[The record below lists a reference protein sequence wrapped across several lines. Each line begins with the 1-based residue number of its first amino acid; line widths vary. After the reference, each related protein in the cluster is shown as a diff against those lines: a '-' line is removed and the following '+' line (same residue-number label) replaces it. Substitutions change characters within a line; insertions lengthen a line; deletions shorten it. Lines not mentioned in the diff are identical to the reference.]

1 MATLSTLKNSYANKT
16 GVASLLTENQRQ
28 IAINTAIAE
37 KEEAAKNNGGFF
49 GGIGYLGHKI
59 GLGFLSGIEGIWD
72 YTAGG
77 LADLFGADDWAERQ
91 FANDWVNY
99 NHADE
104 WFNPSSSWRVA
115 GDVAGGIGT
124 SLPAIAGAAAGAAI
138 IYFSGGSLSSVGAK
152 LIISSISAGIAGFGA
167 AGNATKEAYRETGQ
181 LTGKEFGYGALSG
194 ATEAGV
200 EFLTAGIG
208 KGTGRIISSLGKTA
222 AKETAETVAKT
233 GAKAIFK
240 QIGEDFVTE
249 AFEEGLAEFLS
260 PVYQRMTY
268 NPDAENASAQ
278 EIFYA
283 AMVGGLSGMVMSGSS
298 IGINA
303 GVNTTVNYFSGKK
316 ASESGT
322 YAGVIEAG
330 RALADAEST
339 HDTGIE
345 AFQSAQDTYNKL
357 TESLKKNN
365 GISTTEELL
374 ERVKA
379 GNVTFKAK
387 DLMYLG
393 KLKRTSVIAHLH
405 PYIERSAR
413 GLVFNAENAAQRYAS
428 FGMTDASGKPLT
440 FTAEE
445 ILSGIDASL
454 VEKAKAGTITDAEA
468 KTFAKSLRKALS
480 ENSTLA
486 TLAVAEA
493 TGSIMMDTRR
503 MAEAMLNG
511 ENLANTADLNRLIEK
526 GKPEEMQA
534 LGQALGIED
543 WSKVTID
550 ELRTRVAQFNESGGI
565 SEFAEQSKRMRRAL
579 EQGAESA
586 KPLPHLLRKNMQD
599 GVYRYTS
606 EDGSVNMAI
615 FKEGDTYRLYDYDG
629 GNISRAL
636 SVQDVNQV
644 LKRFWTSGQ
653 TTTAKSMQFTEETN
667 LARET
672 TEIDAYAA
680 ENIPDYNSMSE
691 PNKAAI
697 RMTVRQ
703 ARAHGLAD
711 AETLVFAKV
720 AAKSGL
726 NVIFDAERAFGDG
739 AISGNT
745 IYVNPNNS
753 EARTYE
759 VILGHEMFHKLF
771 ADGDK
776 RAMQL
781 FTEARELLE
790 KNNPE
795 KAQEVRERYKKFYK
809 KLGADATTAHTIS
822 EEEVAAAGAEE
833 VFRSADA
840 WAYIL
845 SKEPSFADKVL
856 SFFRKSARE
865 YSSVQGLSAQARKFV
880 RQYKALFDSLA
891 ERNQGNNALS
901 IALEGAGAKKMPATN
916 TETDSMHVTVDN
928 DEEAPVVTNT
938 DVRYALPEA
947 LKKLGE
953 YDATRV
959 RHIESSGK
967 DRVVRDYDEI
977 IEFIKRSKTNPP
989 FERLHIG
996 IINDK
1001 TAALVK
1007 ASTGED
1013 IKGYDFVLAS
1023 NFVFHIYDSHGNE
1036 ATEAPRG
1043 QKAVD
1048 DANIE
1053 NIIEAV
1059 IDPDDVS
1066 LVSDSTGTAL
1076 RFEKLLEGRNVA
1088 ITITSTKKSTLTLK
1102 SAWIINEK
1110 SGGRTPSANANAL
1123 AGTPEA
1129 NSRSSTNNSITE
1141 NAEKS
1146 NPSDENSAKNSPKK
1160 RFALTDEAYA
1170 AAIESGDMDTAQAMV
1185 DKAARNAGYTVKGYH
1200 GTGEDFNIFSEEKVG
1215 KRNVWGRGF
1224 YFGSSKG
1231 IADDYASWRA
1241 SKGGKYRIV
1250 SAYLKFNNPY
1260 IPSKSSIGS
1269 AEDILDRWFPDMWQT
1284 SRDLGI
1290 GYIEGKLDGSTLDL
1304 LQFIAEHNNIEV
1316 KDVLAEYGYDG
1327 VKDGGE
1333 IVAFYSEQIKSA
1345 DPVTFDENG
1354 ATIPL
1359 SERFNTESP
1368 DIRYALTDTDSEGK
1382 SLSLQQ
1388 REYFKDSRAVDSQG
1402 RLLVLYHQTGAE
1414 FTIFDTTRE
1423 GAGARDN
1430 ETPHGIF
1437 LKPTAEDIGL
1447 KGSKQMPLY
1456 ANITNP
1462 LQFYTR
1468 GDALWH
1474 WKQNIEGYA
1483 DIIAEIAANDREY
1496 GERFDEAFDLKRMAR
1511 RRRNMEFSAMDRAT
1525 QDALFEESEAAS
1537 EKVLEEWKEANTALD
1552 KKAKALIDAYL
1563 EENGYDGVLLR
1574 EDQGSFGRKVQ
1585 TYIALR
1591 PEQVK
1596 NTDNATPTADPDV
1609 RFALTEEEISEE
1621 NLERVRE
1628 AKSALYKKVVEAKN
1642 KADALHDP
1650 EKEKALIDII
1660 SQDTPKDVL
1669 DKALADYRKWQDE
1682 SGYSAAYDAYTELDK
1697 QLRELRSQ
1705 EEQIESALS
1714 KRLLEREYTEEEISK
1729 YASKAA
1735 RKFHTTSRLK
1745 LAGYLTTNGSM
1756 LDFSEGQGYRV
1767 QDHRQISE
1775 ILDLP
1780 EYAGYSDGMI
1790 VFMNMG
1796 NIRLQT
1802 YGIDIAAMPNAK
1814 QITALRSIIPE
1825 VMREYDEFTVDFST
1839 KRGYTDGSVTYPRG
1853 IATARIISDIKS
1865 YFETGV
1871 LPEEP
1876 SNLTQFR
1883 YALPESDS
1891 EGAELT
1897 SDQRKYFDASKQL
1910 DSEGRLQVMYQGA
1923 PEEFFTFDKKKSKA
1937 SNLYG
1942 RGFYFTNS
1950 ADQARHY
1957 GTVRGYYLNITNPL
1971 SATKKTISRM
1981 QMRKFLNAV
1990 AENEDYSIENYGT
2003 YDVAEVLRSVYE
2015 GKSDFAMLYDVSLTA
2030 IGDLV
2035 EAVELFNEINGTEYD
2050 GFILDTESVIFRS
2063 EQAKLTSNA
2072 APSSNPDT
2080 RYALTYDE
2088 DLDAIFGDID
2098 MNADAD
2104 GASFD
2109 IEAVLERGIPRK
2121 PGASTLTIGEMK
2133 KTIANNTHYQVFSKG
2148 KALEVIGRMSGTSD
2162 LSAKTR
2168 AKLADALWQGFNDC
2182 TDVESR
2188 QIFAHDM
2195 AEYIVATMVTE
2206 AKVENP
2212 DVMEAQ
2218 ERLSYLST
2226 YIGKI
2231 SFHPEYLYEIR
2242 HIADKAG
2249 LKKIL
2254 GRWGYKGKQGTSRV
2268 PMDVFACDIAREM
2281 PGMSAL
2287 EDMHPVEAFMEL
2299 DAMYERAREDVKD
2312 KWISAYWEATDAD
2325 MLTIVAGIEA
2335 DIMKAFE
2342 TEGEQSKFSKLVE
2355 GRIEYYSTR
2364 AEFWKAEHDRI
2375 KGRDRILGL
2384 LMSQA
2389 QKMKD
2394 LRLGTFANA
2403 TQFDSELFKNSIEK
2417 LAKIQFRG
2425 NLNVSG
2431 TRKIMGE
2438 LLQWYRKD
2446 NPLLEFVDE
2455 KNPGLYVQS
2464 VADMLESLSEGK
2476 KGFSKEELLTMYDVM
2491 SYFVKFV
2498 ENYGKVFRN
2507 GKMIEALPEA
2517 QRYIGIAQ
2525 ANEGLKVGL
2534 FAKLSGSWYA
2544 EMFSDPATLVRRM
2557 DYYERGF
2564 YTEMFEDLREA
2575 ATDAEIAEMHIMREY
2590 DEFLRSNKKYIEKA
2604 SEELIEYRGQKIP
2617 KIQLIDLYMTM
2628 KRKHA
2633 WAGIAINGFPFK
2645 NLEGKVVRVP
2655 GFLPDEHISE
2665 TDLEAAITAQQA
2677 EIAKHFTEADRQYMA
2692 ILEKGYNE
2700 DARKLKADRDMQR
2713 LGFTNA
2719 STDYYYP
2726 IRRAYT
2732 AQNIDASDA
2741 QAEYDR
2747 VTNSSFNKDIVKG
2760 AKQEIAIESAD
2771 ARFRRH
2777 IHAVCQYAYLSPAI
2791 ETFNRLYNM
2800 DTSGNRNHPISVR
2813 TATENGW
2820 AKGNKY
2826 FMKLIS
2832 DIQGI
2837 PAGSSEGMAALGL
2850 IRGNY
2855 AKFQLGAN
2863 PKVWFTQ
2870 LSSIFA
2876 SSSILDA
2883 DSITRG
2889 VFLSSEGIDQYCPLA
2904 ELRRYENTAAMAQG
2918 VLDKQGK
2925 ARSKAGRAIQ
2935 KAGKFSDVLMQP
2947 IGMMDRFV
2955 VCRIFG
2961 ACQAQVEKNGGAK
2974 VGTEANKIEAG
2985 KLLRKVIQETQQNSI
3000 ATERSAAMR
3009 SSNEILRTVTMFTSD
3024 SMKVIGRVIDAF
3036 GEISVL
3042 HSKIK
3047 AATDPDVKAELR
3059 ARLKVAQRNARKATT
3074 ALVLT
3079 AVFMAGIAQLFRWLY
3094 DKEQKEDETVAQT
3107 MIVDAIGNLF
3117 GGLPIFKDIY
3127 ATFAEGYDIDNYA
3140 YSAVNDLISGVK
3152 SIVDLV
3158 GLICENKATQQD
3170 YASRIKKVSYAVGQ
3184 ITGLPVRNVY
3194 NVLYGLTKR
3203 FSPETAYKIDNV
3215 FYEKN
3220 YKNDFYKA
3228 IENEDAEMASFILS
3242 LLYNERMGTDMSEA
3256 VHSELYSLSAK
3267 GYKVL
3272 PKSAPKSITIEGV
3285 EYELSAAQ
3293 QAAIRGSY
3301 TASQASLEKL
3311 FAKEKYKKL
3320 SAEMKAEA
3328 VNYVYDLHYD
3338 MAIEDVL
3345 GIDRGNAVLI
3355 SSVIGAENLAML
3367 QIATKGLT
3375 SDTDKLGNTISGSKR
3390 AKVVAAINQLDVSNE
3405 QKLLLIC
3412 AKGYALKDGDLRGLS
3427 AERAKKLLLR
3437 YILRMG
3443 KLNKQQKAELAA
3455 LCGFEVKNGRIMLK
3469 TPS

>member
-1 MATLSTLKNSYANKT
+1 MANITTLGQKNSVLSSPTGLGTLGKMNASNVYAR
-16 GVASLLTENQRQ
+16 AQ
-28 IAINTAIAE
+28 AE
-37 KEEAAKNNGGFF
+37 KEAEAKRAQELAEQNSGGFF
-49 GGIGYLGHKI
+49 GGLGYLGEKI

-77 LADLFGADDWAERQ
+77 IAKLFGADDWAEQQ
-91 FANDWVNY
+91 FASDWVNY

-104 WFNPSSSWRVA
+104 WFNPSSSWQVA

-124 SLPAIAGAAAGAAI
+124 SLPALAGAAAGAAI

-194 ATEAGV
+194 VTEAGI
-200 EFLTAGIG
+200 EFATAGIG

-298 IGINA
+298 IGVNA
-303 GVNTTVNYFSGKK
+303 GVNSTVNYFSGKK
-316 ASESGT
+316 AAESGT

-330 RALADAEST
+330 RALADAEGKN
-339 HDTGIE
+339 DTNIE

-365 GISTTEELL
+365 GIATTEELL

-413 GLVFNAENAAQRYAS
+413 GLVFNAENAAQRYAA
-428 FGMTDASGKPLT
+428 FGMTDANGKPIRV
-440 FTAEE
+440 TAEQ

-454 VEKAKAGTITDAEA
+454 VEKAKAGTLTDAEA

-493 TGSIMMDTRR
+493 TGGIMMDTRR

-550 ELRTRVAQFNESGGI
+550 ELRTRVAEFNANGGI

-781 FTEARELLE
+781 FTEARKLLE
-790 KNNPE
+790 SSNPE

-809 KLGADATTAHTIS
+809 KLGTDSSVAQAIS

-880 RQYKALFDSLA
+880 RQYKALFESLA

-901 IALEGAGAKKMPATN
+901 IALEGAGAKKMPVTN
-916 TETDSMHVTVDN
+916 AETDSMHVTGDN
-928 DEEAPVVTNT
+928 DEEAPIVTNT
-938 DVRYALPEA
+938 DERYALPEA
-947 LKKLGE
+947 LKSLGE
-953 YDATRV
+953 YDATRI

-977 IEFIKRSKTNPP
+977 IEFIKHSKTNPP

-996 IINDK
+996 IISDK
-1001 TAALVK
+1001 TAELVK

-1059 IDPDDVS
+1059 IDPDEVS

-1129 NSRSSTNNSITE
+1129 NSRSSTDNSITE

-1146 NPSDENSAKNSPKK
+1146 NPSDEKSAKILKK
-1160 RFALTDEAYA
+1160 RFALPE
-1170 AAIESGDMDTAQAMV
+1170 
-1185 DKAARNAGYTVKGYH
+1185 
-1200 GTGEDFNIFSEEKVG
+1200 
-1215 KRNVWGRGF
+1215 
-1224 YFGSSKG
+1224 
-1231 IADDYASWRA
+1231 
-1241 SKGGKYRIV
+1241 
-1250 SAYLKFNNPY
+1250 
-1260 IPSKSSIGS
+1260 
-1269 AEDILDRWFPDMWQT
+1269 
-1284 SRDLGI
+1284 
-1290 GYIEGKLDGSTLDL
+1290 
-1304 LQFIAEHNNIEV
+1304 
-1316 KDVLAEYGYDG
+1316 
-1327 VKDGGE
+1327 
-1333 IVAFYSEQIKSA
+1333 
-1345 DPVTFDENG
+1345 
-1354 ATIPL
+1354 
-1359 SERFNTESP
+1359 
-1368 DIRYALTDTDSEGK
+1368 TDSEGS
-1382 SLSLQQ
+1382 SLSPEQ
-1388 REYFKDSRAVDSQG
+1388 REFFADTK
-1402 RLLVLYHQTGAE
+1402 VLDENGNLMPVYHGTMSGA
-1414 FTIFDTTRE
+1414 FTVFDASKASVE
-1423 GAGARDN
+1423 GDMGAGFYFSSSYEDVNSNYEEGGQDLDN
-1430 ETPHGIF
+1430 KIERLADRIE
-1437 LKPTAEDIGL
+1437 AEEDISHEEAYEKAHKIL
-1447 KGSKQMPLY
+1447 IKG
-1456 ANITNP
+1456 T
-1462 LQFYTR
+1462 
-1468 GDALWH
+1468 H
-1474 WKQNIEGYA
+1474 
-1483 DIIAEIAANDREY
+1483 
-1496 GERFDEAFDLKRMAR
+1496 
-1511 RRRNMEFSAMDRAT
+1511 
-1525 QDALFEESEAAS
+1525 LFEVYLNVKNPAYVGGTLDAATMLFGDDFYESELDINDFADEDEYYEAQYEERDAAVGELIERVAS
-1537 EKVLEEWKEANTALD
+1537 ILD
-1552 KKAKALIDAYL
+1552 DEGISGYEGWSDLVF
-1563 EENGYDGVLLR
+1563 EENGFEEGMTIPQLHELIGKNMYDVMNEDGDLASHEVVRAIIEALGYDGIIDNSVV
-1574 EDQGSFGRKVQ
+1574 EKWGYKSGRYS
-1585 TYIALR
+1585 TMEGLDENTRHYIVFR
-1591 PEQVK
+1591 PEQIKLTSNK
-1596 NTDNATPTADPDV
+1596 NPTADPDV
-1609 RFALTEEEISEE
+1609 RFALPETVEQEV
-1621 NLERVRE
+1621 LEKYGRTFSWSTTGYIFKNGTKLDLSG
-1628 AKSALYKKVVEAKN
+1628 KSVGA
-1642 KADALHDP
+1642 P
-1650 EKEKALIDII
+1650 
-1660 SQDTPKDVL
+1660 
-1669 DKALADYRKWQDE
+1669 
-1682 SGYSAAYDAYTELDK
+1682 G
-1697 QLRELRSQ
+1697 
-1705 EEQIESALS
+1705 
-1714 KRLLEREYTEEEISK
+1714 
-1729 YASKAA
+1729 
-1735 RKFHTTSRLK
+1735 
-1745 LAGYLTTNGSM
+1745 
-1756 LDFSEGQGYRV
+1756 GYRAL
-1767 QDHRQISE
+1767 DHRDIFDIYEVDSYT
-1775 ILDLP
+1775 D
-1780 EYAGYSDGMI
+1780 AMI
-1790 VFMNMG
+1790 EFMARG
-1796 NIRLQT
+1796 NIRVAPESP
-1802 YGIDIAAMPNAK
+1802 GINLIVEPTEAQYE
-1814 QITALRSIIPE
+1814 QITSLVERLGWKE
-1825 VMREYDEFTVDFST
+1825 KEFHVDFDNENGST
-1839 KRGYTDGSVTYPRG
+1839 IGSLDYDGNVS
-1853 IATARIISDIKS
+1853 ARKVVADIK
-1865 YFETGV
+1865 YFFKEGKI
-1871 LPEEP
+1871 PYQ
-1876 SNLTQFR
+1876 SDLTQFR

-1891 EGAELT
+1891 TGAELT

-2035 EAVELFNEINGTEYD
+2035 EAVELFNKVNGTEYD

-2063 EQAKLTSNA
+2063 EQAKLTSNT

-2080 RYALTYDE
+2080 RYALTSDE

-2148 KALEVIGRMSGTSD
+2148 KALEVIGRMFGTSD
-2162 LSAKTR
+2162 LTAKTR
-2168 AKLADALWQGFNDC
+2168 AELADALWQGFNDC
-2182 TDVESR
+2182 TDLESR
-2188 QIFAHDM
+2188 QTFAHDM
-2195 AEYIVATMVTE
+2195 AEFIVATMVTE

-2231 SFHPEYLYEIR
+2231 SFHPEYLSEIR

-2254 GRWGYKGKQGTSRV
+2254 GRWGYKGKKGTSRV
-2268 PMDVFACDIAREM
+2268 PMDVFAVDIAREM
-2281 PGMSAL
+2281 PGMSEL

-2325 MLTIVAGIEA
+2325 MLAIVSGIEA
-2335 DIMKAFE
+2335 DIMRAFE
-2342 TEGEQSKFSKLVE
+2342 TEGEQSKFSRLVE

-2446 NPLLEFVDE
+2446 NPLLEFVDD

-2517 QRYIGIAQ
+2517 KRYIGIAQ

-2575 ATDAEIAEMHIMREY
+2575 ATDAEIAEMRIMREY
-2590 DEFLRSNKKYIEKA
+2590 DEFLRNNKKYIEKA

-2677 EIAKHFTEADRQYMA
+2677 EIAKHFTDADRQYMA

-2732 AQNIDASDA
+2732 AQNIDTSDA

-2813 TATENGW
+2813 TASENVW

-2837 PAGSSEGMAALGL
+2837 PTGSSEGMAALSF
-2850 IRGNY
+2850 IRGSY

-2904 ELRRYENTAAMAQG
+2904 ELRSYDNTAAMAQG

-2925 ARSKAGRAIQ
+2925 ARSKAGRAMG
-2935 KAGKFSDVLMQP
+2935 KVGKFSDLLMQP

-2955 VCRIFG
+2955 VCRVFG
-2961 ACQAQVEKNGGAK
+2961 ACQVQVEKNGGAK

-2985 KLLRKVIQETQQNSI
+2985 KLLKKVILETQQNSI

-3009 SSNEILRTVTMFTSD
+3009 SGNEILRTVTMFTSD
-3024 SMKVIGRVIDAF
+3024 SMKVVGRVIDAF

-3047 AATDPDVKAELR
+3047 AATDPDVKAELK
-3059 ARLKVAQRNARKATT
+3059 ARLKVAKRNARKATT

-3107 MIVDAIGNLF
+3107 MIVDAVGNLF
-3117 GGLPIFKDIY
+3117 GGLPLIKDVYARIF
-3127 ATFAEGYDIDNYA
+3127 EGYGFDNYA
-3140 YSAVNDLISGVK
+3140 YSSINDLLDSAINLFDTAG
-3152 SIVDLV
+3152 SII
-3158 GLICENKATQQD
+3158 GGEATSQD
-3170 YASRIKKVSYAVGQ
+3170 VARGIKNLSYSIGQ
-3184 ITGLPVRNVY
+3184 MTGLPVRNVY
-3194 NVLYGLTKR
+3194 NVFYGLTKR
-3203 FSPETAYKIDNV
+3203 FSPETAYKIDSA
-3215 FYEKN
+3215 FYAKN
-3220 YKNDFYKA
+3220 YQNDLYKA
-3228 IENEDAEMASFILS
+3228 IEEEDAEMASFILS
-3242 LLYNERMGTDMSEA
+3242 LLYNERMGVDMSEA
-3256 VHSELYSLSAK
+3256 VHNELYSLSAK

-3272 PKSAPKSITIEGV
+3272 PKSAPKSITVEGA
-3285 EYELSAAQ
+3285 EYELSEAQ
-3293 QAAIRGSY
+3293 QAAVRGSY
-3301 TASQASLEKL
+3301 SASQASLEKL
-3311 FAKEKYKKL
+3311 FTKEKYKKL
-3320 SAEMKAEA
+3320 SEEMKAEA
-3328 VNYVYDLHYD
+3328 VNYVYELHYN
-3338 MAIEDVL
+3338 MALEDAL

-3367 QIATKGLT
+3367 HVATKGLT
-3375 SDTDKLGNTISGSKR
+3375 SDTDKLGNAISGSKR
-3390 AKVVAAINQLDVSNE
+3390 KKVVAAINQLDVSSE

-3455 LCGFEVKNGRIMLK
+3455 LCGFEVRNGRIMLK

>member
-1 MATLSTLKNSYANKT
+1 MAITLLASRNDENRQTGISLIQTHGNSVYRPTSNAIT
-16 GVASLLTENQRQ
+16 RASQATEQGSQ
-28 IAINTAIAE
+28 
-37 KEEAAKNNGGFF
+37 NNGGFI
-49 GGIGYLGHKI
+49 GGLGYLVEKI
-59 GLGFLSGIEGIWD
+59 SLGFLSGIEGIWD

-77 LADLFGADDWAERQ
+77 IAKLFGADDWAERR

-124 SLPAIAGAAAGAAI
+124 SLPALAGAAAGAAI
-138 IYFSGGSLSSVGAK
+138 IYFSGGALSSGGAK
-152 LIISSISAGIAGFGA
+152 LILGSISAGIAGFGA

-208 KGTGRIISSLGKTA
+208 KGTGRIISSLGEKA
-222 AKETAETVAKT
+222 VKEGAESVAKTVAKT
-233 GAKAIFK
+233 GAKSIFK
-240 QIGEDFVTE
+240 QLGEDFATE
-249 AFEEGLAEFLS
+249 AFEEGLAEILS

-298 IGINA
+298 IGVNA
-303 GVNTTVNYFSGKK
+303 GVNSTVNYFSGKK
-316 ASESGT
+316 SKESGT

-330 RALADAEST
+330 RALADAEGKN
-339 HDTGIE
+339 DTNIE

-379 GNVTFKAK
+379 GNVTFEAK

-393 KLKRTSVIAHLH
+393 KLKRTNVIAHIH
-405 PYIERSAR
+405 PYIERSAI
-413 GLVFNAENAAQRYAS
+413 GLVFNPENAAQRYAA
-428 FGMTDASGKPLT
+428 FGMTDASGKPIRV
-440 FTAEE
+440 TAEQ

-454 VEKAKAGTITDAEA
+454 VEKAKAGTLTKSEA

-493 TGSIMMDTRR
+493 TGGIMMDTRR
-503 MAEAMLNG
+503 IAESIING
-511 ENLANTADLNRLIEK
+511 ENLANTADLNYLIEK

-550 ELRTRVAQFNESGGI
+550 ELRTRVAEFNANGGI

-781 FTEARELLE
+781 FAEARELLE
-790 KNNPE
+790 KSNPE
-795 KAQEVRERYKKFYK
+795 KAKEVRERYKKFYK

-822 EEEVAAAGAEE
+822 VEEVAAAGAEE

-880 RQYKALFDSLA
+880 RQYKALFESLA

-901 IALEGAGAKKMPATN
+901 IALEGAGAKKMPVTN
-916 TETDSMHVTVDN
+916 TETDSMHVTGDN
-928 DEEAPVVTNT
+928 DEEAPIVTNT
-938 DVRYALPEA
+938 DVDTDTRYALIGRTEDGRGIYRTNYPENTPKDVKQKDIVD
-947 LKKLGE
+947 LVQNVWSKKPIKLNLIVDGKE
-953 YDATRV
+953 V
-959 RHIESSGK
+959 PIEARFNPELTERSDLSKIAFGNRKGTASEKRITMNLSSDLYQIAEESHHVGSKTESGK
-967 DRVVRDYDEI
+967 DNAAHAGVTTWHYFLTDLVYVEAEGTEIECYMNIDVKQNDSGHWFYSFAIEKGSRPADVLSVV
-977 IEFIKRSKTNPP
+977 T
-989 FERLHIG
+989 
-996 IINDK
+996 DK
-1001 TAALVK
+1001 
-1007 ASTGED
+1007 S
-1013 IKGYDFVLAS
+1013 
-1023 NFVFHIYDSHGNE
+1023 
-1036 ATEAPRG
+1036 AT
-1043 QKAVD
+1043 
-1048 DANIE
+1048 
-1053 NIIEAV
+1053 
-1059 IDPDDVS
+1059 
-1066 LVSDSTGTAL
+1066 
-1076 RFEKLLEGRNVA
+1076 
-1088 ITITSTKKSTLTLK
+1088 TST
-1102 SAWIINEK
+1102 I
-1110 SGGRTPSANANAL
+1110 
-1123 AGTPEA
+1123 
-1129 NSRSSTNNSITE
+1129 SITE

-1146 NPSDENSAKNSPKK
+1146 NPSDEKSAKKSSKK
-1160 RFALTDEAYA
+1160 RFALTENAETKVIHGYTLNKNAVVNEDLLEELRIYDPSAEVSPDGRITVYHRTSEESA
-1170 AAIESGDMDTAQAMV
+1170 AAIR
-1185 DKAARNAGYTVKGYH
+1185 K
-1200 GTGEDFNIFSEEKVG
+1200 TGIMRAKEDALFF
-1215 KRNVWGRGF
+1215 
-1224 YFGSSKG
+1224 SSKSEG
-1231 IADDYASWRA
+1231 YASDYGDTVLTF
-1241 SKGGKYRIV
+1241 K
-1250 SAYLKFNNPY
+1250 
-1260 IPSKSSIGS
+1260 IPSTQLRINDIFEGEVHFDMPLKRSANGWAANVKAFLDESS
-1269 AEDILDRWFPDMWQT
+1269 
-1284 SRDLGI
+1284 
-1290 GYIEGKLDGSTLDL
+1290 
-1304 LQFIAEHNNIEV
+1304 
-1316 KDVLAEYGYDG
+1316 
-1327 VKDGGE
+1327 
-1333 IVAFYSEQIKSA
+1333 
-1345 DPVTFDENG
+1345 
-1354 ATIPL
+1354 
-1359 SERFNTESP
+1359 RF
-1368 DIRYALTDTDSEGK
+1368 ALPETDSNGET
-1382 SLSLQQ
+1382 LTEAQ
-1388 REYFKDSRAVDSQG
+1388 REYFADSKVLDENGNLLALYHGTPKENGEFYVFDNNKAKRKGGFGFASSGKGFYFTTKREAAEIYTRSGG
-1402 RLLVLYHQTGAE
+1402 RLLSVYVDIKNPYIVNGDIKEQISND
-1414 FTIFDTTRE
+1414 F
-1423 GAGARDN
+1423 
-1430 ETPHGIF
+1430 GIDP
-1437 LKPTAEDIGL
+1437 LNVYLQEVRRIL
-1447 KGSKQMPLY
+1447 SSK
-1456 ANITNP
+1456 
-1462 LQFYTR
+1462 
-1468 GDALWH
+1468 
-1474 WKQNIEGYA
+1474 
-1483 DIIAEIAANDREY
+1483 
-1496 GERFDEAFDLKRMAR
+1496 
-1511 RRRNMEFSAMDRAT
+1511 
-1525 QDALFEESEAAS
+1525 
-1537 EKVLEEWKEANTALD
+1537 
-1552 KKAKALIDAYL
+1552 
-1563 EENGYDGVLLR
+1563 GYDGII
-1574 EDQGSFGRKVQ
+1574 QGKGDARIVVA
-1585 TYIALR
+1585 YY
-1591 PEQVK
+1591 PEQIKLTSNK
-1596 NTDNATPTADPDV
+1596 NPTADPDV
-1609 RFALTEEEISEE
+1609 RFAL
-1621 NLERVRE
+1621 
-1628 AKSALYKKVVEAKN
+1628 
-1642 KADALHDP
+1642 P
-1650 EKEKALIDII
+1650 ETD
-1660 SQDTPKDVL
+1660 
-1669 DKALADYRKWQDE
+1669 
-1682 SGYSAAYDAYTELDK
+1682 
-1697 QLRELRSQ
+1697 
-1705 EEQIESALS
+1705 
-1714 KRLLEREYTEEEISK
+1714 
-1729 YASKAA
+1729 
-1735 RKFHTTSRLK
+1735 
-1745 LAGYLTTNGSM
+1745 
-1756 LDFSEGQGYRV
+1756 
-1767 QDHRQISE
+1767 
-1775 ILDLP
+1775 
-1780 EYAGYSDGMI
+1780 
-1790 VFMNMG
+1790 
-1796 NIRLQT
+1796 
-1802 YGIDIAAMPNAK
+1802 
-1814 QITALRSIIPE
+1814 
-1825 VMREYDEFTVDFST
+1825 ST
-1839 KRGYTDGSVTYPRG
+1839 
-1853 IATARIISDIKS
+1853 
-1865 YFETGV
+1865 
-1871 LPEEP
+1871 
-1876 SNLTQFR
+1876 
-1883 YALPESDS
+1883 
-1891 EGAELT
+1891 GAELT

-1950 ADQARHY
+1950 ADQSRHY

-1990 AENEDYSIENYGT
+1990 AQNEDYSIENYGT

-2072 APSSNPDT
+2072 APSSKPDT
-2080 RYALTYDE
+2080 RYALKETSQAIEKYTEKQYNSFGWARHAEALTKTELDDLYSKIQARTTLRTFRQSSKGEAIIEVNKKPHTTLDVDNVFVFVKGTKNNFEITRVVRFAAETETEMEILKEKLYERGTCSDTYLALYQKEGITREYRRKNSPTFAAYREGRSNGETSRRTNQNNRGRAKYRSGYSLTVGE
-2088 DLDAIFGDID
+2088 DGEIIERYALTGNEDID
-2098 MNADAD
+2098 ALLSELYSDTNAV
-2104 GASFD
+2104 FD
-2109 IEAVLERGIPRK
+2109 IEAILERGIPRK
-2121 PGASTLTIGEMK
+2121 PGASMLTIGEMK

-2188 QIFAHDM
+2188 QTFAHDM

-2226 YIGKI
+2226 YIGRI
-2231 SFHPEYLYEIR
+2231 TFHPEYLSEIR

-2249 LKKIL
+2249 LKKVL
-2254 GRWGYKGKQGTSRV
+2254 GRWGYKGKQGTRRI

-2312 KWISAYWEATDAD
+2312 EWISAYWEATDAD
-2325 MLTIVAGIEA
+2325 MLSIVAGIEA

-2384 LMSQA
+2384 LVSKA
-2389 QKMKD
+2389 QRIKD
-2394 LRLGTFANA
+2394 LKLGTYTNA
-2403 TQFDSELFKNSIEK
+2403 TQMQVDNFNKSIGK
-2417 LAKIQFRG
+2417 LSRIQYRG
-2425 NLNVSG
+2425 NFNVPG
-2431 TRKIMGE
+2431 TRTILKE
-2438 LLQWYRKD
+2438 LYDWYTNETVKTGILGVTD
-2446 NPLLEFVDE
+2446 TT
-2455 KNPGLYVQS
+2455 PGLYVQG
-2464 VADMLESLSEGK
+2464 VADTLEYLYSGT
-2476 KGFSKEELLTMYDVM
+2476 KGFSKEDLSTLYDVM
-2491 SYFVKFV
+2491 TYF
-2498 ENYGKVFRN
+2498 EHLMTDWNKVFRN
-2507 GKMIEALPEA
+2507 GKLVEALPLA
-2517 QRYIGIAQ
+2517 KRYVSIAQ
-2525 ANEGLKVGL
+2525 ANEGVKVGL
-2534 FAKLSGSWYA
+2534 FAKISGSLYA
-2544 EMFSDPATLVRRM
+2544 ETFSDPATLVRRM

-2564 YTEMFEDLREA
+2564 YTEIFEDLRDA
-2575 ATDAEIAEMHIMREY
+2575 ATDAEIAEMRIMREY

-2633 WAGIAINGFPFK
+2633 WAGLAINGFRYT

-2665 TDLEAAITAQQA
+2665 TALEAAITAQQA

-2700 DARKLKADRDMQR
+2700 DARKLKADRDIQR
-2713 LGFTNA
+2713 LGFSNA

-2732 AQNIDASDA
+2732 SKNVDAADA

-2760 AKQEIAIESAD
+2760 AKQKLAIESAD
-2771 ARFRRH
+2771 TRFRRH

-2791 ETFNRLYNM
+2791 EAYNRLYNL
-2800 DTSGNRNHPISVR
+2800 DISGNPDDPISVR
-2813 TATENGW
+2813 TASENVW

-2850 IRGNY
+2850 IRGSY

-2863 PKVWFTQ
+2863 PKVWLNQ

-2876 SSSILDA
+2876 SSSMLDA
-2883 DSITRG
+2883 DCITRG
-2889 VFLSSEGIDQYCPLA
+2889 AFLSSEGIDQYCPLA
-2904 ELRRYENTAAMAQG
+2904 ELRSYDNTAAMAQG

-2925 ARSKAGRAIQ
+2925 ARSKAGRAMG
-2935 KAGKFSDVLMQP
+2935 KVSKFSDLLMSP

-2961 ACQAQVEKNGGAK
+2961 ACQVQVEKNGGAK

-2985 KLLRKVIQETQQNSI
+2985 KLLEKVILETQQNSI

-3009 SSNEILRTVTMFTSD
+3009 SGNEILRTLTMFTAD
-3024 SMKVIGRVIDAF
+3024 SMKVMGKVIDAF

-3047 AATDPDVKAELR
+3047 AATDPDVKAELK
-3059 ARLKVAQRNARKATT
+3059 ARLKVAKRNARKATT

-3107 MIVDAIGNLF
+3107 MIVDAVGNLF
-3117 GGLPIFKDIY
+3117 GGLPLIKDVYARIF
-3127 ATFAEGYDIDNYA
+3127 EGYGFDNYA
-3140 YSAVNDLISGVK
+3140 YSSINDLLDSAINLFDTAG
-3152 SIVDLV
+3152 SII
-3158 GLICENKATQQD
+3158 GGEATSQD
-3170 YASRIKKVSYAVGQ
+3170 VARGIKNLSYSIGQ
-3184 ITGLPVRNVY
+3184 MTGLPVRNVY
-3194 NVLYGLTKR
+3194 NVFYGLTKR

-3228 IENEDAEMASFILS
+3228 IENEDAETASFILS

-3272 PKSAPKSITIEGV
+3272 PTSAPNSITVEGV
-3285 EYELSAAQ
+3285 EYELNAAQ
-3293 QAAIRGSY
+3293 QAAVRGSY
-3301 TASQASLEKL
+3301 SASQASLEKL
-3311 FAKEKYKKL
+3311 FTKEKYKKL
-3320 SAEMKAEA
+3320 SEEMKAEA
-3328 VNYVYDLHYD
+3328 VNYVYELHYN
-3338 MAIEDVL
+3338 MALEDAL

-3367 QIATKGLT
+3367 HVATKGLT
-3375 SDTDKLGNTISGSKR
+3375 SDTDKLGNAISGSKR
-3390 AKVVAAINQLDVSNE
+3390 KKVVAAINQLDVSSE

-3455 LCGFEVKNGRIMLK
+3455 LCGFEVRNGRIMLK

>member
-1 MATLSTLKNSYANKT
+1 MAITLLASGNGANRQTQTNSILLNKKRVFSPSNNFISGASQAN
-16 GVASLLTENQRQ
+16 
-28 IAINTAIAE
+28 E
-37 KEEAAKNNGGFF
+37 KDTQNNGGFF
-49 GGIGYLGHKI
+49 GGLGYLGEKI

-77 LADLFGADDWAERQ
+77 IAKLFGADDWAEQQ

-104 WFNPSSSWRVA
+104 WFNPSLSWQVA

-124 SLPAIAGAAAGAAI
+124 SLPALAGAAAGAAI
-138 IYFSGGSLSSVGAK
+138 IYFSGGSLSGVGAK

-194 ATEAGV
+194 ITEAGI
-200 EFLTAGIG
+200 EFATAGIG

-316 ASESGT
+316 AAESGT

-330 RALADAEST
+330 RALADAEGKN
-339 HDTGIE
+339 DTNIE

-357 TESLKKNN
+357 TESLKRNN
-365 GISTTEELL
+365 GITTTEELL

-379 GNVTFKAK
+379 GNVSFKAK

-413 GLVFNAENAAQRYAS
+413 GLVFNAENAAQRYAA
-428 FGMTDASGKPLT
+428 FGMTDANGKPIRV
-440 FTAEE
+440 TAEQ

-454 VEKAKAGTITDAEA
+454 VEKAKAGTLTDTEA
-468 KTFAKSLRKALS
+468 KNFAKSLRKALS

-486 TLAVAEA
+486 TLAVTEA
-493 TGSIMMDTRR
+493 TGGIMMDTRR

-534 LGQALGIED
+534 LGQALGIKD

-550 ELRTRVAQFNESGGI
+550 ELRTRVAEFNANGGI
-565 SEFAEQSKRMRRAL
+565 SEFAEQSKRMRRAI

-653 TTTAKSMQFTEETN
+653 TTTAKSTQFTEKTN

-776 RAMQL
+776 RALQL
-781 FTEARELLE
+781 FREARDLLE
-790 KNNPE
+790 RSNPE

-809 KLGADATTAHTIS
+809 KLGTDSSVAQAIS

-865 YSSVQGLSAQARKFV
+865 YSSVQVLSAQARKFV
-880 RQYKALFDSLA
+880 RQYKALFESLA

-901 IALEGAGAKKMPATN
+901 IALEGTGAKKMPVTN
-916 TETDSMHVTVDN
+916 TETDSMHVTGDN
-928 DEEAPVVTNT
+928 DEEAPATTNT
-938 DVRYALPEA
+938 DVDTDTRYALIGRTEDGRGIYRTNYPENTPKDVKQKDIVD
-947 LKKLGE
+947 LVQNVWSKKPIKLNLIVDGKE
-953 YDATRV
+953 V
-959 RHIESSGK
+959 PIEARFNPELTERSDLSKIAFGNRKGTASEKRITMNLSSDLYQIAEESHHVGSKTESGK
-967 DRVVRDYDEI
+967 DNAAHAGVTTWHYFLTDLVYVEADGTEIECYMNIDVKQNDSGHWFYSFAIEKGSRPADVLSVV
-977 IEFIKRSKTNPP
+977 T
-989 FERLHIG
+989 
-996 IINDK
+996 DK
-1001 TAALVK
+1001 
-1007 ASTGED
+1007 S
-1013 IKGYDFVLAS
+1013 
-1023 NFVFHIYDSHGNE
+1023 
-1036 ATEAPRG
+1036 AT
-1043 QKAVD
+1043 
-1048 DANIE
+1048 
-1053 NIIEAV
+1053 
-1059 IDPDDVS
+1059 
-1066 LVSDSTGTAL
+1066 
-1076 RFEKLLEGRNVA
+1076 
-1088 ITITSTKKSTLTLK
+1088 TST
-1102 SAWIINEK
+1102 I
-1110 SGGRTPSANANAL
+1110 
-1123 AGTPEA
+1123 
-1129 NSRSSTNNSITE
+1129 SITE

-1146 NPSDENSAKNSPKK
+1146 NPSDEKSAKKSSKK
-1160 RFALTDEAYA
+1160 RFALTENAETKEIHGYTLNKDADVNEDLLEELRIYDPSAEVSADGRITVYHRTSKESA
-1170 AAIESGDMDTAQAMV
+1170 AAIR
-1185 DKAARNAGYTVKGYH
+1185 K
-1200 GTGEDFNIFSEEKVG
+1200 TGIMRAKEDALFF
-1215 KRNVWGRGF
+1215 
-1224 YFGSSKG
+1224 SSKSEG
-1231 IADDYASWRA
+1231 YASDYGDTVLTF
-1241 SKGGKYRIV
+1241 K
-1250 SAYLKFNNPY
+1250 
-1260 IPSKSSIGS
+1260 IPSTQLRINDIFEGEVHFDMPLKRSANGWAANVKAFLDESS
-1269 AEDILDRWFPDMWQT
+1269 
-1284 SRDLGI
+1284 
-1290 GYIEGKLDGSTLDL
+1290 
-1304 LQFIAEHNNIEV
+1304 
-1316 KDVLAEYGYDG
+1316 
-1327 VKDGGE
+1327 
-1333 IVAFYSEQIKSA
+1333 
-1345 DPVTFDENG
+1345 
-1354 ATIPL
+1354 
-1359 SERFNTESP
+1359 RF
-1368 DIRYALTDTDSEGK
+1368 ALPETDSNGET
-1382 SLSLQQ
+1382 LTEAQ
-1388 REYFKDSRAVDSQG
+1388 REYFADSKVLDENGNLLALYHGTPKENGEFYVFDNNKAKRKGGFGFASSGKGFYFTTKREAAEIYTRSGG
-1402 RLLVLYHQTGAE
+1402 RLLSVYVDIKNPYIVNGDIKEQISND
-1414 FTIFDTTRE
+1414 F
-1423 GAGARDN
+1423 
-1430 ETPHGIF
+1430 GIDP
-1437 LKPTAEDIGL
+1437 LNVYLQEVRRIL
-1447 KGSKQMPLY
+1447 SSKGYDGIIQG
-1456 ANITNP
+1456 
-1462 LQFYTR
+1462 R
-1468 GDALWH
+1468 GDA
-1474 WKQNIEGYA
+1474 QI
-1483 DIIAEIAANDREY
+1483 
-1496 GERFDEAFDLKRMAR
+1496 
-1511 RRRNMEFSAMDRAT
+1511 
-1525 QDALFEESEAAS
+1525 
-1537 EKVLEEWKEANTALD
+1537 VV
-1552 KKAKALIDAYL
+1552 AY
-1563 EENGYDGVLLR
+1563 Y
-1574 EDQGSFGRKVQ
+1574 
-1585 TYIALR
+1585 
-1591 PEQVK
+1591 PEQIKLTSNK
-1596 NTDNATPTADPDV
+1596 NPTADPDV
-1609 RFALTEEEISEE
+1609 RFALPE
-1621 NLERVRE
+1621 N
-1628 AKSALYKKVVEAKN
+1628 
-1642 KADALHDP
+1642 D
-1650 EKEKALIDII
+1650 
-1660 SQDTPKDVL
+1660 
-1669 DKALADYRKWQDE
+1669 
-1682 SGYSAAYDAYTELDK
+1682 
-1697 QLRELRSQ
+1697 
-1705 EEQIESALS
+1705 
-1714 KRLLEREYTEEEISK
+1714 
-1729 YASKAA
+1729 
-1735 RKFHTTSRLK
+1735 
-1745 LAGYLTTNGSM
+1745 
-1756 LDFSEGQGYRV
+1756 
-1767 QDHRQISE
+1767 
-1775 ILDLP
+1775 
-1780 EYAGYSDGMI
+1780 
-1790 VFMNMG
+1790 
-1796 NIRLQT
+1796 
-1802 YGIDIAAMPNAK
+1802 
-1814 QITALRSIIPE
+1814 
-1825 VMREYDEFTVDFST
+1825 ST
-1839 KRGYTDGSVTYPRG
+1839 
-1853 IATARIISDIKS
+1853 
-1865 YFETGV
+1865 
-1871 LPEEP
+1871 
-1876 SNLTQFR
+1876 
-1883 YALPESDS
+1883 
-1891 EGAELT
+1891 GAELT

-2035 EAVELFNEINGTEYD
+2035 EAVELFNQVNGTEYD

-2063 EQAKLTSNA
+2063 EQAKLTSNT

-2080 RYALTYDE
+2080 RYALTDDE

-2148 KALEVIGRMSGTSD
+2148 KALEVIGRMFGTSD
-2162 LSAKTR
+2162 LTAKTR
-2168 AKLADALWQGFNDC
+2168 AELADALWQGFNDC
-2182 TDVESR
+2182 TDLKSR
-2188 QIFAHDM
+2188 QTFAHDM
-2195 AEYIVATMVTE
+2195 AEFIVATMVTE

-2231 SFHPEYLYEIR
+2231 SFHPEYLSEIR

-2254 GRWGYKGKQGTSRV
+2254 GRWGFKGKKGTSRV
-2268 PMDVFACDIAREM
+2268 PMDVFAVDIAREM
-2281 PGMSAL
+2281 PGMSEL

-2325 MLTIVAGIEA
+2325 MLAIVSGIEA
-2335 DIMKAFE
+2335 DIMRAFE
-2342 TEGEQSKFSKLVE
+2342 TEGEQSKFSRLVE

-2446 NPLLEFVDE
+2446 NPLLEFVDD
-2455 KNPGLYVQS
+2455 KNPGLYVRS

-2517 QRYIGIAQ
+2517 KRYIGIAQ

-2575 ATDAEIAEMHIMREY
+2575 ATDAEIAEMRIMREY

-2617 KIQLIDLYMTM
+2617 KFQLIDLYMTM

-2677 EIAKHFTEADRQYMA
+2677 EIAKHFTDADRQYMA

-2732 AQNIDASDA
+2732 AQNIDTSDA

-2813 TATENGW
+2813 TASENVW

-2837 PAGSSEGMAALGL
+2837 PTGSSEGMAALSF
-2850 IRGNY
+2850 IRGSY

-2904 ELRRYENTAAMAQG
+2904 ELRSYDNTAAMAQG

-2925 ARSKAGRAIQ
+2925 ARSKAGRAMG
-2935 KAGKFSDVLMQP
+2935 KVSKFSDLLMQP

-2955 VCRIFG
+2955 VCRVFG
-2961 ACQAQVEKNGGAK
+2961 ACQVQVEKNGGAK

-2985 KLLRKVIQETQQNSI
+2985 KLLKKVILETQQNSI

-3009 SSNEILRTVTMFTSD
+3009 SGNEILRTVTMFTSD
-3024 SMKVIGRVIDAF
+3024 SMKVVGRVIDAF

-3047 AATDPDVKAELR
+3047 AATDPDVKAELK
-3059 ARLKVAQRNARKATT
+3059 ARLKVAKRNARKATT

-3107 MIVDAIGNLF
+3107 MIVDAVGNLF
-3117 GGLPIFKDIY
+3117 GGLPLIKDVYARIF
-3127 ATFAEGYDIDNYA
+3127 EGYGFDNYA
-3140 YSAVNDLISGVK
+3140 YSSINDLLDSAINLFDTAS
-3152 SIVDLV
+3152 SII
-3158 GLICENKATQQD
+3158 GGEASSQD
-3170 YASRIKKVSYAVGQ
+3170 VARGIKNLTYSVGQ
-3184 ITGLPVRNVY
+3184 MTGLPVRNVY
-3194 NVLYGLTKR
+3194 NVFYGLTKR
-3203 FSPETAYKIDNV
+3203 FSPETAYKIDSA
-3215 FYEKN
+3215 FYAKN
-3220 YKNDFYKA
+3220 YQNDLYKA
-3228 IENEDAEMASFILS
+3228 IENEDVEMASYILG
-3242 LLYNERMGTDMSEA
+3242 LLYNERMGVDMSES
-3256 VHSELYSLSAK
+3256 VHNELYSLSAR

-3272 PKSAPKSITIEGV
+3272 PKSAPKSITVEGA
-3285 EYELSAAQ
+3285 EYELNEAQ
-3293 QAAIRGSY
+3293 QAAVRGSY
-3301 TASQASLEKL
+3301 SASQASLEKL
-3311 FAKEKYKKL
+3311 FTKEKYKKL
-3320 SAEMKAEA
+3320 SEEMKAEA
-3328 VNYVYDLHYD
+3328 VNYVYELHYN
-3338 MAIEDVL
+3338 MALEDAL

-3367 QIATKGLT
+3367 HVATKGLT
-3375 SDTDKLGNTISGSKR
+3375 SDTDKLGNAISGSKR
-3390 AKVVAAINQLDVSNE
+3390 KKVVAAINQLDVSSE

-3455 LCGFEVKNGRIMLK
+3455 LCGFEVRNGRIMLK

>member
-1 MATLSTLKNSYANKT
+1 MANITTLGQKNSVLSSPTGLGTLGKMNASTVYAR
-16 GVASLLTENQRQ
+16 AQ
-28 IAINTAIAE
+28 
-37 KEEAAKNNGGFF
+37 AAKEAEAIRAQELAEQNSGGFF
-49 GGIGYLGHKI
+49 GGLGYLGEKI

-77 LADLFGADDWAERQ
+77 IAKLFGADDWAEQR
-91 FANDWVNY
+91 FASDWVNY

-330 RALADAEST
+330 RALADAEGKN
-339 HDTGIE
+339 DTNIE

-365 GISTTEELL
+365 GIATTEELL

-413 GLVFNAENAAQRYAS
+413 GLVFNAENAAQRYAA
-428 FGMTDASGKPLT
+428 FGMTDSNGKPIRV
-440 FTAEE
+440 TAEQ

-454 VEKAKAGTITDAEA
+454 VEKAKAGTLTDAEA

-493 TGSIMMDTRR
+493 TGGIMMDTRR

-550 ELRTRVAQFNESGGI
+550 ELRTRVAEFNANGGI

-781 FTEARELLE
+781 FAEARELLE
-790 KNNPE
+790 KSNPE

-865 YSSVQGLSAQARKFV
+865 YSSIQGLSAQARKFV
-880 RQYKALFDSLA
+880 RQYKALFESLS

-901 IALEGAGAKKMPATN
+901 IALEGAGAKKMPVTN
-916 TETDSMHVTVDN
+916 TETDSMHVTGDN
-928 DEEAPVVTNT
+928 DEEAPAITNADVDT
-938 DVRYALPEA
+938 DTRYALIGRTEDGRGIYRTNYPENTPKDVKQKDIVD
-947 LKKLGE
+947 LVQNVWSKKPIKLNLIVDGKE
-953 YDATRV
+953 V
-959 RHIESSGK
+959 PIEARFNPELTERSDLSKIAFGNRKGTASEKRITMNLSSDLYQIAEESHHVGSKTESGK
-967 DRVVRDYDEI
+967 DNAAHTGVTTWHYFLTDLVYVEADGTEIECYMNIDVKQNDSGHWFYSFAIEKGSRPADVLSVV
-977 IEFIKRSKTNPP
+977 T
-989 FERLHIG
+989 
-996 IINDK
+996 DK
-1001 TAALVK
+1001 
-1007 ASTGED
+1007 S
-1013 IKGYDFVLAS
+1013 
-1023 NFVFHIYDSHGNE
+1023 
-1036 ATEAPRG
+1036 AT
-1043 QKAVD
+1043 
-1048 DANIE
+1048 
-1053 NIIEAV
+1053 
-1059 IDPDDVS
+1059 
-1066 LVSDSTGTAL
+1066 
-1076 RFEKLLEGRNVA
+1076 
-1088 ITITSTKKSTLTLK
+1088 TST
-1102 SAWIINEK
+1102 I
-1110 SGGRTPSANANAL
+1110 
-1123 AGTPEA
+1123 
-1129 NSRSSTNNSITE
+1129 SITE

-1146 NPSDENSAKNSPKK
+1146 NPSDENSSKNPPKK
-1160 RFALTDEAYA
+1160 RFALPE
-1170 AAIESGDMDTAQAMV
+1170 
-1185 DKAARNAGYTVKGYH
+1185 
-1200 GTGEDFNIFSEEKVG
+1200 
-1215 KRNVWGRGF
+1215 
-1224 YFGSSKG
+1224 
-1231 IADDYASWRA
+1231 
-1241 SKGGKYRIV
+1241 
-1250 SAYLKFNNPY
+1250 
-1260 IPSKSSIGS
+1260 
-1269 AEDILDRWFPDMWQT
+1269 
-1284 SRDLGI
+1284 
-1290 GYIEGKLDGSTLDL
+1290 
-1304 LQFIAEHNNIEV
+1304 
-1316 KDVLAEYGYDG
+1316 
-1327 VKDGGE
+1327 
-1333 IVAFYSEQIKSA
+1333 
-1345 DPVTFDENG
+1345 
-1354 ATIPL
+1354 
-1359 SERFNTESP
+1359 
-1368 DIRYALTDTDSEGK
+1368 TDSEGS
-1382 SLSLQQ
+1382 SLSPEQ
-1388 REYFKDSRAVDSQG
+1388 REFFADTK
-1402 RLLVLYHQTGAE
+1402 VLDENGNLMPVYHGTMSGV
-1414 FTIFDTTRE
+1414 FTVFDASKASVE
-1423 GAGARDN
+1423 GDMGAGFYFSSSYEDVNSNYEEGGQDLDN
-1430 ETPHGIF
+1430 KIERLADRIE
-1437 LKPTAEDIGL
+1437 AEEDISHEEAYEKAHKIL
-1447 KGSKQMPLY
+1447 IKG
-1456 ANITNP
+1456 T
-1462 LQFYTR
+1462 
-1468 GDALWH
+1468 H
-1474 WKQNIEGYA
+1474 
-1483 DIIAEIAANDREY
+1483 
-1496 GERFDEAFDLKRMAR
+1496 
-1511 RRRNMEFSAMDRAT
+1511 
-1525 QDALFEESEAAS
+1525 LFEVYLNVKNPAYVGGSIDAATMLFGDDFYESELDINDFADEDEYYEAQYEERDAAVGELIERVAS
-1537 EKVLEEWKEANTALD
+1537 ILD
-1552 KKAKALIDAYL
+1552 DEGISGYEGWSDLVF
-1563 EENGYDGVLLR
+1563 EENGFEEGMTISQLHELIGKNMYDVMNEDGDLASHEVVRAIIEALGYDGIIDNSVV
-1574 EDQGSFGRKVQ
+1574 EKWGYKSGRYS
-1585 TYIALR
+1585 TMEGLDENTRHYIVFR
-1591 PEQVK
+1591 PEQIKLTSNK
-1596 NTDNATPTADPDV
+1596 NPTADPDV
-1609 RFALTEEEISEE
+1609 RFALPETVEQEV
-1621 NLERVRE
+1621 LEKYGKTYSWSTTGYIFKNGTKLDLSG
-1628 AKSALYKKVVEAKN
+1628 KSVGA
-1642 KADALHDP
+1642 P
-1650 EKEKALIDII
+1650 
-1660 SQDTPKDVL
+1660 
-1669 DKALADYRKWQDE
+1669 
-1682 SGYSAAYDAYTELDK
+1682 G
-1697 QLRELRSQ
+1697 
-1705 EEQIESALS
+1705 
-1714 KRLLEREYTEEEISK
+1714 
-1729 YASKAA
+1729 
-1735 RKFHTTSRLK
+1735 
-1745 LAGYLTTNGSM
+1745 
-1756 LDFSEGQGYRV
+1756 GYRAL
-1767 QDHRQISE
+1767 DHRDIFDIYEVDSYT
-1775 ILDLP
+1775 D
-1780 EYAGYSDGMI
+1780 AMI
-1790 VFMNMG
+1790 EFMARG
-1796 NIRLQT
+1796 NIRVAPESP
-1802 YGIDIAAMPNAK
+1802 GINLIVEPTEAQYE
-1814 QITALRSIIPE
+1814 QITSLVERLGWKE
-1825 VMREYDEFTVDFST
+1825 KEFHVDFDNENGST
-1839 KRGYTDGSVTYPRG
+1839 IGSLDYDGNVSARKV
-1853 IATARIISDIKS
+1853 IADIK
-1865 YFETGV
+1865 YFFREGKI
-1871 LPEEP
+1871 PYQ
-1876 SNLTQFR
+1876 SDLTQFR

-1891 EGAELT
+1891 TGAELT

-2148 KALEVIGRMSGTSD
+2148 EALEVIGRMSGTSD

-2226 YIGKI
+2226 YIGRI
-2231 SFHPEYLYEIR
+2231 TFHPEYLSEIR

-2389 QKMKD
+2389 QKMKN

-2575 ATDAEIAEMHIMREY
+2575 AVDAEVAEMRIMREY

-2677 EIAKHFTEADRQYMA
+2677 EIAKHFTDADRQYMA

-2777 IHAVCQYAYLSPAI
+2777 IHAVCQYACLSPAI

-2800 DTSGNRNHPISVR
+2800 DTSGNRNHPVSVR

-2837 PAGSSEGMAALGL
+2837 PTGSSEGMAALSF
-2850 IRGNY
+2850 IRGSY

-2863 PKVWFTQ
+2863 PKVWLTQ
-2870 LSSIFA
+2870 ISSIFA

-2883 DSITRG
+2883 DSIARG
-2889 VFLSSEGIDQYCPLA
+2889 AFVSAEDVDQYCPLA
-2904 ELRRYENTAAMAQG
+2904 ELRSYDNTAAMAQG

-2925 ARSKAGRAIQ
+2925 ARGKAGRVMG
-2935 KAGKFSDVLMQP
+2935 KVGKFSDILMQP

-2955 VCRIFG
+2955 VCRVFG
-2961 ACQAQVEKNGGAK
+2961 ACQVQVEKNGGAK
-2974 VGTEANKIEAG
+2974 VGTEANRIEAG
-2985 KLLRKVIQETQQNSI
+2985 KLLKKVILETQQNSI

-3009 SSNEILRTVTMFTSD
+3009 SGNEILRTVTMFTSD

-3047 AATDPDVKAELR
+3047 AATDPDVKADLK
-3059 ARLKVAQRNARKATT
+3059 ARLKVAKKNARKATT

-3079 AVFMAGIAQLFRWLY
+3079 AVFMAAIAQLFRHIY

-3117 GGLPIFKDIY
+3117 GGLPLIKDVYARIF
-3127 ATFAEGYDIDNYA
+3127 EGYGFDNYA
-3140 YSAVNDLISGVK
+3140 YSSINDLLDSAINLFDTAG
-3152 SIVDLV
+3152 SII
-3158 GLICENKATQQD
+3158 GGEASSQD
-3170 YASRIKKVSYAVGQ
+3170 VARGIKNLSYSVGQ

-3194 NVLYGLTKR
+3194 NVIYGLTKR

-3215 FYEKN
+3215 FYDKN

-3272 PKSAPKSITIEGV
+3272 PTSAPKSITVEGV
-3285 EYELSAAQ
+3285 EYELNAAQ
-3293 QAAIRGSY
+3293 QAAVRGSY
-3301 TASQASLEKL
+3301 SASQASLEKL

-3320 SAEMKAEA
+3320 TDEMKAEA
-3328 VNYVYDLHYD
+3328 VNYVYDLHYN
-3338 MAIEDVL
+3338 MALEDAL

-3367 QIATKGLT
+3367 HVATKGLT
-3375 SDTDKLGNTISGSKR
+3375 SDTDKFGNTISGSKR
-3390 AKVVAAINQLDVSNE
+3390 AKVVAAINQLDVSSE

-3455 LCGFEVKNGRIMLK
+3455 LCGFEVRNGRIMLK

>member
-1 MATLSTLKNSYANKT
+1 MANITTLGQKNSVLSSPTGLGTLGKMNASNVYAR
-16 GVASLLTENQRQ
+16 AQ
-28 IAINTAIAE
+28 
-37 KEEAAKNNGGFF
+37 AAKEAEAKRAQELAEQNSGGFF
-49 GGIGYLGHKI
+49 GGLGYLGEKI

-77 LADLFGADDWAERQ
+77 IAKLFGADDWAEQQ
-91 FANDWVNY
+91 FASDWVNY

-104 WFNPSSSWRVA
+104 WFNPSSSWQVA

-124 SLPAIAGAAAGAAI
+124 SLPALAGAAAGAAI
-138 IYFSGGSLSSVGAK
+138 IYFSGGSLSGVGAK

-194 ATEAGV
+194 ITEAGI
-200 EFLTAGIG
+200 EFATAGIG

-233 GAKAIFK
+233 GVKTIFK

-316 ASESGT
+316 AAESGT

-330 RALADAEST
+330 RALADAEGKN
-339 HDTGIE
+339 DTNIE

-365 GISTTEELL
+365 GIATTEELL

-413 GLVFNAENAAQRYAS
+413 GLVFNAENAAQRYAA
-428 FGMTDASGKPLT
+428 FGMTDANGKPIRV
-440 FTAEE
+440 TAEQ

-454 VEKAKAGTITDAEA
+454 VEKAKAGTLTDAEA

-493 TGSIMMDTRR
+493 TGGIMMDTRR

-550 ELRTRVAQFNESGGI
+550 ELRTRVAEFNANGGI

-680 ENIPDYNSMSE
+680 ENIPDYNSLSE

-776 RAMQL
+776 RALQL
-781 FTEARELLE
+781 FREARDLLE
-790 KNNPE
+790 RSNPE

-809 KLGADATTAHTIS
+809 KLGTDSSVAQAIS

-880 RQYKALFDSLA
+880 RQYKALFESLA

-901 IALEGAGAKKMPATN
+901 IALEGAGAKKMPVTN
-916 TETDSMHVTVDN
+916 TETDYMHVTGDN
-928 DEEAPVVTNT
+928 DEEAPIVTNT
-938 DVRYALPEA
+938 DVDTDTRFALSKGKAER
-947 LKKLGE
+947 LKNDLVKLGTLGIRLDAGGKSIRILTDKFTQNKNIFSNKGRNMRE
-953 YDATRV
+953 VNARIKAIPHFAEILRSCTYEGSNTEIHGLENEAKKGVVAMHRFKGSYDGFD
-959 RHIESSGK
+959 IEV
-967 DRVVRDYDEI
+967 VVRDKGSKQFLYEIKFIEKEKSPQQSMTDESASPAPLGDAENKLI
-977 IEFIKRSKTNPP
+977 ITHSE
-989 FERLHIG
+989 
-996 IINDK
+996 
-1001 TAALVK
+1001 
-1007 ASTGED
+1007 
-1013 IKGYDFVLAS
+1013 
-1023 NFVFHIYDSHGNE
+1023 
-1036 ATEAPRG
+1036 
-1043 QKAVD
+1043 
-1048 DANIE
+1048 
-1053 NIIEAV
+1053 
-1059 IDPDDVS
+1059 
-1066 LVSDSTGTAL
+1066 
-1076 RFEKLLEGRNVA
+1076 
-1088 ITITSTKKSTLTLK
+1088 KKS
-1102 SAWIINEK
+1102 N
-1110 SGGRTPSANANAL
+1110 TP
-1123 AGTPEA
+1123 G
-1129 NSRSSTNNSITE
+1129 
-1141 NAEKS
+1141 
-1146 NPSDENSAKNSPKK
+1146 ENSSKKPQKK
-1160 RFALTDEAYA
+1160 RFALTDEAYLA
-1170 AAIESGDMDTAQAMV
+1170 AVESGDMDTVQAMV
-1185 DKAARNAGYTVKGYH
+1185 DEAAKKAGYTVKGYH
-1200 GTGEDFNIFSEEKVG
+1200 GSHNSFTVFDEGKSGLYGGIESKIGFWFGATRKGAENWVSETWGTDENNPQVYESWLKIENPKVFTTTEMDSEAIKKVDEEIADAEEKYKSLYEELNELGLLARWSVSEYIRTNG
-1215 KRNVWGRGF
+1215 KTAPKNSQNVDEKTF
-1224 YFGSSKG
+1224 LEAQK
-1231 IADDYASWRA
+1231 IADELVSCKVMIESLRA
-1241 SKGGKYRIV
+1241 KRGDLIFTDSYEQFKTEIYKLAGKT
-1250 SAYLKFNNPY
+1250 
-1260 IPSKSSIGS
+1260 
-1269 AEDILDRWFPDMWQT
+1269 AEDANVGG
-1284 SRDLGI
+1284 LGMRLEN
-1290 GYIEGKLDGSTLDL
+1290 GADV
-1304 LQFIAEHNNIEV
+1304 V
-1316 KDVLAEYGYDG
+1316 KKYKESLVSQGYDG
-1327 VKDGGE
+1327 IIIKDTRFDADTIGE
-1333 IVAFYSEQIKSA
+1333 GKKSVQIVAFHSEQIKSA
-1345 DPVTFDENG
+1345 DPITYDDAG
-1354 ATIPL
+1354 KIIPL
-1359 SERFNTESP
+1359 SKRFSP
-1368 DIRYALTDTDSEGK
+1368 YSRDIRFALPETDSEGNP
-1382 SLSLQQ
+1382 LSPEQ
-1388 REYFKDSRAVDSQG
+1388 REFFAESQIRAVEKD
-1402 RLLVLYHQTGAE
+1402 
-1414 FTIFDTTRE
+1414 
-1423 GAGARDN
+1423 
-1430 ETPHGIF
+1430 
-1437 LKPTAEDIGL
+1437 
-1447 KGSKQMPLY
+1447 
-1456 ANITNP
+1456 
-1462 LQFYTR
+1462 
-1468 GDALWH
+1468 
-1474 WKQNIEGYA
+1474 GYA
-1483 DIIAEIAANDREY
+1483 EISPEGSLLPVYHGTNSGEFYEFDKKLIGAANDAGWYGRGFYFAFSEYEAGTYGRRVLKCYLNIKNPFNFSEEMGQYDGVADGDIYFDFASFVINMARKFPEIAKTLTVDVVEGFDGEGNAESSQSKNFIELADEIESIYNSERLTVESIYEGDTEYFGYKVSDNVEALDIPSEIKKIIKDEYITSASWASYLLKDGTITQEQYDSILDAMEEY
-1496 GERFDEAFDLKRMAR
+1496 GEHNFESYYPRGRFKTREQAEKYRLSAAITYLSDKRYSYIEQHLPEYFMQRAGKQFNEELR
-1511 RRRNMEFSAMDRAT
+1511 RR
-1525 QDALFEESEAAS
+1525 
-1537 EKVLEEWKEANTALD
+1537 
-1552 KKAKALIDAYL
+1552 
-1563 EENGYDGVLLR
+1563 GYDGVIQSTTG
-1574 EDQGSFGRKVQ
+1574 D
-1585 TYIALR
+1585 
-1591 PEQVK
+1591 
-1596 NTDNATPTADPDV
+1596 
-1609 RFALTEEEISEE
+1609 EI
-1621 NLERVRE
+1621 VAFE
-1628 AKSALYKKVVEAKN
+1628 AN
-1642 KADALHDP
+1642 
-1650 EKEKALIDII
+1650 
-1660 SQDTPKDVL
+1660 
-1669 DKALADYRKWQDE
+1669 
-1682 SGYSAAYDAYTELDK
+1682 
-1697 QLRELRSQ
+1697 
-1705 EEQIESALS
+1705 QI
-1714 KRLLEREYTEEEISK
+1714 
-1729 YASKAA
+1729 
-1735 RKFHTTSRLK
+1735 K
-1745 LAGYLTTNGSM
+1745 LASNKTPSA
-1756 LDFSEGQGYRV
+1756 S
-1767 QDHRQISE
+1767 
-1775 ILDLP
+1775 P
-1780 EYAGYSDGMI
+1780 
-1790 VFMNMG
+1790 
-1796 NIRLQT
+1796 
-1802 YGIDIAAMPNAK
+1802 DI
-1814 QITALRSIIPE
+1814 
-1825 VMREYDEFTVDFST
+1825 
-1839 KRGYTDGSVTYPRG
+1839 
-1853 IATARIISDIKS
+1853 
-1865 YFETGV
+1865 
-1871 LPEEP
+1871 
-1876 SNLTQFR
+1876 R

-1891 EGAELT
+1891 TGAELT

-2035 EAVELFNEINGTEYD
+2035 EAVELFNKVNGTEYD

-2063 EQAKLTSNA
+2063 EQAKLTSNT

-2080 RYALTYDE
+2080 RYALTGDE

-2148 KALEVIGRMSGTSD
+2148 KALEVIGRMFGTSD
-2162 LSAKTR
+2162 LTAKTR
-2168 AKLADALWQGFNDC
+2168 AELADALWQGFNDC
-2182 TDVESR
+2182 TDLESR
-2188 QIFAHDM
+2188 QTFAHDM
-2195 AEYIVATMVTE
+2195 AEFIVATMVTE

-2231 SFHPEYLYEIR
+2231 SFHPEYLSEIR

-2254 GRWGYKGKQGTSRV
+2254 GRWGYKGKKGTSRV
-2268 PMDVFACDIAREM
+2268 PMDVFAVDIAREM
-2281 PGMSAL
+2281 PGMSEL

-2325 MLTIVAGIEA
+2325 MLAIVSGIEA
-2335 DIMKAFE
+2335 DIMRAFE
-2342 TEGEQSKFSKLVE
+2342 TEGEQSKFSRLVE

-2446 NPLLEFVDE
+2446 NPLLEFVDD

-2517 QRYIGIAQ
+2517 KRYIGIAQ

-2575 ATDAEIAEMHIMREY
+2575 ATDAEIAEMRIMREY

-2677 EIAKHFTEADRQYMA
+2677 EIAKHFTDADRQYMA

-2732 AQNIDASDA
+2732 AQNIDTSDA

-2813 TATENGW
+2813 TASENVW

-2935 KAGKFSDVLMQP
+2935 KVGKFSDVLMQP

-2955 VCRIFG
+2955 VCRVFG
-2961 ACQAQVEKNGGAK
+2961 ACQVQVEKNGGAK

-3059 ARLKVAQRNARKATT
+3059 ARLKVAKRNARKATT

-3107 MIVDAIGNLF
+3107 MLVDAIGNLF

-3203 FSPETAYKIDNV
+3203 FNPEAAYKIDNV

-3228 IENEDAEMASFILS
+3228 IENEDVEMASFILS
-3242 LLYNERMGTDMSEA
+3242 LLYNERMGVDMSEA
-3256 VHSELYSLSAK
+3256 VHNELYSLSAK

-3272 PKSAPKSITIEGV
+3272 PKSAPKSITVEGA
-3285 EYELSAAQ
+3285 EYELSEAQ
-3293 QAAIRGSY
+3293 QAAVRGSY
-3301 TASQASLEKL
+3301 SASQASLEKL
-3311 FAKEKYKKL
+3311 FTKEKYKKL
-3320 SAEMKAEA
+3320 SEEMKAEA
-3328 VNYVYDLHYD
+3328 VNYVYELHYN
-3338 MAIEDVL
+3338 MALEDAL

-3367 QIATKGLT
+3367 HVATKGLT
-3375 SDTDKLGNTISGSKR
+3375 SDTDKLGNAISGSKR
-3390 AKVVAAINQLDVSNE
+3390 KKVVAAINQLDVSSE

-3455 LCGFEVKNGRIMLK
+3455 LCGFEVRNGRIMLK

>member
-1 MATLSTLKNSYANKT
+1 MSRLQNLINGNSDAISYGARLN
-16 GVASLLTENQRQ
+16 SLTPAQMTVPQ
-28 IAINTAIAE
+28 IAPTVAE
-37 KEEAAKNNGGFF
+37 EQASQNNGGFF
-49 GGIGYLGHKI
+49 GGLGYLSEKI

-77 LADLFGADDWAERQ
+77 IAKLFGADDWAEQQ
-91 FANDWVNY
+91 FASDWVNY

-104 WFNPSSSWRVA
+104 WFNPSSSWQVA

-124 SLPAIAGAAAGAAI
+124 SLPALAGAAAGAAI
-138 IYFSGGSLSSVGAK
+138 IYFSGGSLSGVGAK

-194 ATEAGV
+194 ITEAGI
-200 EFLTAGIG
+200 EFATAGIG
-208 KGTGRIISSLGKTA
+208 KGTGRIISSLGRTA

-316 ASESGT
+316 AAESGT

-330 RALADAEST
+330 RALADAEGKN
-339 HDTGIE
+339 DTNIE

-365 GISTTEELL
+365 GIATTEELL

-413 GLVFNAENAAQRYAS
+413 GLVFNAENAAQRYAA
-428 FGMTDASGKPLT
+428 FGMTDANGKPIRV
-440 FTAEE
+440 TAEQ

-454 VEKAKAGTITDAEA
+454 VEKAKAGTLTDTEA

-493 TGSIMMDTRR
+493 TGGIMMDTRR

-550 ELRTRVAQFNESGGI
+550 ELRTRVAEFNANGGI

-672 TEIDAYAA
+672 NEIDAYAA

-781 FTEARELLE
+781 FTEARKLLE
-790 KNNPE
+790 SSNPE
-795 KAQEVRERYKKFYK
+795 KAQEVRGRYKKFYK
-809 KLGADATTAHTIS
+809 KLGTDSSVAQAIS

-880 RQYKALFDSLA
+880 RQYKALFESLA

-901 IALEGAGAKKMPATN
+901 IALEGAGAKKMPVTN
-916 TETDSMHVTVDN
+916 TETDSMHVTGDN
-928 DEEAPVVTNT
+928 DEEAPVATNT
-938 DVRYALPEA
+938 DVDTDTRFALSKGKAER
-947 LKKLGE
+947 LKNDLVKLGTLGIRLDAGGKSIRILTDKFTQNKNIFSNKGRNMRE
-953 YDATRV
+953 VNARIKAIPHFAEILRSCTYEGSDTEIHGLENEAKKGVVAMHRFKGSYDGFD
-959 RHIESSGK
+959 IEV
-967 DRVVRDYDEI
+967 VVRDKGSKQFLYEIKFIEKEKSPQQSMTDESASPAPLGDAENKPI
-977 IEFIKRSKTNPP
+977 ITHSE
-989 FERLHIG
+989 
-996 IINDK
+996 
-1001 TAALVK
+1001 
-1007 ASTGED
+1007 
-1013 IKGYDFVLAS
+1013 
-1023 NFVFHIYDSHGNE
+1023 
-1036 ATEAPRG
+1036 
-1043 QKAVD
+1043 
-1048 DANIE
+1048 
-1053 NIIEAV
+1053 
-1059 IDPDDVS
+1059 
-1066 LVSDSTGTAL
+1066 
-1076 RFEKLLEGRNVA
+1076 
-1088 ITITSTKKSTLTLK
+1088 KKS
-1102 SAWIINEK
+1102 N
-1110 SGGRTPSANANAL
+1110 TP
-1123 AGTPEA
+1123 G
-1129 NSRSSTNNSITE
+1129 
-1141 NAEKS
+1141 
-1146 NPSDENSAKNSPKK
+1146 ENSSKNPTKK
-1160 RFALTDEAYA
+1160 RFALTENAETKVIHGYTLNKNAVVNEDLLEELRIYDPSAEVSADGRITVYHRTSEESA
-1170 AAIESGDMDTAQAMV
+1170 AAIR
-1185 DKAARNAGYTVKGYH
+1185 K
-1200 GTGEDFNIFSEEKVG
+1200 TGIMRAKEDALFF
-1215 KRNVWGRGF
+1215 
-1224 YFGSSKG
+1224 SSKSEG
-1231 IADDYASWRA
+1231 YASDYGDTVLTF
-1241 SKGGKYRIV
+1241 K
-1250 SAYLKFNNPY
+1250 
-1260 IPSKSSIGS
+1260 IPSTQLRINDIFEGEVHFDMPLKRSANGWAANVKAFLDESS
-1269 AEDILDRWFPDMWQT
+1269 
-1284 SRDLGI
+1284 
-1290 GYIEGKLDGSTLDL
+1290 
-1304 LQFIAEHNNIEV
+1304 
-1316 KDVLAEYGYDG
+1316 
-1327 VKDGGE
+1327 
-1333 IVAFYSEQIKSA
+1333 
-1345 DPVTFDENG
+1345 
-1354 ATIPL
+1354 
-1359 SERFNTESP
+1359 RF
-1368 DIRYALTDTDSEGK
+1368 ALPETDSNGET
-1382 SLSLQQ
+1382 LTEAQ
-1388 REYFKDSRAVDSQG
+1388 REYFADSKVLDENGNLLALYHGTPKENGEFYVFDNNKAKRKGGFGFASSGKGFYFTTKREAAEVYTRSGG
-1402 RLLVLYHQTGAE
+1402 RLLSVYVDIKNPYIVNGDIKEQISND
-1414 FTIFDTTRE
+1414 F
-1423 GAGARDN
+1423 
-1430 ETPHGIF
+1430 GIDP
-1437 LKPTAEDIGL
+1437 LNVYLQEVRRIL
-1447 KGSKQMPLY
+1447 SSK
-1456 ANITNP
+1456 
-1462 LQFYTR
+1462 
-1468 GDALWH
+1468 
-1474 WKQNIEGYA
+1474 
-1483 DIIAEIAANDREY
+1483 
-1496 GERFDEAFDLKRMAR
+1496 
-1511 RRRNMEFSAMDRAT
+1511 
-1525 QDALFEESEAAS
+1525 
-1537 EKVLEEWKEANTALD
+1537 
-1552 KKAKALIDAYL
+1552 
-1563 EENGYDGVLLR
+1563 GYDGII
-1574 EDQGSFGRKVQ
+1574 QGKGDARIVVA
-1585 TYIALR
+1585 YY
-1591 PEQVK
+1591 PEQIKLTSNK
-1596 NTDNATPTADPDV
+1596 NPTADPDV
-1609 RFALTEEEISEE
+1609 RFALPETDSEGNSLSPEQREFFAESQIRAVEKDGYAEISPEGSLLPVYHGTNSGE
-1621 NLERVRE
+1621 FYEFDKKLIGSANDSGWYGRGFYFAFSEYE
-1628 AKSALYKKVVEAKN
+1628 AGMYGKNVLKCYLNIKNPFNFSAEM
-1642 KADALHDP
+1642 
-1650 EKEKALIDII
+1650 
-1660 SQDTPKDVL
+1660 Q
-1669 DKALADYRKWQDE
+1669 
-1682 SGYSAAYDAYTELDK
+1682 AYDG
-1697 QLRELRSQ
+1697 
-1705 EEQIESALS
+1705 IEDGDI
-1714 KRLLEREYTEEEISK
+1714 YFDF
-1729 YASKAA
+1729 ASFVLNMA
-1735 RKFHTTSRLK
+1735 RKFPDIAKTLKVEVVDRFDGEGNAESSQSKNFIELADEIESIYNSERLTIESIYDGDTEYFGYKVSDNVAELDIPAEIKKIIKDEYITSASWASYLLK
-1745 LAGYLTTNGSM
+1745 DGTITQEQYDS
-1756 LDFSEGQGYRV
+1756 
-1767 QDHRQISE
+1767 
-1775 ILDLP
+1775 ILDAMEEYGEHNFESYYPRGRFKTREQAEKYRLSAAITYLSDKRYSYIEQHLP
-1780 EYAGYSDGMI
+1780 EYFMQRAG
-1790 VFMNMG
+1790 
-1796 NIRLQT
+1796 
-1802 YGIDIAAMPNAK
+1802 K
-1814 QITALRSIIPE
+1814 QFNEELR
-1825 VMREYDEFTVDFST
+1825 R
-1839 KRGYTDGSVTYPRG
+1839 RGYDGVIQSTTGDEIVAFEANQIKLASNKTPS
-1853 IATARIISDIKS
+1853 ASPDI
-1865 YFETGV
+1865 
-1871 LPEEP
+1871 
-1876 SNLTQFR
+1876 R
-1883 YALPESDS
+1883 YALPENDS
-1891 EGAELT
+1891 TGAELT
-1897 SDQRKYFDASKQL
+1897 SDQLKYFDASKQL

-1971 SATKKTISRM
+1971 SAKKKTISRM

-2035 EAVELFNEINGTEYD
+2035 EAVELFNKVNGTEYD

-2063 EQAKLTSNA
+2063 EQAKLTSNT

-2080 RYALTYDE
+2080 RYALTGDE

-2109 IEAVLERGIPRK
+2109 IDAVLERGIPRK

-2148 KALEVIGRMSGTSD
+2148 KALEVIGRMFGTSD
-2162 LSAKTR
+2162 LTAKTR

-2182 TDVESR
+2182 TDLESR
-2188 QIFAHDM
+2188 QTFAHDM
-2195 AEYIVATMVTE
+2195 AEFIVATMVTE

-2231 SFHPEYLYEIR
+2231 SFHPEYLSEIR

-2254 GRWGYKGKQGTSRV
+2254 GRWGYKGKKGTHRV
-2268 PMDVFACDIAREM
+2268 PMDVFAVDIAREM
-2281 PGMSAL
+2281 PGMSEL

-2325 MLTIVAGIEA
+2325 MLAIVSGIEA
-2335 DIMKAFE
+2335 DIMRAFE

-2384 LMSQA
+2384 LVSKA
-2389 QKMKD
+2389 QRIKD
-2394 LRLGTFANA
+2394 LKLGTYSNA
-2403 TQFDSELFKNSIEK
+2403 TQMQVDNFNKSIGK
-2417 LAKIQFRG
+2417 LSRIQYRG
-2425 NLNVSG
+2425 NFNVSG
-2431 TRKIMGE
+2431 TRTILKE
-2438 LLQWYRKD
+2438 LYDWYTNETVKTGILGVTD
-2446 NPLLEFVDE
+2446 TT
-2455 KNPGLYVQS
+2455 PGLYVQG
-2464 VADMLESLSEGK
+2464 VADTLEYLYSGT
-2476 KGFSKEELLTMYDVM
+2476 KGFSKEDLSTLYDVM
-2491 SYFVKFV
+2491 TYF
-2498 ENYGKVFRN
+2498 EHLMTDWNKVFRN
-2507 GKMIEALPEA
+2507 GKLVEALPLA
-2517 QRYIGIAQ
+2517 KRYVSIAQ

-2534 FAKLSGSWYA
+2534 FAKISGSLYA
-2544 EMFSDPATLVRRM
+2544 ETFSDPATLVRRM

-2564 YTEMFEDLREA
+2564 YTEIFEDLRDA
-2575 ATDAEIAEMHIMREY
+2575 ATDAEIGEMRIMREY

-2604 SEELIEYRGQKIP
+2604 SEELVEYRGQKIP

-2633 WAGIAINGFPFK
+2633 WAGLAINGFRYT

-2665 TDLEAAITAQQA
+2665 TELEAAITAQQT

-2700 DARKLKADRDMQR
+2700 DARKLKADRDIQR
-2713 LGFTNA
+2713 LGFSNA

-2732 AQNIDASDA
+2732 SKNVDAADA

-2760 AKQEIAIESAD
+2760 AKQKLAIESAD
-2771 ARFRRH
+2771 TRFRRH

-2791 ETFNRLYNM
+2791 EAYNRLYNL
-2800 DTSGNRNHPISVR
+2800 DISGNPDDPISVR
-2813 TATENGW
+2813 TASENVW

-2935 KAGKFSDVLMQP
+2935 KVGKFSDVLMQP

-3107 MIVDAIGNLF
+3107 MLVDAIGNLF

-3140 YSAVNDLISGVK
+3140 YSAVNDLISGAK

-3203 FSPETAYKIDNV
+3203 FNPEAAYKIDNV

-3228 IENEDAEMASFILS
+3228 IEDEDAEMASFILS
-3242 LLYNERMGTDMSEA
+3242 LLYNERMGVDMSEA
-3256 VHSELYSLSAK
+3256 VHNELYSLSAK

-3272 PKSAPKSITIEGV
+3272 PKSAPKSITVEGA
-3285 EYELSAAQ
+3285 EYELSEAQ
-3293 QAAIRGSY
+3293 QAAVRGSY
-3301 TASQASLEKL
+3301 SASQASLEKL
-3311 FAKEKYKKL
+3311 FTKEKYKKL
-3320 SAEMKAEA
+3320 SEEMKAEA
-3328 VNYVYDLHYD
+3328 VNYVYELHYN
-3338 MAIEDVL
+3338 MALEDAL

-3367 QIATKGLT
+3367 HVATKGLT
-3375 SDTDKLGNTISGSKR
+3375 SDTDKLGNAISGSKR
-3390 AKVVAAINQLDVSNE
+3390 KKVVEAINQLDVSSE

-3455 LCGFEVKNGRIMLK
+3455 LCGFEVRNGRIMLK

>member
-28 IAINTAIAE
+28 IAINNAIAE
-37 KEEAAKNNGGFF
+37 QEEAAKNNGGFF

-99 NHADE
+99 NSADE
-104 WFNPSSSWRVA
+104 WFNPSSGWQTA

-124 SLPAIAGAAAGAAI
+124 SLPALVGAAAGAAI
-138 IYFSGGSLSSVGAK
+138 IYFSGGSLSGVGAK

-167 AGNATKEAYRETGQ
+167 AGNATKEAYRETGE
-181 LTGKEFGYGALSG
+181 LNGAAYGYGALSG
-194 ATEAGV
+194 ITEAGI
-200 EFLTAGIG
+200 EFATAGIG

-233 GAKAIFK
+233 GVKTIFK

-283 AMVGGLSGMVMSGSS
+283 AMIGGLSGMIMSGSS
-298 IGINA
+298 IGVNA
-303 GVNTTVNYFSGKK
+303 GVNSTVNYFSGKK
-316 ASESGT
+316 AAESGT

-330 RALADAEST
+330 RALADAEGKN
-339 HDTGIE
+339 DTNIE

-357 TESLKKNN
+357 TESLKRNN
-365 GISTTEELL
+365 GIATTEELL

-413 GLVFNAENAAQRYAS
+413 GLVFNAENAAQRYAA
-428 FGMTDASGKPLT
+428 FGMTDANGKPIRV
-440 FTAEE
+440 TAEQ

-454 VEKAKAGTITDAEA
+454 VEKAKAGTLTDTEA

-493 TGSIMMDTRR
+493 TGGIMMDTRR

-550 ELRTRVAQFNESGGI
+550 ELRTRVAEFNANGGI

-680 ENIPDYNSMSE
+680 ENIPNYNSMSE

-745 IYVNPNNS
+745 IYVNPENS
-753 EARTYE
+753 ETRTYE

-822 EEEVAAAGAEE
+822 VEEVAAAGAEE

-880 RQYKALFDSLA
+880 RQYKALFESLA

-901 IALEGAGAKKMPATN
+901 IALEGAGAKKMPVTN
-916 TETDSMHVTVDN
+916 TETDSMHVTGDN
-928 DEEAPVVTNT
+928 DEEAPVATNT
-938 DVRYALPEA
+938 DERYALPEA
-947 LKKLGE
+947 LKSLGE
-953 YDATRV
+953 YDATRI

-967 DRVVRDYDEI
+967 DRVVRDYNEI
-977 IEFIKRSKTNPP
+977 KDFIKRSKSNPP

-996 IINDK
+996 IISDK

-1007 ASTGED
+1007 ARTGED
-1013 IKGYDFVLAS
+1013 ITGYDFVLAS

-1059 IDPDDVS
+1059 IAPDDVS

-1076 RFEKLLEGRNVA
+1076 RFEKFLEGRNVA

-1129 NSRSSTNNSITE
+1129 NSRSSTDNSITE

-1146 NPSDENSAKNSPKK
+1146 NPSGENSSKKPPKK
-1160 RFALTDEAYA
+1160 RFALPE
-1170 AAIESGDMDTAQAMV
+1170 
-1185 DKAARNAGYTVKGYH
+1185 
-1200 GTGEDFNIFSEEKVG
+1200 
-1215 KRNVWGRGF
+1215 
-1224 YFGSSKG
+1224 
-1231 IADDYASWRA
+1231 
-1241 SKGGKYRIV
+1241 
-1250 SAYLKFNNPY
+1250 
-1260 IPSKSSIGS
+1260 
-1269 AEDILDRWFPDMWQT
+1269 
-1284 SRDLGI
+1284 
-1290 GYIEGKLDGSTLDL
+1290 
-1304 LQFIAEHNNIEV
+1304 
-1316 KDVLAEYGYDG
+1316 
-1327 VKDGGE
+1327 
-1333 IVAFYSEQIKSA
+1333 
-1345 DPVTFDENG
+1345 
-1354 ATIPL
+1354 
-1359 SERFNTESP
+1359 
-1368 DIRYALTDTDSEGK
+1368 TDSEGS
-1382 SLSLQQ
+1382 SLSPEQ
-1388 REYFKDSRAVDSQG
+1388 REFFADTK
-1402 RLLVLYHQTGAE
+1402 VLDENGNLMPVYHGTMSGA
-1414 FTIFDTTRE
+1414 FTVFDASKASVE
-1423 GAGARDN
+1423 GDMGAGFYFSSSYEDVNSNYEEGGQDLDN
-1430 ETPHGIF
+1430 KIERLADRIEVE
-1437 LKPTAEDIGL
+1437 EDISHEEAYEKAHKIL
-1447 KGSKQMPLY
+1447 IKG
-1456 ANITNP
+1456 T
-1462 LQFYTR
+1462 
-1468 GDALWH
+1468 H
-1474 WKQNIEGYA
+1474 
-1483 DIIAEIAANDREY
+1483 
-1496 GERFDEAFDLKRMAR
+1496 
-1511 RRRNMEFSAMDRAT
+1511 
-1525 QDALFEESEAAS
+1525 LFEVYLNVKNPAYVGGTLDAATMLFGDDFYESELDINDFADEDEYYEAQYEERDAAVGELIERVAS
-1537 EKVLEEWKEANTALD
+1537 ILD
-1552 KKAKALIDAYL
+1552 DEGISGYEGWSDLVF
-1563 EENGYDGVLLR
+1563 EENGFEEGMTIPQLHELIGKNMYDVMNEDGDLASHEVVRAIIEALGYDGIIDNSVV
-1574 EDQGSFGRKVQ
+1574 EKWGYKSGRYS
-1585 TYIALR
+1585 TMEGLDENTRHYIVFR
-1591 PEQVK
+1591 PEQIKLTSNK
-1596 NTDNATPTADPDV
+1596 NPTADPDV
-1609 RFALTEEEISEE
+1609 RFALPETVEQEV
-1621 NLERVRE
+1621 LEKYGRTFSWSTTGYIFKNGTKLDLSG
-1628 AKSALYKKVVEAKN
+1628 KSVGA
-1642 KADALHDP
+1642 P
-1650 EKEKALIDII
+1650 
-1660 SQDTPKDVL
+1660 
-1669 DKALADYRKWQDE
+1669 
-1682 SGYSAAYDAYTELDK
+1682 G
-1697 QLRELRSQ
+1697 
-1705 EEQIESALS
+1705 
-1714 KRLLEREYTEEEISK
+1714 
-1729 YASKAA
+1729 
-1735 RKFHTTSRLK
+1735 
-1745 LAGYLTTNGSM
+1745 
-1756 LDFSEGQGYRV
+1756 GYRAL
-1767 QDHRQISE
+1767 DHRDIFDIYEVDSYT
-1775 ILDLP
+1775 D
-1780 EYAGYSDGMI
+1780 AMI
-1790 VFMNMG
+1790 EFMARG
-1796 NIRLQT
+1796 NIRVAPKSP
-1802 YGIDIAAMPNAK
+1802 GINLIVEPTEAQYE
-1814 QITALRSIIPE
+1814 QITSLVERLGWKE
-1825 VMREYDEFTVDFST
+1825 KEFHVDFDNENGST
-1839 KRGYTDGSVTYPRG
+1839 IGSLDYDGNVSARKV
-1853 IATARIISDIKS
+1853 IADIK
-1865 YFETGV
+1865 YFFKEGKI
-1871 LPEEP
+1871 PYQ
-1876 SNLTQFR
+1876 SDLTQFR

-1891 EGAELT
+1891 TGAELT

-2035 EAVELFNEINGTEYD
+2035 EAVELFNKVNGTEYD

-2063 EQAKLTSNA
+2063 EQAKLTSNT

-2080 RYALTYDE
+2080 RYALTFDE

-2133 KTIANNTHYQVFSKG
+2133 KTIANNTHYRVFSKST
-2148 KALEVIGRMSGTSD
+2148 ALDVIGKMFGTSD
-2162 LSAKTR
+2162 LTAKTR
-2168 AKLADALWQGFNDC
+2168 GKLADALWQGFNDC

-2188 QIFAHDM
+2188 QTFARDM

-2231 SFHPEYLYEIR
+2231 SFHPEYLSEIR

-2281 PGMSAL
+2281 PGMSEL

-2325 MLTIVAGIEA
+2325 MLAIVSGIEA
-2335 DIMKAFE
+2335 DIMRAFE
-2342 TEGEQSKFSKLVE
+2342 TEGEQSKFSRLVE

-2384 LMSQA
+2384 LVSKA
-2389 QKMKD
+2389 QRIKD
-2394 LRLGTFANA
+2394 LKLGTYSNA
-2403 TQFDSELFKNSIEK
+2403 TQMQVDNFNKSIGK
-2417 LAKIQFRG
+2417 LSRIQYRG
-2425 NLNVSG
+2425 NFNVSG
-2431 TRKIMGE
+2431 TRTILKE
-2438 LLQWYRKD
+2438 LYDWYTNETVKTGILGVTD
-2446 NPLLEFVDE
+2446 TT
-2455 KNPGLYVQS
+2455 PGLYVQG
-2464 VADMLESLSEGK
+2464 VADTLEYLYSGT
-2476 KGFSKEELLTMYDVM
+2476 KGFSKEDLSTLYDVM
-2491 SYFVKFV
+2491 TYF
-2498 ENYGKVFRN
+2498 EHLMTDWNKVFRN
-2507 GKMIEALPEA
+2507 GKLVEALPLA
-2517 QRYIGIAQ
+2517 KRYVSIAQ

-2534 FAKLSGSWYA
+2534 FAKISGSLYA
-2544 EMFSDPATLVRRM
+2544 ETFSDPATLVRRM

-2564 YTEMFEDLREA
+2564 YTEIFEDLRDA
-2575 ATDAEIAEMHIMREY
+2575 ATDAEIGEMRIMREY

-2604 SEELIEYRGQKIP
+2604 SEELVEYRGQKIP

-2633 WAGIAINGFPFK
+2633 WTGLAINGFRYT

-2665 TDLEAAITAQQA
+2665 TELEAAITAQQT

-2700 DARKLKADRDMQR
+2700 DARKLKADRDIQR
-2713 LGFTNA
+2713 LGFSNA

-2732 AQNIDASDA
+2732 SKNVDAADA

-2760 AKQEIAIESAD
+2760 AKQKLAIESAD
-2771 ARFRRH
+2771 TRFRRH

-2791 ETFNRLYNM
+2791 EAYNRLYNL
-2800 DTSGNRNHPISVR
+2800 DISGNPDDPISVR
-2813 TATENGW
+2813 TTSENVW

-2889 VFLSSEGIDQYCPLA
+2889 VFLSSDGIDQYCPLA

-2935 KAGKFSDVLMQP
+2935 KVGKFSDVLMQP

-3047 AATDPDVKAELR
+3047 AATDPDVKAELK
-3059 ARLKVAQRNARKATT
+3059 ARLKVAKRNARKATT

-3079 AVFMAGIAQLFRWLY
+3079 AAFMAGIAQLFRWLY

-3107 MIVDAIGNLF
+3107 MLVDAIGNLF

-3140 YSAVNDLISGVK
+3140 YSAVNDLISGAK

-3203 FSPETAYKIDNV
+3203 FNPEAAYKIDNV

-3228 IENEDAEMASFILS
+3228 IEDEDAEMASFILS
-3242 LLYNERMGTDMSEA
+3242 LLYNERMGVDMSEA
-3256 VHSELYSLSAK
+3256 VHNELYSLSAK

-3272 PKSAPKSITIEGV
+3272 PKSAPKSITVEGA
-3285 EYELSAAQ
+3285 EYELSEAQ
-3293 QAAIRGSY
+3293 QAAVRGSY
-3301 TASQASLEKL
+3301 SASQASLEKL
-3311 FAKEKYKKL
+3311 FTKEKYKKL
-3320 SAEMKAEA
+3320 SEEVKAEA
-3328 VNYVYDLHYD
+3328 VNYVYELHYN
-3338 MAIEDVL
+3338 MALEDAL

-3355 SSVIGAENLAML
+3355 STVIGAENLAML
-3367 QIATKGLT
+3367 HVATKGLT
-3375 SDTDKLGNTISGSKR
+3375 SDTDKLGNAISGSKR
-3390 AKVVAAINQLDVSNE
+3390 KKVVAAINQLDVSSE

-3455 LCGFEVKNGRIMLK
+3455 LCGFEVRNGRIMLK

>member
-1 MATLSTLKNSYANKT
+1 MANITTLGQKNSVLSSPTGLGTLGKMNASNVYAR
-16 GVASLLTENQRQ
+16 AQ
-28 IAINTAIAE
+28 
-37 KEEAAKNNGGFF
+37 AAKEAEAKRAQELAEQNSGGFF
-49 GGIGYLGHKI
+49 GGLGYLGEKI

-77 LADLFGADDWAERQ
+77 IAKLFGADDWAEQQ
-91 FANDWVNY
+91 FASDWVNY

-104 WFNPSSSWRVA
+104 WFNPSSSWQVA

-124 SLPAIAGAAAGAAI
+124 SLPALAGAAAGAAI

-194 ATEAGV
+194 VTEAGI
-200 EFLTAGIG
+200 EFATAGIG

-298 IGINA
+298 IGVNA
-303 GVNTTVNYFSGKK
+303 GVNSTVNYFSGKK
-316 ASESGT
+316 AAESGT

-330 RALADAEST
+330 RALADAEGKN
-339 HDTGIE
+339 DTNIE

-365 GISTTEELL
+365 GIATTEELL

-413 GLVFNAENAAQRYAS
+413 GLVFNAENAAQRYAA
-428 FGMTDASGKPLT
+428 FGMTDANGKPIRV
-440 FTAEE
+440 TAEQ

-454 VEKAKAGTITDAEA
+454 VEKAKAGTLTDAEA

-493 TGSIMMDTRR
+493 TGGIMMDTRR

-550 ELRTRVAQFNESGGI
+550 ELRTRVAEFNANGGI

-776 RAMQL
+776 RALQL
-781 FTEARELLE
+781 FRETRDLLE
-790 KNNPE
+790 RSNPE

-809 KLGADATTAHTIS
+809 KLGTDSSVAQAIS

-880 RQYKALFDSLA
+880 RQYKALFESLA

-901 IALEGAGAKKMPATN
+901 IALEGAGAKKMPVTN
-916 TETDSMHVTVDN
+916 TENDSMHVTGDN
-928 DEEAPVVTNT
+928 DEEAPIVTNT
-938 DVRYALPEA
+938 DVDTDTRYALSKGKAER
-947 LKKLGE
+947 LKNDLVKLGTLGIRLDAGGKSIRILTDKFTQNKNIFSNKGRNMRE
-953 YDATRV
+953 VNARIKAIPHFAEILRSCTYEGSDTEIHGLENEAKKGVVAMHRFKGSYDGFD
-959 RHIESSGK
+959 IEV
-967 DRVVRDYDEI
+967 VVRDKGSKQFLYEIKFIEKEKSPQQSMTDESASPAPLGDAENKPI
-977 IEFIKRSKTNPP
+977 ITHSE
-989 FERLHIG
+989 
-996 IINDK
+996 
-1001 TAALVK
+1001 
-1007 ASTGED
+1007 
-1013 IKGYDFVLAS
+1013 
-1023 NFVFHIYDSHGNE
+1023 
-1036 ATEAPRG
+1036 
-1043 QKAVD
+1043 
-1048 DANIE
+1048 
-1053 NIIEAV
+1053 
-1059 IDPDDVS
+1059 
-1066 LVSDSTGTAL
+1066 
-1076 RFEKLLEGRNVA
+1076 
-1088 ITITSTKKSTLTLK
+1088 KKS
-1102 SAWIINEK
+1102 N
-1110 SGGRTPSANANAL
+1110 TP
-1123 AGTPEA
+1123 G
-1129 NSRSSTNNSITE
+1129 
-1141 NAEKS
+1141 
-1146 NPSDENSAKNSPKK
+1146 ENSSKKPPKK
-1160 RFALTDEAYA
+1160 RFALPE
-1170 AAIESGDMDTAQAMV
+1170 
-1185 DKAARNAGYTVKGYH
+1185 
-1200 GTGEDFNIFSEEKVG
+1200 
-1215 KRNVWGRGF
+1215 
-1224 YFGSSKG
+1224 
-1231 IADDYASWRA
+1231 
-1241 SKGGKYRIV
+1241 
-1250 SAYLKFNNPY
+1250 
-1260 IPSKSSIGS
+1260 
-1269 AEDILDRWFPDMWQT
+1269 
-1284 SRDLGI
+1284 
-1290 GYIEGKLDGSTLDL
+1290 
-1304 LQFIAEHNNIEV
+1304 
-1316 KDVLAEYGYDG
+1316 
-1327 VKDGGE
+1327 
-1333 IVAFYSEQIKSA
+1333 
-1345 DPVTFDENG
+1345 
-1354 ATIPL
+1354 
-1359 SERFNTESP
+1359 
-1368 DIRYALTDTDSEGK
+1368 TDSNGET
-1382 SLSLQQ
+1382 LTEAQ
-1388 REYFKDSRAVDSQG
+1388 REYFADSKVLDENGNLLALYHGTPKENGEFYVFDNNKAKRKGGFGFASSGKGFYFTTKREAAEIYTRSGG
-1402 RLLVLYHQTGAE
+1402 RLLSVYVDIKNPYIVNGDIKEQISND
-1414 FTIFDTTRE
+1414 F
-1423 GAGARDN
+1423 
-1430 ETPHGIF
+1430 GIDP
-1437 LKPTAEDIGL
+1437 LNVYLQEVRRIL
-1447 KGSKQMPLY
+1447 SSK
-1456 ANITNP
+1456 
-1462 LQFYTR
+1462 
-1468 GDALWH
+1468 
-1474 WKQNIEGYA
+1474 
-1483 DIIAEIAANDREY
+1483 
-1496 GERFDEAFDLKRMAR
+1496 
-1511 RRRNMEFSAMDRAT
+1511 
-1525 QDALFEESEAAS
+1525 
-1537 EKVLEEWKEANTALD
+1537 
-1552 KKAKALIDAYL
+1552 
-1563 EENGYDGVLLR
+1563 GYDGII
-1574 EDQGSFGRKVQ
+1574 QGKGDARIVVA
-1585 TYIALR
+1585 YY
-1591 PEQVK
+1591 PEQIKLTSNK
-1596 NTDNATPTADPDV
+1596 NPTADPDV
-1609 RFALTEEEISEE
+1609 RFALPETDSEGNSLSTEQREFFAESQIRAVEKDGYAEISPEGSLLPVYHGTNSGE
-1621 NLERVRE
+1621 FYEFDKKLIGSANDSGWYGRGFYFAFSEYE
-1628 AKSALYKKVVEAKN
+1628 AGTYGKNVLKCYLNIKNPFNFSAEMQAY
-1642 KADALHDP
+1642 DG
-1650 EKEKALIDII
+1650 I
-1660 SQDTPKDVL
+1660 
-1669 DKALADYRKWQDE
+1669 E
-1682 SGYSAAYDAYTELDK
+1682 SGDIYFDF
-1697 QLRELRSQ
+1697 
-1705 EEQIESALS
+1705 
-1714 KRLLEREYTEEEISK
+1714 
-1729 YASKAA
+1729 ASFVLNMA
-1735 RKFHTTSRLK
+1735 RKFPEIAKTLKVEVVDRFDGEGNAEGSQSKNFLDLAHEIESIYNSERLTIESIYDGDTEYFGYKVSDNVAELDIPAEIKKIIKDEYITSASWASYLLK
-1745 LAGYLTTNGSM
+1745 DGTITQEQYDG
-1756 LDFSEGQGYRV
+1756 
-1767 QDHRQISE
+1767 
-1775 ILDLP
+1775 ILDAMLEHGEHNFESYYIHGRFKTREQAEKYRLSAAITYLSDKRYSYIEQHLP
-1780 EYAGYSDGMI
+1780 EY
-1790 VFMNMG
+1790 FMQRVGRQFNEE
-1796 NIRLQT
+1796 
-1802 YGIDIAAMPNAK
+1802 
-1814 QITALRSIIPE
+1814 LR
-1825 VMREYDEFTVDFST
+1825 R
-1839 KRGYTDGSVTYPRG
+1839 RGYDGVIQSTTGDEIVAFEANQIKLVSNKAPTS
-1853 IATARIISDIKS
+1853 ASDI
-1865 YFETGV
+1865 
-1871 LPEEP
+1871 
-1876 SNLTQFR
+1876 R
-1883 YALPESDS
+1883 YALPENDS
-1891 EGAELT
+1891 TGAELT

-2035 EAVELFNEINGTEYD
+2035 EAVELFNKVNGTEYD

-2063 EQAKLTSNA
+2063 EQAKLTSNT

-2080 RYALTYDE
+2080 RYALTGDE

-2109 IEAVLERGIPRK
+2109 IDAVLERGIPRK

-2148 KALEVIGRMSGTSD
+2148 KALEVIGRMFGTSD
-2162 LSAKTR
+2162 LTAKTR
-2168 AKLADALWQGFNDC
+2168 AELADALWQGFNDC
-2182 TDVESR
+2182 TDLESR
-2188 QIFAHDM
+2188 QTFAHDM
-2195 AEYIVATMVTE
+2195 AEFIVATMVTE

-2231 SFHPEYLYEIR
+2231 SFHPEYLSEIR

-2254 GRWGYKGKQGTSRV
+2254 GRWGYKGKKDTHRV
-2268 PMDVFACDIAREM
+2268 PMDVFAVDIAREM
-2281 PGMSAL
+2281 PGMSEL
-2287 EDMHPVEAFMEL
+2287 EDMNPVEAFMEL

-2325 MLTIVAGIEA
+2325 MLAIVSGIEA
-2335 DIMKAFE
+2335 DIMRAFE
-2342 TEGEQSKFSKLVE
+2342 TEGEQSKFSRLVE

-2384 LMSQA
+2384 LVSKA
-2389 QKMKD
+2389 QRIKD
-2394 LRLGTFANA
+2394 LKLGTYSNA
-2403 TQFDSELFKNSIEK
+2403 TQMQVDNFNKSIGR
-2417 LAKIQFRG
+2417 LSRIQYRG
-2425 NLNVSG
+2425 NFNVSG
-2431 TRKIMGE
+2431 TRTILKE
-2438 LLQWYRKD
+2438 LYDWYTNETVKTGILGVTD
-2446 NPLLEFVDE
+2446 T
-2455 KNPGLYVQS
+2455 NPGLYVQG
-2464 VADMLESLSEGK
+2464 VADTLEYLYSGT
-2476 KGFSKEELLTMYDVM
+2476 KGFSKEDLSTLYDVM
-2491 SYFVKFV
+2491 TYF
-2498 ENYGKVFRN
+2498 EHLMTDWNKVFRN
-2507 GKMIEALPEA
+2507 GKLVEALPLTK
-2517 QRYIGIAQ
+2517 RYVSIAQ

-2534 FAKLSGSWYA
+2534 FAKISGSLYA
-2544 EMFSDPATLVRRM
+2544 ETFSDPATLVRRM

-2564 YTEMFEDLREA
+2564 YTEIFEDLRDA
-2575 ATDAEIAEMHIMREY
+2575 ATDAEIGEMRIMREY

-2604 SEELIEYRGQKIP
+2604 SEELVEYRGQKIP

-2633 WAGIAINGFPFK
+2633 WAGLAINGFRYT

-2665 TDLEAAITAQQA
+2665 TELEAAITAQQT
-2677 EIAKHFTEADRQYMA
+2677 EIAKHFTEADREYMA

-2700 DARKLKADRDMQR
+2700 DARKLKADRDIQR
-2713 LGFTNA
+2713 LGFSNA

-2732 AQNIDASDA
+2732 SKNVDAADA

-2760 AKQEIAIESAD
+2760 AKQKLAIESAD
-2771 ARFRRH
+2771 TRFRRH

-2791 ETFNRLYNM
+2791 EAYNRLYNL
-2800 DTSGNRNHPISVR
+2800 DISGNPDDPISVR
-2813 TATENGW
+2813 TASENVW

-2889 VFLSSEGIDQYCPLA
+2889 AFLSSEGIDQYCPLA

-2925 ARSKAGRAIQ
+2925 ARSKAGRAMG
-2935 KAGKFSDVLMQP
+2935 KVGKFSDLLMQP

-2974 VGTEANKIEAG
+2974 VGTETNKIEAG

-3107 MIVDAIGNLF
+3107 MLVDAIGNLF

-3140 YSAVNDLISGVK
+3140 YSAVNDLISGAK

-3203 FSPETAYKIDNV
+3203 FNPEVAYKIDNV

-3228 IENEDAEMASFILS
+3228 IEDDDAEMASFILS
-3242 LLYNERMGTDMSEA
+3242 LLYNERMGVDMSEA
-3256 VHSELYSLSAK
+3256 VHNELYSLSAK

-3272 PKSAPKSITIEGV
+3272 PKSAPKSITVEGA
-3285 EYELSAAQ
+3285 EYELNEAQ
-3293 QAAIRGSY
+3293 QAAVRGSY
-3301 TASQASLEKL
+3301 SASQASLEKL
-3311 FAKEKYKKL
+3311 FTKEKYKKL
-3320 SAEMKAEA
+3320 SEEMKAEA
-3328 VNYVYDLHYD
+3328 VNYVYELHYN
-3338 MAIEDVL
+3338 MALEDAL

-3367 QIATKGLT
+3367 HVATKGLT
-3375 SDTDKLGNTISGSKR
+3375 SDTDRLGNAISGSKR
-3390 AKVVAAINQLDVSNE
+3390 KKVVAAINRLDVSSE

-3455 LCGFEVKNGRIMLK
+3455 LCGFEVRNGRIMLK

>member
-1 MATLSTLKNSYANKT
+1 MSRLQNLINGNSGTSYGARLN
-16 GVASLLTENQRQ
+16 SLTPTQMTVPQ
-28 IAINTAIAE
+28 IAPPIAE
-37 KEEAAKNNGGFF
+37 EKASQNNGGFF
-49 GGIGYLGHKI
+49 GGLGYLGEKI

-77 LADLFGADDWAERQ
+77 IAKLFGADDWAEQQ
-91 FANDWVNY
+91 FASDWVNY

-104 WFNPSSSWRVA
+104 WFNPSSSWQVA

-124 SLPAIAGAAAGAAI
+124 SLPAIIGTAAGAAI
-138 IYFSGGSLSSVGAK
+138 IYFSGGSLSGVGAK
-152 LIISSISAGIAGFGA
+152 LILGSISAGIAGFGA

-194 ATEAGV
+194 VTEAGV

-208 KGTGRIISSLGKTA
+208 KGTGRIVSSFAKTA

-298 IGINA
+298 IGVNA
-303 GVNTTVNYFSGKK
+303 GVNSTVNYFSGKK
-316 ASESGT
+316 AAESGT

-330 RALADAEST
+330 RALADAEGKN
-339 HDTGIE
+339 DTNIE

-365 GISTTEELL
+365 GIATTEELL

-413 GLVFNAENAAQRYAS
+413 GLVFNAENAAQRYAA
-428 FGMTDASGKPLT
+428 FGMTDANGKPIRV
-440 FTAEE
+440 TAEQ

-454 VEKAKAGTITDAEA
+454 VEKAKAGTLTDTEA

-493 TGSIMMDTRR
+493 TGGIMMDTRR

-550 ELRTRVAQFNESGGI
+550 ELRTRVAEFNANGGI

-644 LKRFWTSGQ
+644 LRRFWTSGQ

-781 FTEARELLE
+781 FTEAREVLE

-865 YSSVQGLSAQARKFV
+865 YSSIQGLSAQARKFV
-880 RQYKALFDSLA
+880 RQYKALFESLS

-901 IALEGAGAKKMPATN
+901 IALEGAGAKKMPVTN
-916 TETDSMHVTVDN
+916 TENASVHVTGDN
-928 DEEAPVVTNT
+928 DEEAPAITNA
-938 DVRYALPEA
+938 DVDADTRFALSKGKAER
-947 LKKLGE
+947 LKNVLVKLGTLGIRLDAGGKSIRILTDKFTQNKNIFSNKGRNMRE
-953 YDATRV
+953 VNARIKAIPHFAEILRSCTYEGTDTEIHGLENEAKKGVIAMHRFKGTYDGFD
-959 RHIESSGK
+959 IEA
-967 DRVVRDYDEI
+967 VVRDKGAKQFLYEIKFIEKEKSPQQSMTDESASPAPLGDAENRPI
-977 IEFIKRSKTNPP
+977 ITHSE
-989 FERLHIG
+989 
-996 IINDK
+996 
-1001 TAALVK
+1001 
-1007 ASTGED
+1007 
-1013 IKGYDFVLAS
+1013 
-1023 NFVFHIYDSHGNE
+1023 
-1036 ATEAPRG
+1036 
-1043 QKAVD
+1043 
-1048 DANIE
+1048 
-1053 NIIEAV
+1053 
-1059 IDPDDVS
+1059 
-1066 LVSDSTGTAL
+1066 
-1076 RFEKLLEGRNVA
+1076 
-1088 ITITSTKKSTLTLK
+1088 KKSNT
-1102 SAWIINEK
+1102 
-1110 SGGRTPSANANAL
+1110 
-1123 AGTPEA
+1123 
-1129 NSRSSTNNSITE
+1129 
-1141 NAEKS
+1141 
-1146 NPSDENSAKNSPKK
+1146 SDENSSKNPPKK
-1160 RFALTDEAYA
+1160 RFALPE
-1170 AAIESGDMDTAQAMV
+1170 
-1185 DKAARNAGYTVKGYH
+1185 
-1200 GTGEDFNIFSEEKVG
+1200 
-1215 KRNVWGRGF
+1215 
-1224 YFGSSKG
+1224 
-1231 IADDYASWRA
+1231 
-1241 SKGGKYRIV
+1241 
-1250 SAYLKFNNPY
+1250 
-1260 IPSKSSIGS
+1260 
-1269 AEDILDRWFPDMWQT
+1269 
-1284 SRDLGI
+1284 
-1290 GYIEGKLDGSTLDL
+1290 
-1304 LQFIAEHNNIEV
+1304 
-1316 KDVLAEYGYDG
+1316 
-1327 VKDGGE
+1327 
-1333 IVAFYSEQIKSA
+1333 
-1345 DPVTFDENG
+1345 
-1354 ATIPL
+1354 
-1359 SERFNTESP
+1359 
-1368 DIRYALTDTDSEGK
+1368 TDSEGS
-1382 SLSLQQ
+1382 SLSPEQ
-1388 REYFKDSRAVDSQG
+1388 REFFADTK
-1402 RLLVLYHQTGAE
+1402 VLDENGNLMPVYHGTMSGA
-1414 FTIFDTTRE
+1414 FTVFDASKASVE
-1423 GAGARDN
+1423 GDMGAGFYFSSSYEDVNSNYEEGGQDLDN
-1430 ETPHGIF
+1430 KIERLADRIE
-1437 LKPTAEDIGL
+1437 AEEDISHEEAYEKAHKIL
-1447 KGSKQMPLY
+1447 IKG
-1456 ANITNP
+1456 T
-1462 LQFYTR
+1462 
-1468 GDALWH
+1468 H
-1474 WKQNIEGYA
+1474 
-1483 DIIAEIAANDREY
+1483 
-1496 GERFDEAFDLKRMAR
+1496 
-1511 RRRNMEFSAMDRAT
+1511 
-1525 QDALFEESEAAS
+1525 LFEVYLNVKNPAYVGGSIDAATMLFGDDFYESELDINDFADEDEYYEAQYEERDAAVGELIERVAS
-1537 EKVLEEWKEANTALD
+1537 ILD
-1552 KKAKALIDAYL
+1552 DEGISGYEGWSDLVF
-1563 EENGYDGVLLR
+1563 EENGFEEGMTISQLHELIGKNMYDVMNEDGDLASHEVVRAIIEALGYDGIIDNSVV
-1574 EDQGSFGRKVQ
+1574 EKWGYKSGRYS
-1585 TYIALR
+1585 TMEGLDENTRHYIVFR
-1591 PEQVK
+1591 PEQIKLTSNK
-1596 NTDNATPTADPDV
+1596 NPTADPDV
-1609 RFALTEEEISEE
+1609 RFALPETVEQEV
-1621 NLERVRE
+1621 LEKYGKTYSWSTTGYIFKNGTKLDLSG
-1628 AKSALYKKVVEAKN
+1628 KSVGA
-1642 KADALHDP
+1642 P
-1650 EKEKALIDII
+1650 
-1660 SQDTPKDVL
+1660 
-1669 DKALADYRKWQDE
+1669 
-1682 SGYSAAYDAYTELDK
+1682 G
-1697 QLRELRSQ
+1697 
-1705 EEQIESALS
+1705 
-1714 KRLLEREYTEEEISK
+1714 
-1729 YASKAA
+1729 
-1735 RKFHTTSRLK
+1735 
-1745 LAGYLTTNGSM
+1745 
-1756 LDFSEGQGYRV
+1756 GYRAL
-1767 QDHRQISE
+1767 DHRDIFDIYEVDSYT
-1775 ILDLP
+1775 D
-1780 EYAGYSDGMI
+1780 AMI
-1790 VFMNMG
+1790 EFMARG
-1796 NIRLQT
+1796 NIRVAPESP
-1802 YGIDIAAMPNAK
+1802 GINLIVEPTEAQYE
-1814 QITALRSIIPE
+1814 QITSLVERLGWKE
-1825 VMREYDEFTVDFST
+1825 KEFHVDFDNENGST
-1839 KRGYTDGSVTYPRG
+1839 IGSLDYDGNVS
-1853 IATARIISDIKS
+1853 ARKVVADIK
-1865 YFETGV
+1865 YFFKEGKI
-1871 LPEEP
+1871 PYQ
-1876 SNLTQFR
+1876 SDLTQFR

-1891 EGAELT
+1891 TGAELT

-1990 AENEDYSIENYGT
+1990 AQNEDYSIENYGT

-2035 EAVELFNEINGTEYD
+2035 EAVELFNEVNGTEYD

-2063 EQAKLTSNA
+2063 EQAKLTTNA

-2080 RYALTYDE
+2080 RYALTFDE

-2188 QIFAHDM
+2188 QTFAHDM

-2231 SFHPEYLYEIR
+2231 TFHPEYLSEIR

-2254 GRWGYKGKQGTSRV
+2254 GRWGYKGKKGTSRV

-2389 QKMKD
+2389 QKMKN

-2575 ATDAEIAEMHIMREY
+2575 AVDAEVAEMRIMREY

-2604 SEELIEYRGQKIP
+2604 SEKLIEYRGQKIP

-2677 EIAKHFTEADRQYMA
+2677 EIAKHFTDADRQYMA

-2800 DTSGNRNHPISVR
+2800 DTSGNRNHPVSVR

-2837 PAGSSEGMAALGL
+2837 PTGSSEGMAALSF
-2850 IRGNY
+2850 IRGSY

-2870 LSSIFA
+2870 ISSIFA

-2883 DSITRG
+2883 DSIARG
-2889 VFLSSEGIDQYCPLA
+2889 AFVSAEGVDQYCPLA
-2904 ELRRYENTAAMAQG
+2904 ELRSYDNTAAMAQG

-2925 ARSKAGRAIQ
+2925 ARGKAGRVMG
-2935 KAGKFSDVLMQP
+2935 KVGKFSDILMQP

-2955 VCRIFG
+2955 VCRVFG
-2961 ACQAQVEKNGGAK
+2961 ACQVQVEKNGGAK
-2974 VGTEANKIEAG
+2974 VGTEANRIEAG
-2985 KLLRKVIQETQQNSI
+2985 KLLKKVILETQQNSI

-3009 SSNEILRTVTMFTSD
+3009 SGNEILRTVTMFTSD

-3047 AATDPDVKAELR
+3047 AATDPDVKADLK
-3059 ARLKVAQRNARKATT
+3059 ARLKVAKKNARKATT

-3079 AVFMAGIAQLFRWLY
+3079 AVFMAAIAQLFRHIY

-3117 GGLPIFKDIY
+3117 GGLPLIKDVYARIF
-3127 ATFAEGYDIDNYA
+3127 EGYGFDNYA
-3140 YSAVNDLISGVK
+3140 YSSINDLLDSAINLFDTAG
-3152 SIVDLV
+3152 SII
-3158 GLICENKATQQD
+3158 GGEASSQD
-3170 YASRIKKVSYAVGQ
+3170 VARGIKNLSYSVGQ

-3194 NVLYGLTKR
+3194 NVIYGLTKR

-3215 FYEKN
+3215 FYDKN

-3272 PKSAPKSITIEGV
+3272 PTSAPKSITVEGV
-3285 EYELSAAQ
+3285 EYELNAAQ
-3293 QAAIRGSY
+3293 QAAVRGSY
-3301 TASQASLEKL
+3301 SASQASLEKL

-3320 SAEMKAEA
+3320 TDEMKAEA
-3328 VNYVYDLHYD
+3328 VNYVYDLHYN
-3338 MAIEDVL
+3338 MALEDAL

-3367 QIATKGLT
+3367 HVATKGLT
-3375 SDTDKLGNTISGSKR
+3375 SDTDKLGNAISGSKR
-3390 AKVVAAINQLDVSNE
+3390 QKVVAAINQLDVSSE

-3455 LCGFEVKNGRIMLK
+3455 LCGFEVRNGRIMLK

>member
-1 MATLSTLKNSYANKT
+1 MANITTLGQKNSVLSSPTGLGTLGKMNASTVYAR
-16 GVASLLTENQRQ
+16 AQ
-28 IAINTAIAE
+28 
-37 KEEAAKNNGGFF
+37 AAKEAEAIRAQELAEQNSGGFF
-49 GGIGYLGHKI
+49 GGLGYLGEKI

-77 LADLFGADDWAERQ
+77 IAKLFGADDWAEQQ
-91 FANDWVNY
+91 FASDWVNY

-194 ATEAGV
+194 VTEAGI
-200 EFLTAGIG
+200 EFATAGIG

-316 ASESGT
+316 AAESGT

-330 RALADAEST
+330 RALADAEGKN
-339 HDTGIE
+339 DTNIE

-357 TESLKKNN
+357 TESLKRNN
-365 GISTTEELL
+365 GIATTEELL

-413 GLVFNAENAAQRYAS
+413 GLVFNAENAAQRYAA
-428 FGMTDASGKPLT
+428 FGMTDANGKPIRV
-440 FTAEE
+440 TAEQ

-454 VEKAKAGTITDAEA
+454 VEKAKAGTLTDTEA

-493 TGSIMMDTRR
+493 TGGIMMDTRR

-550 ELRTRVAQFNESGGI
+550 ELRTRVAEFNANGGI

-776 RAMQL
+776 RALQL
-781 FTEARELLE
+781 FREARDLLE
-790 KNNPE
+790 RSNPE
-795 KAQEVRERYKKFYK
+795 KAQEVRDRYKKFYK
-809 KLGADATTAHTIS
+809 KLGTDSSVAQAIS

-880 RQYKALFDSLA
+880 RQYKALFESLA

-901 IALEGAGAKKMPATN
+901 IALEGAGAKKMPVTN
-916 TETDSMHVTVDN
+916 TNSDSVHVTGDN
-928 DEEAPVVTNT
+928 DEEAPAITNADVDT
-938 DVRYALPEA
+938 DTRYALIGRTEDGRGIYRTNYPENTPKDVKQKDIVD
-947 LKKLGE
+947 LVQNVWSKKPIKLNLIVDGKE
-953 YDATRV
+953 V
-959 RHIESSGK
+959 PIEARFNPELTERSDLSKIAFGNRKGTASEKRITMNLSSDLYQIAEESHHVGSKTESGK
-967 DRVVRDYDEI
+967 DNAAHAGVTTWHYFLTDLVYVEADGTEIECYMNIDVKQNDSGHWFYSFAIEKGSRPADVLSVV
-977 IEFIKRSKTNPP
+977 T
-989 FERLHIG
+989 
-996 IINDK
+996 DK
-1001 TAALVK
+1001 
-1007 ASTGED
+1007 S
-1013 IKGYDFVLAS
+1013 
-1023 NFVFHIYDSHGNE
+1023 
-1036 ATEAPRG
+1036 AT
-1043 QKAVD
+1043 
-1048 DANIE
+1048 
-1053 NIIEAV
+1053 
-1059 IDPDDVS
+1059 
-1066 LVSDSTGTAL
+1066 
-1076 RFEKLLEGRNVA
+1076 
-1088 ITITSTKKSTLTLK
+1088 TST
-1102 SAWIINEK
+1102 I
-1110 SGGRTPSANANAL
+1110 
-1123 AGTPEA
+1123 
-1129 NSRSSTNNSITE
+1129 SITE

-1146 NPSDENSAKNSPKK
+1146 NPSDENSSKNPPKK

-1170 AAIESGDMDTAQAMV
+1170 AAIESGDMDTVRAMV
-1185 DKAARNAGYTVKGYH
+1185 DEAAKKAGYTIKSYH
-1200 GTGEDFNIFSEEKVG
+1200 GTLAKDFTEFKKSFIGSRFNYDDK
-1215 KRNVWGRGF
+1215 GF
-1224 YFGSSKG
+1224 FFIDRKS
-1231 IADDYASWRA
+1231 IAEDYASSA
-1241 SKGGKYRIV
+1241 FDSSKKGRVLDVYLRVKKPLLVDKQFCLREGLGNPFRDDDAIGV
-1250 SAYLKFNNPY
+1250 WDAYLEFFKEE
-1260 IPSKSSIGS
+1260 
-1269 AEDILDRWFPDMWQT
+1269 AEARRADGIILD
-1284 SRDLGI
+1284 
-1290 GYIEGKLDGSTLDL
+1290 DGMSKMTVV
-1304 LQFIAEHNNIEV
+1304 F
-1316 KDVLAEYGYDG
+1316 DG
-1327 VKDGGE
+1327 
-1333 IVAFYSEQIKSA
+1333 EQIKSA
-1345 DPVTFDENG
+1345 DPITYDNAG
-1354 ATIPL
+1354 KIIPL
-1359 SERFNTESP
+1359 SKRFNPYNRDIRFALPETDSEGSSLSPEQREFFAESQIRAVEKDGYAEISPEGSLLPVYHGTNSGEFYEFDKKLIGAANDAGWYGRGFYFAFSEYEAGTYGRRVLKCYLNIKNPFNFSEEMGQYDGVTDGDIYFDFASFVINMARKFPEIAKTLTVDVVEGFDGEGNAESSQSKNFIELADEIESIYNSERLTVESIYDGDTEYFGYKVSDNVEALDIPSEIKKIIKDEYITSASWASYLLKDGTITQEQYDSILDAMEEYGEHNFESYYPRGRFKTREQAEKYRLSAAITYLSDKRYSYIEQHLPEYFMQRAGKQFNEELRRRGYDGVIQSTTGDEIVAFEANQIKLASNKTPSASP
-1368 DIRYALTDTDSEGK
+1368 DIRYALPENDS
-1382 SLSLQQ
+1382 
-1388 REYFKDSRAVDSQG
+1388 
-1402 RLLVLYHQTGAE
+1402 T
-1414 FTIFDTTRE
+1414 
-1423 GAGARDN
+1423 
-1430 ETPHGIF
+1430 
-1437 LKPTAEDIGL
+1437 
-1447 KGSKQMPLY
+1447 
-1456 ANITNP
+1456 
-1462 LQFYTR
+1462 
-1468 GDALWH
+1468 
-1474 WKQNIEGYA
+1474 
-1483 DIIAEIAANDREY
+1483 
-1496 GERFDEAFDLKRMAR
+1496 
-1511 RRRNMEFSAMDRAT
+1511 
-1525 QDALFEESEAAS
+1525 
-1537 EKVLEEWKEANTALD
+1537 
-1552 KKAKALIDAYL
+1552 
-1563 EENGYDGVLLR
+1563 
-1574 EDQGSFGRKVQ
+1574 
-1585 TYIALR
+1585 
-1591 PEQVK
+1591 
-1596 NTDNATPTADPDV
+1596 
-1609 RFALTEEEISEE
+1609 
-1621 NLERVRE
+1621 
-1628 AKSALYKKVVEAKN
+1628 
-1642 KADALHDP
+1642 
-1650 EKEKALIDII
+1650 
-1660 SQDTPKDVL
+1660 
-1669 DKALADYRKWQDE
+1669 
-1682 SGYSAAYDAYTELDK
+1682 
-1697 QLRELRSQ
+1697 
-1705 EEQIESALS
+1705 
-1714 KRLLEREYTEEEISK
+1714 
-1729 YASKAA
+1729 
-1735 RKFHTTSRLK
+1735 
-1745 LAGYLTTNGSM
+1745 
-1756 LDFSEGQGYRV
+1756 
-1767 QDHRQISE
+1767 
-1775 ILDLP
+1775 
-1780 EYAGYSDGMI
+1780 
-1790 VFMNMG
+1790 
-1796 NIRLQT
+1796 
-1802 YGIDIAAMPNAK
+1802 
-1814 QITALRSIIPE
+1814 
-1825 VMREYDEFTVDFST
+1825 
-1839 KRGYTDGSVTYPRG
+1839 
-1853 IATARIISDIKS
+1853 
-1865 YFETGV
+1865 
-1871 LPEEP
+1871 
-1876 SNLTQFR
+1876 
-1883 YALPESDS
+1883 
-1891 EGAELT
+1891 GAELT

-2148 KALEVIGRMSGTSD
+2148 KALEVIGRMFGTSD
-2162 LSAKTR
+2162 LTAKTR

-2182 TDVESR
+2182 TDLESR
-2188 QIFAHDM
+2188 QTFAHDM
-2195 AEYIVATMVTE
+2195 AEFIVATMVTE

-2231 SFHPEYLYEIR
+2231 SFHPEYLSEIR

-2254 GRWGYKGKQGTSRV
+2254 GRWGYKGKKGTSRV
-2268 PMDVFACDIAREM
+2268 PMDVFAVDIAREM
-2281 PGMSAL
+2281 PGMSEL

-2325 MLTIVAGIEA
+2325 MLAIVSGIEA
-2335 DIMKAFE
+2335 DIMRAFE
-2342 TEGEQSKFSKLVE
+2342 TEGEQSKFSRLVE

-2575 ATDAEIAEMHIMREY
+2575 ATDAEIAEMRIMREY

-2645 NLEGKVVRVP
+2645 NLEGKVVRVL

-2677 EIAKHFTEADRQYMA
+2677 EIAKHFTDADRQYMA

-2732 AQNIDASDA
+2732 AQNIDTSDA

-2813 TATENGW
+2813 TASENVW

-2837 PAGSSEGMAALGL
+2837 PTGSSEGMAALSF
-2850 IRGNY
+2850 IRGSY

-2904 ELRRYENTAAMAQG
+2904 ELRSYDNTAAMAQG

-2925 ARSKAGRAIQ
+2925 ARSKAGRAMG
-2935 KAGKFSDVLMQP
+2935 KVGKFSDLLMQP

-2955 VCRIFG
+2955 VCRVFG
-2961 ACQAQVEKNGGAK
+2961 ACQVQVEKNGGAK
-2974 VGTEANKIEAG
+2974 VGTEANRIEAG
-2985 KLLRKVIQETQQNSI
+2985 KLLKKVILETQQNSI

-3009 SSNEILRTVTMFTSD
+3009 SGNEILRTVTMFTSD

-3047 AATDPDVKAELR
+3047 AATDPDVKADLK
-3059 ARLKVAQRNARKATT
+3059 ARLKVAKKNARKATT

-3079 AVFMAGIAQLFRWLY
+3079 AVFMAAIAQLFRYIY

-3117 GGLPIFKDIY
+3117 GGLPLIKDVYARIF
-3127 ATFAEGYDIDNYA
+3127 EGYGFDNYA
-3140 YSAVNDLISGVK
+3140 YSSINDLLDSAINLFDTAG
-3152 SIVDLV
+3152 SII
-3158 GLICENKATQQD
+3158 GGEASSQD
-3170 YASRIKKVSYAVGQ
+3170 VARGIKNLSYSVGQ

-3194 NVLYGLTKR
+3194 NVIYGLTKR

-3215 FYEKN
+3215 FYDKN

-3272 PKSAPKSITIEGV
+3272 PTSAPKSITVEGV
-3285 EYELSAAQ
+3285 EYELNAAQ
-3293 QAAIRGSY
+3293 QAAVRGSY
-3301 TASQASLEKL
+3301 SASQASLEKL

-3320 SAEMKAEA
+3320 TDEMKAEA
-3328 VNYVYDLHYD
+3328 VNYVYDLHYN
-3338 MAIEDVL
+3338 MALEDAL

-3367 QIATKGLT
+3367 HVATKGLT
-3375 SDTDKLGNTISGSKR
+3375 SDTDKFGNTISGSKR
-3390 AKVVAAINQLDVSNE
+3390 AKVVAAINQLDVSSE

-3455 LCGFEVKNGRIMLK
+3455 LCGFEVRNGRIMLK

>member
-1 MATLSTLKNSYANKT
+1 MANITTLGQKNSVLSSPTGLGTLGKMNASNVYAR
-16 GVASLLTENQRQ
+16 AQ
-28 IAINTAIAE
+28 
-37 KEEAAKNNGGFF
+37 AAKEAEAKRAQELAEQNSGGFF
-49 GGIGYLGHKI
+49 GGLGYLGEKI

-77 LADLFGADDWAERQ
+77 IAKLFGADDWAEQQ
-91 FANDWVNY
+91 FASDWVNY

-104 WFNPSSSWRVA
+104 WFNPSSSWQVA

-124 SLPAIAGAAAGAAI
+124 SLPALAGAAAGAAI

-194 ATEAGV
+194 VTEAGI
-200 EFLTAGIG
+200 EFATAGIG

-298 IGINA
+298 IGVNA
-303 GVNTTVNYFSGKK
+303 GVNSTVNYFSGKK
-316 ASESGT
+316 AAESGT

-330 RALADAEST
+330 RALADAEGKN
-339 HDTGIE
+339 DTNIE
-345 AFQSAQDTYNKL
+345 AFQSAQDTYHKL

-365 GISTTEELL
+365 GIATTEELL

-413 GLVFNAENAAQRYAS
+413 GLVFNAENAAQRYAA
-428 FGMTDASGKPLT
+428 FGMTDANGKPIRV
-440 FTAEE
+440 TAEQ

-454 VEKAKAGTITDAEA
+454 VEKAKAGTLTDAEA

-493 TGSIMMDTRR
+493 TGGIMMDTRR

-550 ELRTRVAQFNESGGI
+550 ELRTRVAEFNANGGI

-776 RAMQL
+776 RALQL
-781 FTEARELLE
+781 FREARDLLE
-790 KNNPE
+790 RSNPE

-809 KLGADATTAHTIS
+809 KLGTDSSVAQAIS

-880 RQYKALFDSLA
+880 RQYKALFESLA
-891 ERNQGNNALS
+891 ERNRGNNALS

-916 TETDSMHVTVDN
+916 TETDSMHVTGDN
-928 DEEAPVVTNT
+928 DEEAPIVTNT
-938 DVRYALPEA
+938 DERYALPEA
-947 LKKLGE
+947 LRSLGE
-953 YDATRV
+953 YDATRI

-967 DRVVRDYDEI
+967 DRVVRDYNEI
-977 IEFIKRSKTNPP
+977 KDFIKRSKSNPP

-996 IINDK
+996 IISDK

-1007 ASTGED
+1007 ARTGED
-1013 IKGYDFVLAS
+1013 ITGYDFVLAS

-1053 NIIEAV
+1053 NIVEAV
-1059 IDPDDVS
+1059 IAPDDVS

-1076 RFEKLLEGRNVA
+1076 RFEKFLEGRNVA

-1129 NSRSSTNNSITE
+1129 NSRSSTDNSITE

-1146 NPSDENSAKNSPKK
+1146 NPSDEKIAKILKK
-1160 RFALTDEAYA
+1160 RFALPE
-1170 AAIESGDMDTAQAMV
+1170 
-1185 DKAARNAGYTVKGYH
+1185 
-1200 GTGEDFNIFSEEKVG
+1200 
-1215 KRNVWGRGF
+1215 
-1224 YFGSSKG
+1224 
-1231 IADDYASWRA
+1231 
-1241 SKGGKYRIV
+1241 
-1250 SAYLKFNNPY
+1250 
-1260 IPSKSSIGS
+1260 
-1269 AEDILDRWFPDMWQT
+1269 
-1284 SRDLGI
+1284 
-1290 GYIEGKLDGSTLDL
+1290 
-1304 LQFIAEHNNIEV
+1304 
-1316 KDVLAEYGYDG
+1316 
-1327 VKDGGE
+1327 
-1333 IVAFYSEQIKSA
+1333 
-1345 DPVTFDENG
+1345 
-1354 ATIPL
+1354 
-1359 SERFNTESP
+1359 
-1368 DIRYALTDTDSEGK
+1368 TDSEG
-1382 SLSLQQ
+1382 STLSPEQ
-1388 REYFKDSRAVDSQG
+1388 REFFADTK
-1402 RLLVLYHQTGAE
+1402 VLDENGNLMPVYHGTMSGA
-1414 FTIFDTTRE
+1414 FTVFDASKASVE
-1423 GAGARDN
+1423 GDMGAGFYFSSSYEDVNSNYEEGGQDLDN
-1430 ETPHGIF
+1430 KIERLADRIE
-1437 LKPTAEDIGL
+1437 AEEDISHEEAYEKAHKIL
-1447 KGSKQMPLY
+1447 IKGTHLFEVYLNVK
-1456 ANITNP
+1456 NP
-1462 LQFYTR
+1462 AYVGGTLDAATMLFGDDFYESELDINDFADEDEYYEAQYEER
-1468 GDALWH
+1468 DAAVGEL
-1474 WKQNIEGYA
+1474 IERVASILDDEGISGY
-1483 DIIAEIAANDREY
+1483 E
-1496 GERFDEAFDLKRMAR
+1496 GWFDLV
-1511 RRRNMEFSAMDRAT
+1511 F
-1525 QDALFEESEAAS
+1525 
-1537 EKVLEEWKEANTALD
+1537 
-1552 KKAKALIDAYL
+1552 
-1563 EENGYDGVLLR
+1563 EENGFEEGMTIPQLHELIGKNMYDVMNEDGDLASHEVVRAIIEALGYDGIIDNSVV
-1574 EDQGSFGRKVQ
+1574 EKWGYKSGRYS
-1585 TYIALR
+1585 TMEGLDENTRHYIVFR
-1591 PEQVK
+1591 PEQIKLTSNK
-1596 NTDNATPTADPDV
+1596 NPTEDPDV
-1609 RFALTEEEISEE
+1609 RFALPETVEQEV
-1621 NLERVRE
+1621 LEKYGRTFSWNTTGYIFKNGTKLDLSG
-1628 AKSALYKKVVEAKN
+1628 KSVGA
-1642 KADALHDP
+1642 P
-1650 EKEKALIDII
+1650 
-1660 SQDTPKDVL
+1660 
-1669 DKALADYRKWQDE
+1669 
-1682 SGYSAAYDAYTELDK
+1682 G
-1697 QLRELRSQ
+1697 
-1705 EEQIESALS
+1705 
-1714 KRLLEREYTEEEISK
+1714 
-1729 YASKAA
+1729 
-1735 RKFHTTSRLK
+1735 
-1745 LAGYLTTNGSM
+1745 
-1756 LDFSEGQGYRV
+1756 GYRAL
-1767 QDHRQISE
+1767 DHRDIFDIYEVDSYT
-1775 ILDLP
+1775 D
-1780 EYAGYSDGMI
+1780 AMI
-1790 VFMNMG
+1790 EFMARG
-1796 NIRLQT
+1796 NIRVAPESP
-1802 YGIDIAAMPNAK
+1802 GINLIVEPTDAQYE
-1814 QITALRSIIPE
+1814 QITSLVERLGWKE
-1825 VMREYDEFTVDFST
+1825 KEFHVDFDNENGST
-1839 KRGYTDGSVTYPRG
+1839 IGSLDYDGNVSARKV
-1853 IATARIISDIKS
+1853 IADIK
-1865 YFETGV
+1865 YFFKEGKI
-1871 LPEEP
+1871 PYQ
-1876 SNLTQFR
+1876 SDLTQFR

-1891 EGAELT
+1891 TGAELT

-2035 EAVELFNEINGTEYD
+2035 EAVELFNKVNGTEYD

-2063 EQAKLTSNA
+2063 EQAKLTSNT

-2080 RYALTYDE
+2080 RYALTGDE

-2148 KALEVIGRMSGTSD
+2148 KALEVIGRMFGTSD
-2162 LSAKTR
+2162 LTAKTR
-2168 AKLADALWQGFNDC
+2168 AELADALWQGFNDC
-2182 TDVESR
+2182 TDLESR
-2188 QIFAHDM
+2188 QTFAHDM
-2195 AEYIVATMVTE
+2195 AEFIVATMVTE

-2231 SFHPEYLYEIR
+2231 SFHPEYLSEIR

-2254 GRWGYKGKQGTSRV
+2254 GRWGYKGKKGTSRV
-2268 PMDVFACDIAREM
+2268 PMDVFAVDIAREM
-2281 PGMSAL
+2281 PGMSEL

-2325 MLTIVAGIEA
+2325 MLAIVSGIEA
-2335 DIMKAFE
+2335 DIMRAFE
-2342 TEGEQSKFSKLVE
+2342 TEGEQSKFSRLVE

-2384 LMSQA
+2384 LVSKA
-2389 QKMKD
+2389 QRIKD
-2394 LRLGTFANA
+2394 LKLGTYTNA
-2403 TQFDSELFKNSIEK
+2403 TQMQVDNFNKSIGK
-2417 LAKIQFRG
+2417 LSRIQYRG
-2425 NLNVSG
+2425 NFNVSG
-2431 TRKIMGE
+2431 TRTILKE
-2438 LLQWYRKD
+2438 LYDWYTNETVKTGILGVTD
-2446 NPLLEFVDE
+2446 TT
-2455 KNPGLYVQS
+2455 PGLYVQG
-2464 VADMLESLSEGK
+2464 VADTLEYLYSGT
-2476 KGFSKEELLTMYDVM
+2476 KGFSKEDLSTLYDVM
-2491 SYFVKFV
+2491 TYF
-2498 ENYGKVFRN
+2498 EHLMTDWNKVFRN
-2507 GKMIEALPEA
+2507 GKLVEALPLA
-2517 QRYIGIAQ
+2517 KRYVSIAQ
-2525 ANEGLKVGL
+2525 ANEGVKVGL
-2534 FAKLSGSWYA
+2534 FAKISGSLYA
-2544 EMFSDPATLVRRM
+2544 ETFSDPATLVRRM

-2564 YTEMFEDLREA
+2564 YTEIFEDLRDA
-2575 ATDAEIAEMHIMREY
+2575 ATDAEIGEMRIMREY

-2633 WAGIAINGFPFK
+2633 WAGLAINGFRYT

-2700 DARKLKADRDMQR
+2700 DARKLKADRDIQR
-2713 LGFTNA
+2713 LGFSNA

-2732 AQNIDASDA
+2732 SKNVDAADA

-2760 AKQEIAIESAD
+2760 AKQKLAIESAD
-2771 ARFRRH
+2771 TRFRRH

-2791 ETFNRLYNM
+2791 EAYNRLYNL
-2800 DTSGNRNHPISVR
+2800 DISGNPDDPISVR
-2813 TATENGW
+2813 TASENVW

-2925 ARSKAGRAIQ
+2925 ARSKAGRAMG
-2935 KAGKFSDVLMQP
+2935 KVSKFSDLLMSP

-2961 ACQAQVEKNGGAK
+2961 ACQVQVEKNGGAK

-3107 MIVDAIGNLF
+3107 MLVDAIGNLF

-3203 FSPETAYKIDNV
+3203 FNPEAAYKIDNV

-3228 IENEDAEMASFILS
+3228 IENEDVEMASYILS
-3242 LLYNERMGTDMSEA
+3242 LLYNERMGVDMSEA
-3256 VHSELYSLSAK
+3256 VHNELYSLSAK

-3272 PKSAPKSITIEGV
+3272 PKSAPKSITVEGA
-3285 EYELSAAQ
+3285 EYELNEAQ
-3293 QAAIRGSY
+3293 QAAVRGSY
-3301 TASQASLEKL
+3301 SASQASLEKL
-3311 FAKEKYKKL
+3311 FTKEKYKKL
-3320 SAEMKAEA
+3320 SEEMKAEA
-3328 VNYVYDLHYD
+3328 VNYVYELHYN
-3338 MAIEDVL
+3338 MALEDVL

-3367 QIATKGLT
+3367 HVATKGLT
-3375 SDTDKLGNTISGSKR
+3375 SDTDKLGNAISGSKR
-3390 AKVVAAINQLDVSNE
+3390 KKVVAAINQLDVSSE

-3455 LCGFEVKNGRIMLK
+3455 LCGFEVRNGRIMLK

>member
-1 MATLSTLKNSYANKT
+1 MANITTLGQKNSVLSSPTGLGTLGKMNASNVYAR
-16 GVASLLTENQRQ
+16 AQ
-28 IAINTAIAE
+28 
-37 KEEAAKNNGGFF
+37 AAKEAEAKKAQELAEQNSGGFF
-49 GGIGYLGHKI
+49 GGLGYLGEKI

-77 LADLFGADDWAERQ
+77 IAKLFGADDWAEQQ

-104 WFNPSSSWRVA
+104 WFNPSSSWQTA

-124 SLPAIAGAAAGAAI
+124 SLPALAGATAGAAI

-152 LIISSISAGIAGFGA
+152 LIVSSISAGIAGFGA

-194 ATEAGV
+194 ITEAGI
-200 EFLTAGIG
+200 EFATAGIG

-316 ASESGT
+316 AAESGT

-330 RALADAEST
+330 RALADAEGKN
-339 HDTGIE
+339 DTNIE

-365 GISTTEELL
+365 GIATTEELL

-413 GLVFNAENAAQRYAS
+413 GLVFNAENAAQRYAA
-428 FGMTDASGKPLT
+428 FGMTDANGKPIRV
-440 FTAEE
+440 TAEQ
-445 ILSGIDASL
+445 ILSGIDATL
-454 VEKAKAGTITDAEA
+454 VEKAKAGTLTDTEA

-493 TGSIMMDTRR
+493 TGGIMMDTRR

-550 ELRTRVAQFNESGGI
+550 ELRTRVAEFNANGGI

-586 KPLPHLLRKNMQD
+586 KPLPHLMRKNMQD

-776 RAMQL
+776 RALQL
-781 FTEARELLE
+781 FTEARKLLE
-790 KNNPE
+790 SSNPE

-809 KLGADATTAHTIS
+809 KLGTDSSVAQAIS

-880 RQYKALFDSLA
+880 RQYKALFESLA

-901 IALEGAGAKKMPATN
+901 IALEGAGAKKMPVTN
-916 TETDSMHVTVDN
+916 TETDSMHVTGDN

-938 DVRYALPEA
+938 DERYALPEA
-947 LKKLGE
+947 LKSLGE
-953 YDATRV
+953 YDATRI

-967 DRVVRDYDEI
+967 DRVVRDYNEI
-977 IEFIKRSKTNPP
+977 KDFIKRSESNPP

-996 IINDK
+996 IISDK

-1007 ASTGED
+1007 ARTGED
-1013 IKGYDFVLAS
+1013 ITGYDFVLAS

-1048 DANIE
+1048 DENIE

-1059 IDPDDVS
+1059 IAPDDVS

-1076 RFEKLLEGRNVA
+1076 RFEKFLEGRNVA

-1129 NSRSSTNNSITE
+1129 NSRSSTDNSITE

-1146 NPSDENSAKNSPKK
+1146 NPSDENSSKKPPKK
-1160 RFALTDEAYA
+1160 RFALTDEAYLA
-1170 AAIESGDMDTAQAMV
+1170 AVESGDMDTVQAMV
-1185 DKAARNAGYTVKGYH
+1185 DEAAKKAGYTIKSYH
-1200 GTGEDFNIFSEEKVG
+1200 GTLAKDFTEFKKSFIGSRFNYDDK
-1215 KRNVWGRGF
+1215 GF
-1224 YFGSSKG
+1224 FFIDRKS
-1231 IADDYASWRA
+1231 IAEDYASSA
-1241 SKGGKYRIV
+1241 FDSSKKGRVLDVYLRVKKPLLVDKQFCLREGLGNPFRDDDAIGV
-1250 SAYLKFNNPY
+1250 WDAYLEFFKEE
-1260 IPSKSSIGS
+1260 
-1269 AEDILDRWFPDMWQT
+1269 AEARRADGIILD
-1284 SRDLGI
+1284 
-1290 GYIEGKLDGSTLDL
+1290 DGMSKMTVV
-1304 LQFIAEHNNIEV
+1304 F
-1316 KDVLAEYGYDG
+1316 DG
-1327 VKDGGE
+1327 
-1333 IVAFYSEQIKSA
+1333 EQIKSA
-1345 DPVTFDENG
+1345 DPITYDDAG
-1354 ATIPL
+1354 KIIPL
-1359 SERFNTESP
+1359 SKRFSP
-1368 DIRYALTDTDSEGK
+1368 YSRDI
-1382 SLSLQQ
+1382 
-1388 REYFKDSRAVDSQG
+1388 
-1402 RLLVLYHQTGAE
+1402 
-1414 FTIFDTTRE
+1414 
-1423 GAGARDN
+1423 
-1430 ETPHGIF
+1430 
-1437 LKPTAEDIGL
+1437 
-1447 KGSKQMPLY
+1447 
-1456 ANITNP
+1456 
-1462 LQFYTR
+1462 
-1468 GDALWH
+1468 
-1474 WKQNIEGYA
+1474 
-1483 DIIAEIAANDREY
+1483 
-1496 GERFDEAFDLKRMAR
+1496 
-1511 RRRNMEFSAMDRAT
+1511 
-1525 QDALFEESEAAS
+1525 
-1537 EKVLEEWKEANTALD
+1537 
-1552 KKAKALIDAYL
+1552 
-1563 EENGYDGVLLR
+1563 
-1574 EDQGSFGRKVQ
+1574 
-1585 TYIALR
+1585 
-1591 PEQVK
+1591 
-1596 NTDNATPTADPDV
+1596 
-1609 RFALTEEEISEE
+1609 RFALTEEEITEE

-1650 EKEKALIDII
+1650 EKEKALMDLITP
-1660 SQDTPKDVL
+1660 DTPKNEL
-1669 DKALADYRKWQDE
+1669 EKAVAEYNKWQEE

-1697 QLRELRSQ
+1697 QLRELRSR

-1767 QDHRQISE
+1767 QDHREISE

-1780 EYAGYSDGMI
+1780 DYAGYSDGMI

-1839 KRGYTDGSVTYPRG
+1839 KKGYTDGSVTYPRG

-1865 YFETGV
+1865 YFETGT

-1891 EGAELT
+1891 TGAELT

-2035 EAVELFNEINGTEYD
+2035 EAVELFNKVNGTEYD

-2063 EQAKLTSNA
+2063 EQAKLTSNT

-2080 RYALTYDE
+2080 RYALTGDE

-2148 KALEVIGRMSGTSD
+2148 KALEVIGRMFGTSD
-2162 LSAKTR
+2162 LTAKMR
-2168 AKLADALWQGFNDC
+2168 AELADALWQGFNDC

-2188 QIFAHDM
+2188 QTFARDM
-2195 AEYIVATMVTE
+2195 AEFIVATMVTE
-2206 AKVENP
+2206 AKLENP

-2231 SFHPEYLYEIR
+2231 TFHPEYLSEIR

-2254 GRWGYKGKQGTSRV
+2254 GRWGYKGKKGAHRV
-2268 PMDVFACDIAREM
+2268 PMDVFAVDIAREM

-2287 EDMHPVEAFMEL
+2287 EDMHPVEAFMKL

-2325 MLTIVAGIEA
+2325 MLAIVSGIEA

-2342 TEGEQSKFSKLVE
+2342 TEGEQSKFSRLVE

-2446 NPLLEFVDE
+2446 NPLLEFVDD

-2517 QRYIGIAQ
+2517 KRYIGIAQ

-2544 EMFSDPATLVRRM
+2544 ELFNSPSALVHRM

-2564 YTEMFEDLREA
+2564 YTEMFEDLRTA
-2575 ATDAEIAEMHIMREY
+2575 AKDAEIAEMHIMREY
-2590 DEFLRSNKKYIEKA
+2590 DEFLRSNKRYIEKA

-2665 TDLEAAITAQQA
+2665 TELEAAITAQQA

-2700 DARKLKADRDMQR
+2700 GARKLKADRDMQR

-2813 TATENGW
+2813 TATENVW

-2850 IRGNY
+2850 IRGSY
-2855 AKFQLGAN
+2855 AKYQLGAN
-2863 PKVWFTQ
+2863 PKVWLNQ

-2876 SSSILDA
+2876 SSSMLDA
-2883 DSITRG
+2883 DCITRG
-2889 VFLSSEGIDQYCPLA
+2889 AFLSSEGIDQYCPLA
-2904 ELRRYENTAAMAQG
+2904 ELRSYDNTAAMAQG

-2925 ARSKAGRAIQ
+2925 ARSKAGRAMG
-2935 KAGKFSDVLMQP
+2935 KVSKFSDLLMQP

-2961 ACQAQVEKNGGAK
+2961 ACQVQVEKNGGAK

-2985 KLLRKVIQETQQNSI
+2985 KLLEKVILETQQNSI

-3009 SSNEILRTVTMFTSD
+3009 SGNEILRTLTMFTAD
-3024 SMKVIGRVIDAF
+3024 SMKVMGKVIDAF

-3042 HSKIK
+3042 HAKIK
-3047 AATDPDVKAELR
+3047 AATDPDVKAELK
-3059 ARLKVAQRNARKATT
+3059 ARLKVAKRNARKATT

-3079 AVFMAGIAQLFRWLY
+3079 AVFMASIAQLFRWIY

-3107 MIVDAIGNLF
+3107 MIVDAVGNLF
-3117 GGLPIFKDIY
+3117 GGLPLIKDVYARIF
-3127 ATFAEGYDIDNYA
+3127 EGYGFDNYA
-3140 YSAVNDLISGVK
+3140 YSSINDLLDSAINLFDTAG
-3152 SIVDLV
+3152 SII
-3158 GLICENKATQQD
+3158 GGEASSQD
-3170 YASRIKKVSYAVGQ
+3170 VARGIKNLSYSVGQ

-3194 NVLYGLTKR
+3194 NVFYGLTKR
-3203 FSPETAYKIDNV
+3203 FSPETAYKIDSA
-3215 FYEKN
+3215 FYAKN
-3220 YKNDFYKA
+3220 YQNDLYKA
-3228 IENEDAEMASFILS
+3228 IEDEDAEMASYILS
-3242 LLYNERMGTDMSEA
+3242 LLYNERMGADISEA

-3272 PKSAPKSITIEGV
+3272 PKSAPKSITVEGA
-3285 EYELSAAQ
+3285 EYELNEAQ
-3293 QAAIRGSY
+3293 QAAVKGSY
-3301 TASQASLEKL
+3301 SASRASLEKL
-3311 FAKEKYKKL
+3311 FTKEKYKKL
-3320 SAEMKAEA
+3320 TDEMKAEA
-3328 VNYVYDLHYD
+3328 VNYVYDLHYN
-3338 MAIEDVL
+3338 MALEDAL
-3345 GIDRGNAVLI
+3345 GVDRGNAVLI

-3367 QIATKGLT
+3367 HVATKGLT
-3375 SDTDKLGNTISGSKR
+3375 SDTDKFGNAISGSKR
-3390 AKVVAAINQLDVSNE
+3390 QKVVAAINQLDVSSE

-3455 LCGFEVKNGRIMLK
+3455 LCGFEVRNGRIMLK

>member
-16 GVASLLTENQRQ
+16 GVASLLTDNQRQ
-28 IAINTAIAE
+28 IAINNALAE

-49 GGIGYLGHKI
+49 GGLGYLGHKI

-99 NHADE
+99 NSADE
-104 WFNPSSSWRVA
+104 WFNPSSGWQTA

-124 SLPAIAGAAAGAAI
+124 SLPALVGAAAGAAI
-138 IYFSGGSLSSVGAK
+138 IYFSGGSLSGVGAK

-167 AGNATKEAYRETGQ
+167 AGNATKEAYRETGE
-181 LTGKEFGYGALSG
+181 LNGAAYGYGALSG
-194 ATEAGV
+194 ITEAGL
-200 EFLTAGIG
+200 EFATAGIG
-208 KGTGRIISSLGKTA
+208 KGTGRIISSLGKAA

-233 GAKAIFK
+233 GVKTIFK

-249 AFEEGLAEFLS
+249 AFEEGLSEFLS

-283 AMVGGLSGMVMSGSS
+283 AMVGGLSGMIMSGSS

-330 RALADAEST
+330 RALAESESV

-405 PYIERSAR
+405 PYIEKSAR

-428 FGMTDASGKPLT
+428 FGMTDASGKPLS

-454 VEKAKAGTITDAEA
+454 VEKAKAGTLTDAEA

-480 ENSTLA
+480 ENSVLA

-550 ELRTRVAQFNESGGI
+550 ELRTKVADFNANGGI

-644 LKRFWTSGQ
+644 LKKFWTSGQ

-771 ADGDK
+771 AEGDK
-776 RAMQL
+776 RALQL
-781 FTEARELLE
+781 FREARDLLE
-790 KNNPE
+790 RSNPE
-795 KAQEVRERYKKFYK
+795 KAQEVRKRYKKFYK
-809 KLGADATTAHTIS
+809 KLGTDATTANTIS

-865 YSSVQGLSAQARKFV
+865 YSSIQGLSAQARKFV
-880 RQYKALFDSLA
+880 RQYKALFESLS
-891 ERNQGNNALS
+891 ERNKGNNALS
-901 IALEGAGAKKMPATN
+901 IALEGAGAKKMPVTN
-916 TETDSMHVTVDN
+916 TETDSVHVTGDN
-928 DEEAPVVTNT
+928 DEEAPATTNT
-938 DVRYALPEA
+938 DVDTDTRFAIKYPNFSEADISSNMDAIADMEAVATIDASKLEKTGKSPMDTFNEYFSSLGNNIASDTFGDIALPKSSAKSEIRHGITAEKIASIEA
-947 LKKLGE
+947 IPAVVEQGKVIFHKAKEGGVERIVVCAPIKIGEADYYMGVMLQRDARYQRLYLHNVVSVAIEREATSSSKDNLVTTGALENENNLSITSIIQKALNVKAEKQKSAKKPAE
-953 YDATRV
+953 
-959 RHIESSGK
+959 ISSG
-967 DRVVRDYDEI
+967 
-977 IEFIKRSKTNPP
+977 
-989 FERLHIG
+989 
-996 IINDK
+996 
-1001 TAALVK
+1001 
-1007 ASTGED
+1007 
-1013 IKGYDFVLAS
+1013 
-1023 NFVFHIYDSHGNE
+1023 
-1036 ATEAPRG
+1036 
-1043 QKAVD
+1043 
-1048 DANIE
+1048 
-1053 NIIEAV
+1053 
-1059 IDPDDVS
+1059 
-1066 LVSDSTGTAL
+1066 
-1076 RFEKLLEGRNVA
+1076 
-1088 ITITSTKKSTLTLK
+1088 
-1102 SAWIINEK
+1102 
-1110 SGGRTPSANANAL
+1110 
-1123 AGTPEA
+1123 
-1129 NSRSSTNNSITE
+1129 
-1141 NAEKS
+1141 
-1146 NPSDENSAKNSPKK
+1146 K
-1160 RFALTDEAYA
+1160 RFALPE
-1170 AAIESGDMDTAQAMV
+1170 
-1185 DKAARNAGYTVKGYH
+1185 
-1200 GTGEDFNIFSEEKVG
+1200 
-1215 KRNVWGRGF
+1215 
-1224 YFGSSKG
+1224 
-1231 IADDYASWRA
+1231 
-1241 SKGGKYRIV
+1241 
-1250 SAYLKFNNPY
+1250 
-1260 IPSKSSIGS
+1260 
-1269 AEDILDRWFPDMWQT
+1269 
-1284 SRDLGI
+1284 
-1290 GYIEGKLDGSTLDL
+1290 
-1304 LQFIAEHNNIEV
+1304 
-1316 KDVLAEYGYDG
+1316 
-1327 VKDGGE
+1327 
-1333 IVAFYSEQIKSA
+1333 
-1345 DPVTFDENG
+1345 
-1354 ATIPL
+1354 
-1359 SERFNTESP
+1359 
-1368 DIRYALTDTDSEGK
+1368 TDSEGR
-1382 SLSLQQ
+1382 SLSPEQ
-1388 REYFKDSRAVDSQG
+1388 REFFADTK
-1402 RLLVLYHQTGAE
+1402 VLDENGNLMPVYHGTMSGA
-1414 FTIFDTTRE
+1414 FTVFDASKASVE
-1423 GAGARDN
+1423 GDMGAGFYFSSSYEDVNSNYEEGGQDLDN
-1430 ETPHGIF
+1430 KIERLADRIE
-1437 LKPTAEDIGL
+1437 AEEDISHEEAYEKAHKIL
-1447 KGSKQMPLY
+1447 IKG
-1456 ANITNP
+1456 T
-1462 LQFYTR
+1462 
-1468 GDALWH
+1468 H
-1474 WKQNIEGYA
+1474 
-1483 DIIAEIAANDREY
+1483 
-1496 GERFDEAFDLKRMAR
+1496 
-1511 RRRNMEFSAMDRAT
+1511 
-1525 QDALFEESEAAS
+1525 LFEVYLNVKNPAYVGGTLDAATMLFGDDFYESELDFEDEYYEAQYEERDAAVGELIERVAS
-1537 EKVLEEWKEANTALD
+1537 ILD
-1552 KKAKALIDAYL
+1552 DEGISGYEGWSDLVF
-1563 EENGYDGVLLR
+1563 EENGFEEGMTIPQLHELIGKNMYDVMNEDGDLASYEVVRAIIEALGYDGIIDNSVV
-1574 EDQGSFGRKVQ
+1574 EKWGYKSGRYS
-1585 TYIALR
+1585 TMEGLDENTRHYIVFR
-1591 PEQVK
+1591 PEQIKLTSNK
-1596 NTDNATPTADPDV
+1596 NPTADPDV
-1609 RFALTEEEISEE
+1609 RFALPETVEQEV
-1621 NLERVRE
+1621 LEKYGRTFSWSTTGYIFKNGTKLDLSG
-1628 AKSALYKKVVEAKN
+1628 KSVGA
-1642 KADALHDP
+1642 P
-1650 EKEKALIDII
+1650 
-1660 SQDTPKDVL
+1660 
-1669 DKALADYRKWQDE
+1669 
-1682 SGYSAAYDAYTELDK
+1682 G
-1697 QLRELRSQ
+1697 
-1705 EEQIESALS
+1705 
-1714 KRLLEREYTEEEISK
+1714 
-1729 YASKAA
+1729 
-1735 RKFHTTSRLK
+1735 
-1745 LAGYLTTNGSM
+1745 
-1756 LDFSEGQGYRV
+1756 GYRAL
-1767 QDHRQISE
+1767 DHRDIFDIYEVDSYT
-1775 ILDLP
+1775 D
-1780 EYAGYSDGMI
+1780 AMI
-1790 VFMNMG
+1790 EFMARG
-1796 NIRLQT
+1796 NIRVAPESP
-1802 YGIDIAAMPNAK
+1802 GINLIVEPTEAQYE
-1814 QITALRSIIPE
+1814 QITSLVERLGWKE
-1825 VMREYDEFTVDFST
+1825 KEFHVDFDNENGST
-1839 KRGYTDGSVTYPRG
+1839 IGSLDYDGNVSARKV
-1853 IATARIISDIKS
+1853 IADIK
-1865 YFETGV
+1865 YFFKEGKIPYQSD
-1871 LPEEP
+1871 LA
-1876 SNLTQFR
+1876 QFR

-1891 EGAELT
+1891 TGAELT
-1897 SDQRKYFDASKQL
+1897 SDQRRYFDASKQL

-1990 AENEDYSIENYGT
+1990 AQNEDYSIENYGT

-2063 EQAKLTSNA
+2063 EQAKLTSNT

-2080 RYALTYDE
+2080 RYALTSDE
-2088 DLDAIFGDID
+2088 DISAIFDGI
-2098 MNADAD
+2098 NLNEDAD

-2109 IEAVLERGIPRK
+2109 VEAVLERGIPRK

-2148 KALEVIGRMSGTSD
+2148 KALEVIGKMFGASD
-2162 LSAKTR
+2162 LTAKTR

-2188 QIFAHDM
+2188 QTFAHDM
-2195 AEYIVATMVTE
+2195 AEFIVATMVTE

-2226 YIGKI
+2226 YIGRI
-2231 SFHPEYLYEIR
+2231 TFHPEYLSEIR
-2242 HIADKAG
+2242 HIADKEG

-2254 GRWGYKGKQGTSRV
+2254 GRWGYKGKKGTNRV
-2268 PMDVFACDIAREM
+2268 PMDVFVVDIAREM
-2281 PGMSAL
+2281 PGMSDF
-2287 EDMHPVEAFMEL
+2287 ENMHPVEALIEL

-2312 KWISAYWEATDAD
+2312 KWISAYWDATDAD
-2325 MLTIVAGIEA
+2325 MLAIVAGIEA

-2575 ATDAEIAEMHIMREY
+2575 AVDAEVAEMRIMREY

-2655 GFLPDEHISE
+2655 GFVTDEHISE
-2665 TDLEAAITAQQA
+2665 TELEAAITAQQA

-2719 STDYYYP
+2719 TTDYYYP

-2732 AQNIDASDA
+2732 AQNIDTSDA

-2800 DTSGNRNHPISVR
+2800 DTSGNRNHPVSVR

-2837 PAGSSEGMAALGL
+2837 PTGSSEGMAALSF
-2850 IRGNY
+2850 IRGSY

-2889 VFLSSEGIDQYCPLA
+2889 VFISSEGIDQYCPLA
-2904 ELRRYENTAAMAQG
+2904 ELRSYDNTAAMAQG

-2925 ARSKAGRAIQ
+2925 ARSKAGRAMG
-2935 KAGKFSDVLMQP
+2935 KVGKFSDLLMSP

-2961 ACQAQVEKNGGAK
+2961 ACQVQVEKNGGAK

-2985 KLLRKVIQETQQNSI
+2985 KLLKKVILETQQNSI

-3009 SSNEILRTVTMFTSD
+3009 SGNEILRTVTMFTSD

-3047 AATDPDVKAELR
+3047 AATDPDVKAELK

-3094 DKEQKEDETVAQT
+3094 DKEQKDDETVAQT
-3107 MIVDAIGNLF
+3107 MIVDAVGNLF
-3117 GGLPIFKDIY
+3117 GGLPLIKDVYARIF
-3127 ATFAEGYDIDNYA
+3127 EGYGFDNYA
-3140 YSAVNDLISGVK
+3140 YSSINDLLDSAINLFDTAS
-3152 SIVDLV
+3152 SII
-3158 GLICENKATQQD
+3158 GGEASSQD
-3170 YASRIKKVSYAVGQ
+3170 VARGIKNLTYSIGQ

-3194 NVLYGLTKR
+3194 NVFYGLTKR
-3203 FSPETAYKIDNV
+3203 FNPETAYKIDNV

-3256 VHSELYSLSAK
+3256 VHNELYSLSAK

-3272 PKSAPKSITIEGV
+3272 PKSAPKSITVEGA
-3285 EYELSAAQ
+3285 EYELNEAQ
-3293 QAAIRGSY
+3293 QAAVRGSY

-3311 FAKEKYKKL
+3311 FTKEKYKKL
-3320 SAEMKAEA
+3320 SDEMKAEA

-3338 MAIEDVL
+3338 MALEDAL

-3367 QIATKGLT
+3367 HVATKGLT

-3390 AKVVAAINQLDVSNE
+3390 KKVVAAINQLDVSNE

-3427 AERAKKLLLR
+3427 ADRAKKLLLR

-3455 LCGFEVKNGRIMLK
+3455 LCGFEVRNGRIMLK

>member
-1 MATLSTLKNSYANKT
+1 MANITTLGQKNSVLSSPTGLGTLGKMNASNVYAR
-16 GVASLLTENQRQ
+16 AQ
-28 IAINTAIAE
+28 
-37 KEEAAKNNGGFF
+37 AAKEAEAKRAQELAEQNSGGFF
-49 GGIGYLGHKI
+49 GGLGYLSEKV

-77 LADLFGADDWAERQ
+77 IAKLFGADDWAEQQ
-91 FANDWVNY
+91 FASDWVNY

-104 WFNPSSSWRVA
+104 WFNPSSSWQVA

-124 SLPAIAGAAAGAAI
+124 SLPALAGAAAGAAI

-194 ATEAGV
+194 VTEAGI
-200 EFLTAGIG
+200 EFATAGIG

-303 GVNTTVNYFSGKK
+303 GVNSTVNYFSGKK

-330 RALADAEST
+330 RALAESESV

-357 TESLKKNN
+357 TESLKRNN
-365 GISTTEELL
+365 GIATTNELL

-405 PYIERSAR
+405 PYIEKSAR
-413 GLVFNAENAAQRYAS
+413 GLVFNAENAAQRYAA
-428 FGMTDASGKPLT
+428 FGMTDSSGKPIRV
-440 FTAEE
+440 TAEQ

-454 VEKAKAGTITDAEA
+454 VEKAKAGTLTDAEA

-565 SEFAEQSKRMRRAL
+565 SEFAEQSKRMRRAI

-653 TTTAKSMQFTEETN
+653 TTTAKSIQFTEETN

-703 ARAHGLAD
+703 ARAHGLTD
-711 AETLVFAKV
+711 TQTLVFAKV

-745 IYVNPNNS
+745 IYVNPENS
-753 EARTYE
+753 ETRTYE

-781 FTEARELLE
+781 FTEARDLLE
-790 KNNPE
+790 RSNTE

-809 KLGADATTAHTIS
+809 KLGTDSSVAQAIS

-833 VFRSADA
+833 VFKSADA
-840 WAYIL
+840 WGYIL

-880 RQYKALFDSLA
+880 RQYKALFESLA

-901 IALEGAGAKKMPATN
+901 IALEGAGAKKMPVTN
-916 TETDSMHVTVDN
+916 TETDSMHVTGDN
-928 DEEAPVVTNT
+928 DEKAPATTNT
-938 DVRYALPEA
+938 DERYALPEA
-947 LKKLGE
+947 LKSLGE
-953 YDATRV
+953 YDATRI

-967 DRVVRDYDEI
+967 DRVVRDYNEI
-977 IEFIKRSKTNPP
+977 KDFIKRSKSNPP

-996 IINDK
+996 IISDK

-1007 ASTGED
+1007 ARTGED
-1013 IKGYDFVLAS
+1013 ITGYDFVLAS

-1048 DANIE
+1048 DVNIE

-1059 IDPDDVS
+1059 IAPDDVS

-1076 RFEKLLEGRNVA
+1076 RFEKFLEGRNVA

-1141 NAEKS
+1141 NVEKS
-1146 NPSDENSAKNSPKK
+1146 NPSDENSSKNPLKK
-1160 RFALTDEAYA
+1160 RFALPE
-1170 AAIESGDMDTAQAMV
+1170 
-1185 DKAARNAGYTVKGYH
+1185 
-1200 GTGEDFNIFSEEKVG
+1200 
-1215 KRNVWGRGF
+1215 
-1224 YFGSSKG
+1224 
-1231 IADDYASWRA
+1231 
-1241 SKGGKYRIV
+1241 
-1250 SAYLKFNNPY
+1250 
-1260 IPSKSSIGS
+1260 
-1269 AEDILDRWFPDMWQT
+1269 
-1284 SRDLGI
+1284 
-1290 GYIEGKLDGSTLDL
+1290 
-1304 LQFIAEHNNIEV
+1304 
-1316 KDVLAEYGYDG
+1316 
-1327 VKDGGE
+1327 
-1333 IVAFYSEQIKSA
+1333 
-1345 DPVTFDENG
+1345 
-1354 ATIPL
+1354 
-1359 SERFNTESP
+1359 
-1368 DIRYALTDTDSEGK
+1368 TDSEGS
-1382 SLSLQQ
+1382 SLSPEQ
-1388 REYFKDSRAVDSQG
+1388 REFFADTK
-1402 RLLVLYHQTGAE
+1402 VLDENGNLMPVYHGTMSGA
-1414 FTIFDTTRE
+1414 FTVFDASKASVE
-1423 GAGARDN
+1423 GDMGAGFYFSSSYEDVNSNYEEGGQDLDN
-1430 ETPHGIF
+1430 KIERLADRIE
-1437 LKPTAEDIGL
+1437 AEEDISHEEAYEKAHKIL
-1447 KGSKQMPLY
+1447 IKG
-1456 ANITNP
+1456 T
-1462 LQFYTR
+1462 
-1468 GDALWH
+1468 H
-1474 WKQNIEGYA
+1474 
-1483 DIIAEIAANDREY
+1483 
-1496 GERFDEAFDLKRMAR
+1496 
-1511 RRRNMEFSAMDRAT
+1511 
-1525 QDALFEESEAAS
+1525 LFEVYLNVKNPAYVGGTLDAATMLFGDDFYESELDINDFADEDEYYEAQYEERDAAVGELIERVAS
-1537 EKVLEEWKEANTALD
+1537 ILD
-1552 KKAKALIDAYL
+1552 DEGISGYEGWSDLVF
-1563 EENGYDGVLLR
+1563 EENGFEEGMTIPQLHELIGKNMYDVMNEDGDLASHEVVRAIIEALGYDGIIDNSVV
-1574 EDQGSFGRKVQ
+1574 EKWGYKSGRYS
-1585 TYIALR
+1585 TMEGLDENTRHYIVFR
-1591 PEQVK
+1591 PEQIKLTSNK
-1596 NTDNATPTADPDV
+1596 NPTADPDV
-1609 RFALTEEEISEE
+1609 RFALPETAEQEV
-1621 NLERVRE
+1621 LEKYGRTFSWSTTGYIFKNGTKLDLSG
-1628 AKSALYKKVVEAKN
+1628 KSVGA
-1642 KADALHDP
+1642 P
-1650 EKEKALIDII
+1650 
-1660 SQDTPKDVL
+1660 
-1669 DKALADYRKWQDE
+1669 
-1682 SGYSAAYDAYTELDK
+1682 G
-1697 QLRELRSQ
+1697 
-1705 EEQIESALS
+1705 
-1714 KRLLEREYTEEEISK
+1714 
-1729 YASKAA
+1729 
-1735 RKFHTTSRLK
+1735 
-1745 LAGYLTTNGSM
+1745 
-1756 LDFSEGQGYRV
+1756 GYRAL
-1767 QDHRQISE
+1767 DHRDIFDIYEVDSYT
-1775 ILDLP
+1775 D
-1780 EYAGYSDGMI
+1780 AMI
-1790 VFMNMG
+1790 EFMARG
-1796 NIRLQT
+1796 NIRVAPESP
-1802 YGIDIAAMPNAK
+1802 GINLIVEPTEAQYE
-1814 QITALRSIIPE
+1814 QITSLVERLGWKE
-1825 VMREYDEFTVDFST
+1825 KEFHVDFDNENGST
-1839 KRGYTDGSVTYPRG
+1839 IGSLDYDGNVSARKV
-1853 IATARIISDIKS
+1853 IADIK
-1865 YFETGV
+1865 YFFKEGKI
-1871 LPEEP
+1871 PYQ
-1876 SNLTQFR
+1876 SDLTQFR

-1891 EGAELT
+1891 TGAELT

-1957 GTVRGYYLNITNPL
+1957 GTVRGYYLNITTPL

-1990 AENEDYSIENYGT
+1990 AKNEDYSIENYGT
-2003 YDVAEVLRSVYE
+2003 YDVGEVLRSVYE

-2035 EAVELFNEINGTEYD
+2035 EAVELFNKVNGTEYD

-2063 EQAKLTSNA
+2063 EQAKLTSNT
-2072 APSSNPDT
+2072 APSSNLDT
-2080 RYALTYDE
+2080 RYALKETPQAIEKYTEKQYNSFGWARYAEALSKTELDDLYSKIQARTTLRTFKQSSKGEAIIEVNKKPHTTLDVDNVFVFVKGTKSDFNITRVVRFAAETETEMEIIKEALYERGTCSDTYLEVLKKEGTAREYRREDSPTFTTYREGRSNGETRRGAYQNNRGRAKYRSGYSLTVGEDGEILERFALTGDE
-2088 DLDAIFGDID
+2088 DLDAFLSELSDST
-2098 MNADAD
+2098 

-2148 KALEVIGRMSGTSD
+2148 KALEVIGRMFGTSD
-2162 LSAKTR
+2162 LTAKTR
-2168 AKLADALWQGFNDC
+2168 AELADALWQGFNDC
-2182 TDVESR
+2182 TDLESR
-2188 QIFAHDM
+2188 QTFAHDM
-2195 AEYIVATMVTE
+2195 AEFIVATMVTE

-2231 SFHPEYLYEIR
+2231 TFHPDDLSEIR

-2254 GRWGYKGKQGTSRV
+2254 GRWGYKGTRKNDKIAAQRV
-2268 PMDVFACDIAREM
+2268 PMDVFAVDIAREM
-2281 PGMSAL
+2281 PGMSEL

-2325 MLTIVAGIEA
+2325 MLSIVAGIEA

-2342 TEGEQSKFSKLVE
+2342 TEGEQSKFSRLVQ

-2446 NPLLEFVDE
+2446 NPLLEFVDD

-2517 QRYIGIAQ
+2517 KRYIGIAQ

-2575 ATDAEIAEMHIMREY
+2575 ATDAEIAEMRIMREY
-2590 DEFLRSNKKYIEKA
+2590 DEFLRSNKKYMQKA

-2677 EIAKHFTEADRQYMA
+2677 EIAKHFTDADRQYMA

-2732 AQNIDASDA
+2732 AQNIDTSDA

-2813 TATENGW
+2813 TASENVW

-2935 KAGKFSDVLMQP
+2935 KVGKFSDVLMQP

-3107 MIVDAIGNLF
+3107 MLVDAIGNLF

-3140 YSAVNDLISGVK
+3140 YSAVNDLISGAK

-3203 FSPETAYKIDNV
+3203 FNPETAYKIDSA
-3215 FYEKN
+3215 FYAKN
-3220 YKNDFYKA
+3220 YQNDLYKA
-3228 IENEDAEMASFILS
+3228 IEEEDAEMASFILS
-3242 LLYNERMGTDMSEA
+3242 LLYNERMSVDMSEA
-3256 VHSELYSLSAK
+3256 VHNELYSLSAK

-3272 PKSAPKSITIEGV
+3272 PKSAPKSITVEGA
-3285 EYELSAAQ
+3285 EYELSEAQ
-3293 QAAIRGSY
+3293 QAAVRGSY
-3301 TASQASLEKL
+3301 SASQASLEKL
-3311 FAKEKYKKL
+3311 FTKEKYKKL
-3320 SAEMKAEA
+3320 SEEMKAEA
-3328 VNYVYDLHYD
+3328 VNYVYELHYN
-3338 MAIEDVL
+3338 MALEDAL

-3367 QIATKGLT
+3367 HVATKGLT
-3375 SDTDKLGNTISGSKR
+3375 SDTDKLGNAISGSKR
-3390 AKVVAAINQLDVSNE
+3390 KKVVAAINQLDVSNE

-3455 LCGFEVKNGRIMLK
+3455 LCGFEVRNGRIMLK

>member
-1 MATLSTLKNSYANKT
+1 MANITTLGQKNSVLSSPTGLGTLGKMNASNVYAR
-16 GVASLLTENQRQ
+16 AQ
-28 IAINTAIAE
+28 
-37 KEEAAKNNGGFF
+37 AAKEAEAKRAQELAEQNSGGFF
-49 GGIGYLGHKI
+49 GGLGYLGEKI

-77 LADLFGADDWAERQ
+77 IAKLFGADDWAEQQ
-91 FANDWVNY
+91 FASDWVNY

-104 WFNPSSSWRVA
+104 WFNPSSSWQVA

-124 SLPAIAGAAAGAAI
+124 SLPALAGAAAGAAI

-194 ATEAGV
+194 VTEAGI
-200 EFLTAGIG
+200 EFATAGIG

-298 IGINA
+298 IGVNA
-303 GVNTTVNYFSGKK
+303 GVNSTVNYFSGKK
-316 ASESGT
+316 AAESGT

-330 RALADAEST
+330 RALADAEGKN
-339 HDTGIE
+339 DTNIE

-365 GISTTEELL
+365 GIATTEELL

-413 GLVFNAENAAQRYAS
+413 GLVFNAENAAQRYAA
-428 FGMTDASGKPLT
+428 FGMTDANGKPIRV
-440 FTAEE
+440 TAEQ

-454 VEKAKAGTITDAEA
+454 VEKAKAGTLTDAEA

-493 TGSIMMDTRR
+493 TGGIMMDTRR

-550 ELRTRVAQFNESGGI
+550 ELRTRVAEFNANGGI

-653 TTTAKSMQFTEETN
+653 ATTAKSMQFTEETN

-776 RAMQL
+776 HALQL
-781 FTEARELLE
+781 FREARDLLE
-790 KNNPE
+790 RSNPE

-809 KLGADATTAHTIS
+809 KLGTDSSVAQAIS

-880 RQYKALFDSLA
+880 RQYKALFESLA

-901 IALEGAGAKKMPATN
+901 IALEGAGAKKMPVTN
-916 TETDSMHVTVDN
+916 TETDSMHVTGDN
-928 DEEAPVVTNT
+928 DEEAPIVTNT
-938 DVRYALPEA
+938 DVDTDTRFALSKGKAER
-947 LKKLGE
+947 LKNDLVKLGTLGIRLDAGGKSIRILTDKFTQNKNIFSNKGRNMRE
-953 YDATRV
+953 VNARIKAIPHFAEILRSCTYEGSDTEIHGLENEAKKGVVAMHRFKGSYDGFD
-959 RHIESSGK
+959 IEV
-967 DRVVRDYDEI
+967 VVRDKGSKQFLYEIKFIEKEKSPQQSMTDESASPAPLGDAENNPI
-977 IEFIKRSKTNPP
+977 ITHSE
-989 FERLHIG
+989 
-996 IINDK
+996 
-1001 TAALVK
+1001 
-1007 ASTGED
+1007 
-1013 IKGYDFVLAS
+1013 
-1023 NFVFHIYDSHGNE
+1023 
-1036 ATEAPRG
+1036 
-1043 QKAVD
+1043 
-1048 DANIE
+1048 
-1053 NIIEAV
+1053 
-1059 IDPDDVS
+1059 
-1066 LVSDSTGTAL
+1066 
-1076 RFEKLLEGRNVA
+1076 
-1088 ITITSTKKSTLTLK
+1088 KKS
-1102 SAWIINEK
+1102 N
-1110 SGGRTPSANANAL
+1110 TP
-1123 AGTPEA
+1123 G
-1129 NSRSSTNNSITE
+1129 
-1141 NAEKS
+1141 
-1146 NPSDENSAKNSPKK
+1146 ENSSKNPPKK
-1160 RFALTDEAYA
+1160 RFALTDEAYL
-1170 AAIESGDMDTAQAMV
+1170 AAIESGDMDTVQAMV
-1185 DKAARNAGYTVKGYH
+1185 DEAAKKAGYTIKSYH
-1200 GTGEDFNIFSEEKVG
+1200 GTLAKDFTEFKKSFIGSRFNYDDK
-1215 KRNVWGRGF
+1215 GF
-1224 YFGSSKG
+1224 FFIDRKS
-1231 IADDYASWRA
+1231 IAEDYASSA
-1241 SKGGKYRIV
+1241 FDSSKKGRVLDVYLRVKKPLLVDKQFCLREGLGNPFRDDDAIGV
-1250 SAYLKFNNPY
+1250 WDAYLEFFKEE
-1260 IPSKSSIGS
+1260 
-1269 AEDILDRWFPDMWQT
+1269 AEARRADGIILD
-1284 SRDLGI
+1284 
-1290 GYIEGKLDGSTLDL
+1290 DGMSKMTVV
-1304 LQFIAEHNNIEV
+1304 F
-1316 KDVLAEYGYDG
+1316 DG
-1327 VKDGGE
+1327 
-1333 IVAFYSEQIKSA
+1333 EQIKSA
-1345 DPVTFDENG
+1345 DPITYDDAG
-1354 ATIPL
+1354 KIIPL
-1359 SERFNTESP
+1359 SKRFNPYSR
-1368 DIRYALTDTDSEGK
+1368 DIRFALPETDSNGET
-1382 SLSLQQ
+1382 LTEAQ
-1388 REYFKDSRAVDSQG
+1388 REYFADSKVLDENGNLLALYHGTPKENGEFYVFDNNKAKRKGGFGFASSGKGFYFTTKREAAEIYTRSGG
-1402 RLLVLYHQTGAE
+1402 RLLSVYVDIKNPYIVNGDIKEQISND
-1414 FTIFDTTRE
+1414 F
-1423 GAGARDN
+1423 
-1430 ETPHGIF
+1430 GI
-1437 LKPTAEDIGL
+1437 D
-1447 KGSKQMPLY
+1447 PLNVY
-1456 ANITNP
+1456 
-1462 LQFYTR
+1462 LQ
-1468 GDALWH
+1468 
-1474 WKQNIEGYA
+1474 EV
-1483 DIIAEIAANDREY
+1483 
-1496 GERFDEAFDLKRMAR
+1496 R
-1511 RRRNMEFSAMDRAT
+1511 RILS
-1525 QDALFEESEAAS
+1525 S
-1537 EKVLEEWKEANTALD
+1537 
-1552 KKAKALIDAYL
+1552 
-1563 EENGYDGVLLR
+1563 NGYDGII
-1574 EDQGSFGRKVQ
+1574 QGRGDAQIVVA
-1585 TYIALR
+1585 YY
-1591 PEQVK
+1591 PEQIKLTSNK
-1596 NTDNATPTADPDV
+1596 NPTADPDV
-1609 RFALTEEEISEE
+1609 RFALPETDSEGNPLSPEQREFFAESQIRAVEKDGYAEISTEGSLLPVYHGTNSGE
-1621 NLERVRE
+1621 FYEFDKKLIGSANDSGWYGRGFYFAFSEYE
-1628 AKSALYKKVVEAKN
+1628 AGMYGKNVLKCYLNIKNPFNFSAEM
-1642 KADALHDP
+1642 
-1650 EKEKALIDII
+1650 
-1660 SQDTPKDVL
+1660 Q
-1669 DKALADYRKWQDE
+1669 
-1682 SGYSAAYDAYTELDK
+1682 AYDG
-1697 QLRELRSQ
+1697 
-1705 EEQIESALS
+1705 IEGGDI
-1714 KRLLEREYTEEEISK
+1714 YFDF
-1729 YASKAA
+1729 ASFVLNMA
-1735 RKFHTTSRLK
+1735 RKFPEIAKTLKVEVVDRFDGEGNAEGSQSKNFLDLAHEIESIYNSERLTIESIYDGDTEYFGYKVSDNVAELDIPAEIKKIIKDEYITSASWASYLLK
-1745 LAGYLTTNGSM
+1745 DGTITQEQYDG
-1756 LDFSEGQGYRV
+1756 
-1767 QDHRQISE
+1767 
-1775 ILDLP
+1775 ILDAMLEHGEHNFESYYIHGRFKTREQAEKYRLSAAITYLSDKRYSYIEQHLP
-1780 EYAGYSDGMI
+1780 EYFMQRAG
-1790 VFMNMG
+1790 
-1796 NIRLQT
+1796 
-1802 YGIDIAAMPNAK
+1802 K
-1814 QITALRSIIPE
+1814 QFNEELR
-1825 VMREYDEFTVDFST
+1825 R
-1839 KRGYTDGSVTYPRG
+1839 RGYDGVIQSTTGDEIVAFEANQIKLASNKTPS
-1853 IATARIISDIKS
+1853 ASPDI
-1865 YFETGV
+1865 
-1871 LPEEP
+1871 
-1876 SNLTQFR
+1876 R

-1891 EGAELT
+1891 TGAELT

-2035 EAVELFNEINGTEYD
+2035 EAVELFNKVNGTEYD

-2063 EQAKLTSNA
+2063 EQAKLTSNT

-2080 RYALTYDE
+2080 RYALTGDE

-2148 KALEVIGRMSGTSD
+2148 KALEVIGRMFGTSD
-2162 LSAKTR
+2162 LTAKTR
-2168 AKLADALWQGFNDC
+2168 AELADALWQGFNDC
-2182 TDVESR
+2182 TDLESR
-2188 QIFAHDM
+2188 QTFAHDM
-2195 AEYIVATMVTE
+2195 AEFIVATMVTE

-2231 SFHPEYLYEIR
+2231 SFHPEYLSEIR

-2254 GRWGYKGKQGTSRV
+2254 GRWGYKGKKGTSRV
-2268 PMDVFACDIAREM
+2268 PMDVFAVDIAREM
-2281 PGMSAL
+2281 PGMSEL

-2325 MLTIVAGIEA
+2325 MLAIVSGIEA
-2335 DIMKAFE
+2335 DIMRAFE
-2342 TEGEQSKFSKLVE
+2342 TEGEQSKFSRLVE

-2384 LMSQA
+2384 LVSKA
-2389 QKMKD
+2389 QRIKD
-2394 LRLGTFANA
+2394 LKLGTYTNA
-2403 TQFDSELFKNSIEK
+2403 TQMQVDNFNKSIGK
-2417 LAKIQFRG
+2417 LSRIQYRG
-2425 NLNVSG
+2425 NFNVSG
-2431 TRKIMGE
+2431 TRTILKE
-2438 LLQWYRKD
+2438 LYDWYTNETVKTGILGVTD
-2446 NPLLEFVDE
+2446 TT
-2455 KNPGLYVQS
+2455 PGLYVQG
-2464 VADMLESLSEGK
+2464 VADTLEYLYSGT
-2476 KGFSKEELLTMYDVM
+2476 KGFSKEDLSTLYDVM
-2491 SYFVKFV
+2491 TYF
-2498 ENYGKVFRN
+2498 EHLMTDWNKVFRN
-2507 GKMIEALPEA
+2507 GKLVEALPLA
-2517 QRYIGIAQ
+2517 KRYVSIAQ
-2525 ANEGLKVGL
+2525 ANEGVKVGL
-2534 FAKLSGSWYA
+2534 FAKISGSLYA
-2544 EMFSDPATLVRRM
+2544 ETFSDPATLVRRM

-2564 YTEMFEDLREA
+2564 YTEIFEDLRDA
-2575 ATDAEIAEMHIMREY
+2575 ATDAEIGEMRIMREY

-2633 WAGIAINGFPFK
+2633 WAGLAINGFRYT

-2665 TDLEAAITAQQA
+2665 TALEAAITAQQA

-2700 DARKLKADRDMQR
+2700 DARKLKADRDIQR
-2713 LGFTNA
+2713 LGFSNA

-2732 AQNIDASDA
+2732 SKNVDAADA

-2760 AKQEIAIESAD
+2760 AKQKLAIESAD
-2771 ARFRRH
+2771 TRFRRH

-2791 ETFNRLYNM
+2791 EAYNRLYNL
-2800 DTSGNRNHPISVR
+2800 DISGNPDDPISVR
-2813 TATENGW
+2813 TASENIW

-2925 ARSKAGRAIQ
+2925 ARSKAGRAMG
-2935 KAGKFSDVLMQP
+2935 KVSKFSDLLMSP

-2961 ACQAQVEKNGGAK
+2961 ACQVQVEKNGGAK

-3107 MIVDAIGNLF
+3107 MLVDAIGNLF

-3203 FSPETAYKIDNV
+3203 FNPEVAYKIDNV

-3228 IENEDAEMASFILS
+3228 IEEEDAEMASFILS
-3242 LLYNERMGTDMSEA
+3242 LLYNERMGVDMSEA
-3256 VHSELYSLSAK
+3256 VHNELYSLSAK

-3272 PKSAPKSITIEGV
+3272 PKSAPKSITVEGA
-3285 EYELSAAQ
+3285 EYELNEAQ
-3293 QAAIRGSY
+3293 QAAVRGSY
-3301 TASQASLEKL
+3301 SASQASLEKL

-3320 SAEMKAEA
+3320 SEEMKAEA
-3328 VNYVYDLHYD
+3328 VNYVYELHYN
-3338 MAIEDVL
+3338 MALEDAL

-3367 QIATKGLT
+3367 HVATKGLT
-3375 SDTDKLGNTISGSKR
+3375 SDTDKLGNAISGSKR
-3390 AKVVAAINQLDVSNE
+3390 KKVVAAINQLDVSSE

-3455 LCGFEVKNGRIMLK
+3455 LCGFEVRNGRIMLK

>member
-1 MATLSTLKNSYANKT
+1 MANITTLGQKNSVLSSPTGLGTLGKMNASNVYAR
-16 GVASLLTENQRQ
+16 AQ
-28 IAINTAIAE
+28 
-37 KEEAAKNNGGFF
+37 AAKEAEAKRAQELAEQNSGGFF
-49 GGIGYLGHKI
+49 GGLGYLGEKI

-77 LADLFGADDWAERQ
+77 IAKLFGADDWAEQR
-91 FANDWVNY
+91 FASDWVNY

-104 WFNPSSSWRVA
+104 WFNPSSSWQVA

-124 SLPAIAGAAAGAAI
+124 SLPALAGAAAGAAI

-194 ATEAGV
+194 VTEAGI
-200 EFLTAGIG
+200 EFATAGIG

-298 IGINA
+298 IGVNA
-303 GVNTTVNYFSGKK
+303 GVNSTVNYFSGKK
-316 ASESGT
+316 AAESGT

-330 RALADAEST
+330 RALADAEGKN
-339 HDTGIE
+339 DTNIE

-365 GISTTEELL
+365 GIATTEELL

-413 GLVFNAENAAQRYAS
+413 GLVFNAENAAQRYAA
-428 FGMTDASGKPLT
+428 FGMTDANGKPIRV
-440 FTAEE
+440 TAEQ

-454 VEKAKAGTITDAEA
+454 VEKAKAGTLTDAEA

-493 TGSIMMDTRR
+493 TGGIMMDTRR

-550 ELRTRVAQFNESGGI
+550 ELRTRVAEFNANGGI

-653 TTTAKSMQFTEETN
+653 ATTAKSMQFTEETN

-776 RAMQL
+776 HALQL
-781 FTEARELLE
+781 FREARDLLE
-790 KNNPE
+790 RSNPE

-809 KLGADATTAHTIS
+809 KLGTDSSVAQAIS

-880 RQYKALFDSLA
+880 RQYKALFESLA

-901 IALEGAGAKKMPATN
+901 IALEGAGAKKMPVTN
-916 TETDSMHVTVDN
+916 TETDSMHVTGDN
-928 DEEAPVVTNT
+928 DEEAPIVTNT
-938 DVRYALPEA
+938 DVDTDTRFALSKGKAER
-947 LKKLGE
+947 LKNDLVKLGTLGITLDAGGKSIRILTDKFTQNKNIFSNKGRNMRE
-953 YDATRV
+953 VNARIKAIPHFAEILRSCTYEGSDTEIHGLENEAKKGVVAMHRFKSSYDGFD
-959 RHIESSGK
+959 IEV
-967 DRVVRDYDEI
+967 VVRDKGSKQFLYEIKFIEKEKSPQQSMTDESASPAPLGDAENKPI
-977 IEFIKRSKTNPP
+977 ITHSE
-989 FERLHIG
+989 
-996 IINDK
+996 
-1001 TAALVK
+1001 
-1007 ASTGED
+1007 
-1013 IKGYDFVLAS
+1013 
-1023 NFVFHIYDSHGNE
+1023 
-1036 ATEAPRG
+1036 
-1043 QKAVD
+1043 
-1048 DANIE
+1048 
-1053 NIIEAV
+1053 
-1059 IDPDDVS
+1059 
-1066 LVSDSTGTAL
+1066 
-1076 RFEKLLEGRNVA
+1076 
-1088 ITITSTKKSTLTLK
+1088 KKS
-1102 SAWIINEK
+1102 N
-1110 SGGRTPSANANAL
+1110 TP
-1123 AGTPEA
+1123 G
-1129 NSRSSTNNSITE
+1129 
-1141 NAEKS
+1141 
-1146 NPSDENSAKNSPKK
+1146 ENSSKKPPKK
-1160 RFALTDEAYA
+1160 RFALTDEAYLA
-1170 AAIESGDMDTAQAMV
+1170 AVESGDMDTVQAMV

-1200 GTGEDFNIFSEEKVG
+1200 GTGADFNIFSEEKVG

-1224 YFGSSKG
+1224 YFGTSKG

-1269 AEDILDRWFPDMWQT
+1269 AEDILDRWFSDMWQT
-1284 SRDLGI
+1284 SRELGI

-1354 ATIPL
+1354 VTIPL

-1368 DIRYALTDTDSEGK
+1368 DIRYALTDTDSEGR
-1382 SLSLQQ
+1382 SLSPQQ
-1388 REYFKDSRAVDSQG
+1388 QEYFKDSRAVDSQG

-1414 FTIFDTTRE
+1414 FTIFDTKRE

-1437 LKPTAEDIGL
+1437 LKPTADDIGL
-1447 KGSKQMPLY
+1447 KGSKQMQLY

-1474 WKQNIEGYA
+1474 WKQNIEGYT
-1483 DIIAEIAANDREY
+1483 DVIAEIAANDRAY

-1511 RRRNMEFSAMDRAT
+1511 RRRNMEFSDMDRAA

-1537 EKVLEEWKEANTALD
+1537 ERVLEEWKEANTALD

-1563 EENGYDGVLLR
+1563 EKNGYDGVLLR

-1585 TYIALR
+1585 TYIALH

-1609 RFALTEEEISEE
+1609 RFALTEEEITEE

-1628 AKSALYKKVVEAKN
+1628 AKSVLYKKVVEAKS

-1650 EKEKALIDII
+1650 EKEKALMDLITP
-1660 SQDTPKDVL
+1660 DTPKNEL
-1669 DKALADYRKWQDE
+1669 EKAVAEYNKWQEE

-1767 QDHRQISE
+1767 QDHREISE

-1780 EYAGYSDGMI
+1780 DYAGYSDGMI

-1796 NIRLQT
+1796 NIRLQI

-1865 YFETGV
+1865 YFETGTI
-1871 LPEEP
+1871 PEEP

-1883 YALPESDS
+1883 YALPENDS
-1891 EGAELT
+1891 TGAELT

-2035 EAVELFNEINGTEYD
+2035 EAVELFNKVNGTEYD

-2063 EQAKLTSNA
+2063 EQAKLTSNT

-2080 RYALTYDE
+2080 RYALTGDE

-2148 KALEVIGRMSGTSD
+2148 KALEVIGRMFGTSD
-2162 LSAKTR
+2162 LTAKTR
-2168 AKLADALWQGFNDC
+2168 AELADALWQGFNDC
-2182 TDVESR
+2182 TDLESR
-2188 QIFAHDM
+2188 QTFAHDM
-2195 AEYIVATMVTE
+2195 AEFIVATMVTE

-2231 SFHPEYLYEIR
+2231 SFHPEYLSEIR

-2254 GRWGYKGKQGTSRV
+2254 GRWGYKGKKGTSRV
-2268 PMDVFACDIAREM
+2268 PMDVFAVDIAREM
-2281 PGMSAL
+2281 PGMSEL

-2325 MLTIVAGIEA
+2325 MLAIVSGIEA
-2335 DIMKAFE
+2335 DIMRAFE
-2342 TEGEQSKFSKLVE
+2342 TEGEQSKFSRLVE

-2446 NPLLEFVDE
+2446 NPLLEFVDD

-2517 QRYIGIAQ
+2517 KRYIGIAQ

-2575 ATDAEIAEMHIMREY
+2575 ATDAEIAEMRIMREY

-2665 TDLEAAITAQQA
+2665 TDLEAAISAQQA
-2677 EIAKHFTEADRQYMA
+2677 EIAKHFTDADRQYMA

-2732 AQNIDASDA
+2732 AQNIDTSDA

-2813 TATENGW
+2813 TASENVW

-2935 KAGKFSDVLMQP
+2935 KVGKFSDVLMQP

-2955 VCRIFG
+2955 VCRVFG
-2961 ACQAQVEKNGGAK
+2961 ACQVQVEKNGGAK

-3107 MIVDAIGNLF
+3107 MLVDAIGNLF

-3203 FSPETAYKIDNV
+3203 FNPEAAYKIDNV

-3228 IENEDAEMASFILS
+3228 IENEDVEMASFILS
-3242 LLYNERMGTDMSEA
+3242 LLYNERMGVDMSEA
-3256 VHSELYSLSAK
+3256 VHNELYSLSAK

-3272 PKSAPKSITIEGV
+3272 PKSAPNSITVEGA
-3285 EYELSAAQ
+3285 EYELSEAQ
-3293 QAAIRGSY
+3293 QAAVRGSY
-3301 TASQASLEKL
+3301 SASQASLEKL
-3311 FAKEKYKKL
+3311 FTKEKYKKL
-3320 SAEMKAEA
+3320 SEEMKAEA
-3328 VNYVYDLHYD
+3328 VNYVYELHYN
-3338 MAIEDVL
+3338 MALEDAL

-3367 QIATKGLT
+3367 HVATKGLT
-3375 SDTDKLGNTISGSKR
+3375 SDTDKLGNAISGSKR
-3390 AKVVAAINQLDVSNE
+3390 KKVVAAINQLDVSSE

-3455 LCGFEVKNGRIMLK
+3455 LCGFEVRNGRIMLK

>member
-28 IAINTAIAE
+28 IAINNAIAE
-37 KEEAAKNNGGFF
+37 QEEAAKNNGGFF

-99 NHADE
+99 NSADE
-104 WFNPSSSWRVA
+104 WFNPSSGWQTA

-124 SLPAIAGAAAGAAI
+124 SLPALIGAAAGAAI
-138 IYFSGGSLSSVGAK
+138 IYFSGGSLSGVGAK

-167 AGNATKEAYRETGQ
+167 AGNATKEAYRETGE
-181 LTGKEFGYGALSG
+181 LNGAAYGYGALSG
-194 ATEAGV
+194 ITEAGI
-200 EFLTAGIG
+200 EFATAGIG
-208 KGTGRIISSLGKTA
+208 KGTGRIISSLGKAA

-233 GAKAIFK
+233 GVKTIFK

-283 AMVGGLSGMVMSGSS
+283 AMVGGLSGMIMSGSS
-298 IGINA
+298 IGVNA
-303 GVNTTVNYFSGKK
+303 GVNSTVNYFSGKK
-316 ASESGT
+316 AAESGT

-330 RALADAEST
+330 RALADAEGKN
-339 HDTGIE
+339 DTNIE

-365 GISTTEELL
+365 GIATTEELL

-413 GLVFNAENAAQRYAS
+413 GLVFNAENAAQRYAA
-428 FGMTDASGKPLT
+428 FGMTDANGKPIRV
-440 FTAEE
+440 TAEQ

-454 VEKAKAGTITDAEA
+454 VEKAKAGTLTDTEA

-493 TGSIMMDTRR
+493 TGGIMMDTRR

-550 ELRTRVAQFNESGGI
+550 ELRTRVAEFNANGGI
-565 SEFAEQSKRMRRAL
+565 PEFAEQSKRMRRAL

-644 LKRFWTSGQ
+644 LRRFWTSGQ

-745 IYVNPNNS
+745 IYVNPENS
-753 EARTYE
+753 ETRTYE

-833 VFRSADA
+833 VFKSADA

-880 RQYKALFDSLA
+880 RQYKALFESLS

-901 IALEGAGAKKMPATN
+901 IALEGAGAKKMPVTN
-916 TETDSMHVTVDN
+916 TNSDSVHVTGDN
-928 DEEAPVVTNT
+928 DEEAPATTNT
-938 DVRYALPEA
+938 DVDTDTRFALSKGKAER
-947 LKKLGE
+947 LKNDLVKLGTLGIRLDAGGKSIRILTDKFTQNKNIFSNKGRNMRE
-953 YDATRV
+953 VNARIKAIPHFAEILRSCTYEGTDTEIHGLENEAKKGVIAMHRFKGTYDGFD
-959 RHIESSGK
+959 IEA
-967 DRVVRDYDEI
+967 VVRDKGAKQFLYEIKFIEKEKSPQQSMTDESASPAPLGDAENRPI
-977 IEFIKRSKTNPP
+977 ITHSE
-989 FERLHIG
+989 
-996 IINDK
+996 
-1001 TAALVK
+1001 
-1007 ASTGED
+1007 
-1013 IKGYDFVLAS
+1013 
-1023 NFVFHIYDSHGNE
+1023 
-1036 ATEAPRG
+1036 
-1043 QKAVD
+1043 
-1048 DANIE
+1048 
-1053 NIIEAV
+1053 
-1059 IDPDDVS
+1059 
-1066 LVSDSTGTAL
+1066 
-1076 RFEKLLEGRNVA
+1076 
-1088 ITITSTKKSTLTLK
+1088 KKSNT
-1102 SAWIINEK
+1102 
-1110 SGGRTPSANANAL
+1110 
-1123 AGTPEA
+1123 
-1129 NSRSSTNNSITE
+1129 
-1141 NAEKS
+1141 
-1146 NPSDENSAKNSPKK
+1146 SDENSSKNPTKK
-1160 RFALTDEAYA
+1160 RFALTESAETKEIHGYTLNKDADVNEDLLEELRIYDPSAEVSPDGRITVYHRTSEESA
-1170 AAIESGDMDTAQAMV
+1170 AAIR
-1185 DKAARNAGYTVKGYH
+1185 K
-1200 GTGEDFNIFSEEKVG
+1200 TGIMRAKEDALFF
-1215 KRNVWGRGF
+1215 
-1224 YFGSSKG
+1224 SSKSEG
-1231 IADDYASWRA
+1231 YASDYGDTVLTF
-1241 SKGGKYRIV
+1241 K
-1250 SAYLKFNNPY
+1250 
-1260 IPSKSSIGS
+1260 IPSTQLRINDIFEGEVHFDMPLKRSANGWAANVKAFLDESSRFALPETDS
-1269 AEDILDRWFPDMWQT
+1269 
-1284 SRDLGI
+1284 
-1290 GYIEGKLDGSTLDL
+1290 
-1304 LQFIAEHNNIEV
+1304 N
-1316 KDVLAEYGYDG
+1316 
-1327 VKDGGE
+1327 GE
-1333 IVAFYSEQIKSA
+1333 
-1345 DPVTFDENG
+1345 
-1354 ATIPL
+1354 
-1359 SERFNTESP
+1359 
-1368 DIRYALTDTDSEGK
+1368 ALTEA
-1382 SLSLQQ
+1382 Q
-1388 REYFKDSRAVDSQG
+1388 REYFADSKVLDENGNLLALYHGTPKENGEFYVFDNNKAKRKGGFGFASSGKGFYFTTKREAAEIYTRSGG
-1402 RLLVLYHQTGAE
+1402 RLLSVYVDIKNPYIVNGDIKEQISND
-1414 FTIFDTTRE
+1414 F
-1423 GAGARDN
+1423 
-1430 ETPHGIF
+1430 GIDP
-1437 LKPTAEDIGL
+1437 LNVYLQEVRRIL
-1447 KGSKQMPLY
+1447 SSK
-1456 ANITNP
+1456 
-1462 LQFYTR
+1462 
-1468 GDALWH
+1468 
-1474 WKQNIEGYA
+1474 
-1483 DIIAEIAANDREY
+1483 
-1496 GERFDEAFDLKRMAR
+1496 
-1511 RRRNMEFSAMDRAT
+1511 
-1525 QDALFEESEAAS
+1525 
-1537 EKVLEEWKEANTALD
+1537 
-1552 KKAKALIDAYL
+1552 
-1563 EENGYDGVLLR
+1563 GYDGII
-1574 EDQGSFGRKVQ
+1574 QGKGDAQIVVA
-1585 TYIALR
+1585 YY
-1591 PEQVK
+1591 PEQIKLTSNK
-1596 NTDNATPTADPDV
+1596 NPTADPDV
-1609 RFALTEEEISEE
+1609 RFALPETVEQEV
-1621 NLERVRE
+1621 LEKYGRTFSWSTTGYIFKNGTKLDLSG
-1628 AKSALYKKVVEAKN
+1628 KSVGA
-1642 KADALHDP
+1642 P
-1650 EKEKALIDII
+1650 
-1660 SQDTPKDVL
+1660 
-1669 DKALADYRKWQDE
+1669 
-1682 SGYSAAYDAYTELDK
+1682 G
-1697 QLRELRSQ
+1697 
-1705 EEQIESALS
+1705 
-1714 KRLLEREYTEEEISK
+1714 
-1729 YASKAA
+1729 
-1735 RKFHTTSRLK
+1735 
-1745 LAGYLTTNGSM
+1745 
-1756 LDFSEGQGYRV
+1756 GYRAL
-1767 QDHRQISE
+1767 DHRDIFDIYEVDSYT
-1775 ILDLP
+1775 D
-1780 EYAGYSDGMI
+1780 AMI
-1790 VFMNMG
+1790 EFMARG
-1796 NIRLQT
+1796 NIRVAPESP
-1802 YGIDIAAMPNAK
+1802 GINLIVEPTEAQYE
-1814 QITALRSIIPE
+1814 QITSLVERLGWKE
-1825 VMREYDEFTVDFST
+1825 KEFHVDFDNENGST
-1839 KRGYTDGSVTYPRG
+1839 IGSLDYDGNVSARKV
-1853 IATARIISDIKS
+1853 IADIK
-1865 YFETGV
+1865 YFFKEGKI
-1871 LPEEP
+1871 PYQ
-1876 SNLTQFR
+1876 NDLTQFR

-1891 EGAELT
+1891 TGAELT

-2035 EAVELFNEINGTEYD
+2035 EAVELFNKVNGTEYD

-2063 EQAKLTSNA
+2063 EQAKLTSNT

-2080 RYALTYDE
+2080 RYALTFDE

-2148 KALEVIGRMSGTSD
+2148 KALEVIGRMFGTSD
-2162 LSAKTR
+2162 LTAKTR
-2168 AKLADALWQGFNDC
+2168 AELADALWQGFNDC

-2188 QIFAHDM
+2188 QTFARDM

-2231 SFHPEYLYEIR
+2231 SFHPEYLSEIR

-2575 ATDAEIAEMHIMREY
+2575 ATDAEIAEMRIMREY

-2677 EIAKHFTEADRQYMA
+2677 EIAKHFTDADRQYMA

-2700 DARKLKADRDMQR
+2700 NARKLKADRDMQR

-2732 AQNIDASDA
+2732 AQNIDTSDA

-2813 TATENGW
+2813 TASENVW

-2935 KAGKFSDVLMQP
+2935 KVGKFSDVLMQP

-3107 MIVDAIGNLF
+3107 MLVDAIGNLF

-3140 YSAVNDLISGVK
+3140 YSAVNDLISGAK

-3203 FSPETAYKIDNV
+3203 FNPEAAYKIDNV

-3228 IENEDAEMASFILS
+3228 IEDEDAEMASFILS
-3242 LLYNERMGTDMSEA
+3242 LLYNERMGVDMSEA
-3256 VHSELYSLSAK
+3256 VHNELYSLSAK

-3272 PKSAPKSITIEGV
+3272 PKSAPKSITVEGA
-3285 EYELSAAQ
+3285 EYELSEAQ
-3293 QAAIRGSY
+3293 QAAVRGSY
-3301 TASQASLEKL
+3301 SASQASLEKL
-3311 FAKEKYKKL
+3311 FTKEKYKKL
-3320 SAEMKAEA
+3320 SEEMKAEA
-3328 VNYVYDLHYD
+3328 VNYVYELHYN
-3338 MAIEDVL
+3338 MALEDAL

-3367 QIATKGLT
+3367 HVATKGLT
-3375 SDTDKLGNTISGSKR
+3375 SDTDKLGNAISGSKR
-3390 AKVVAAINQLDVSNE
+3390 KKVVEAINQLDVSSE

-3455 LCGFEVKNGRIMLK
+3455 LCGFEVRNGRIMLK

>member
-16 GVASLLTENQRQ
+16 GVASLLTDNQRQ
-28 IAINTAIAE
+28 IAINNALAE

-99 NHADE
+99 NSADE
-104 WFNPSSSWRVA
+104 WFNPSSGWQTA

-124 SLPAIAGAAAGAAI
+124 SLPALVGAAAGAAI
-138 IYFSGGSLSSVGAK
+138 IYFSGGSLSGVGAK

-167 AGNATKEAYRETGQ
+167 AGNATKEAYRETGE
-181 LTGKEFGYGALSG
+181 LNGAAYGYGALSG
-194 ATEAGV
+194 ITEAGI
-200 EFLTAGIG
+200 EFATAGIG

-233 GAKAIFK
+233 GVKTIFK

-283 AMVGGLSGMVMSGSS
+283 AMIGGLSGMIMSGSS
-298 IGINA
+298 IGVNA
-303 GVNTTVNYFSGKK
+303 GVNSTVNYFSGKK
-316 ASESGT
+316 AAESGT

-330 RALADAEST
+330 RALADAEGKN
-339 HDTGIE
+339 DTNIE

-365 GISTTEELL
+365 GIATTEELL

-413 GLVFNAENAAQRYAS
+413 GLVFNAENAAQRYAA
-428 FGMTDASGKPLT
+428 FGMTDANGKPIRV
-440 FTAEE
+440 TAEQ

-454 VEKAKAGTITDAEA
+454 VEKAKAGTLTDAEA

-493 TGSIMMDTRR
+493 TGGIMMDTRR

-550 ELRTRVAQFNESGGI
+550 ELRTRVAEFNANGGI

-776 RAMQL
+776 RALQL
-781 FTEARELLE
+781 FREARDLLE
-790 KNNPE
+790 RSNPE

-809 KLGADATTAHTIS
+809 KLGTDSSVAQAIS

-880 RQYKALFDSLA
+880 RQYKALFESLA

-901 IALEGAGAKKMPATN
+901 IALEGAGAKKMPVTN
-916 TETDSMHVTVDN
+916 TETDSMHVTGDN
-928 DEEAPVVTNT
+928 DEEAPIVTNT
-938 DVRYALPEA
+938 DERYALPEA
-947 LKKLGE
+947 LKSLGE
-953 YDATRV
+953 YDATRI

-977 IEFIKRSKTNPP
+977 IEFIKHSKTNPP

-996 IINDK
+996 IISDK
-1001 TAALVK
+1001 TAELVK

-1076 RFEKLLEGRNVA
+1076 RFEKFLEGRNVA

-1129 NSRSSTNNSITE
+1129 NSRSSTDNSITE

-1146 NPSDENSAKNSPKK
+1146 NPSDEKSAKILKK
-1160 RFALTDEAYA
+1160 RFALPE
-1170 AAIESGDMDTAQAMV
+1170 
-1185 DKAARNAGYTVKGYH
+1185 
-1200 GTGEDFNIFSEEKVG
+1200 
-1215 KRNVWGRGF
+1215 
-1224 YFGSSKG
+1224 
-1231 IADDYASWRA
+1231 
-1241 SKGGKYRIV
+1241 
-1250 SAYLKFNNPY
+1250 
-1260 IPSKSSIGS
+1260 
-1269 AEDILDRWFPDMWQT
+1269 
-1284 SRDLGI
+1284 
-1290 GYIEGKLDGSTLDL
+1290 
-1304 LQFIAEHNNIEV
+1304 
-1316 KDVLAEYGYDG
+1316 
-1327 VKDGGE
+1327 
-1333 IVAFYSEQIKSA
+1333 
-1345 DPVTFDENG
+1345 
-1354 ATIPL
+1354 
-1359 SERFNTESP
+1359 
-1368 DIRYALTDTDSEGK
+1368 TDSEG
-1382 SLSLQQ
+1382 STLSPEQ
-1388 REYFKDSRAVDSQG
+1388 REFFADTK
-1402 RLLVLYHQTGAE
+1402 VLDENGNLMPVYHGTMSGA
-1414 FTIFDTTRE
+1414 FTVFDASKASVE
-1423 GAGARDN
+1423 GDMGAGFYFSSSYEDVNSNYEEGGQDLDN
-1430 ETPHGIF
+1430 KIERLADRIE
-1437 LKPTAEDIGL
+1437 AEEDISHEEAYEKAHKIL
-1447 KGSKQMPLY
+1447 IKG
-1456 ANITNP
+1456 T
-1462 LQFYTR
+1462 
-1468 GDALWH
+1468 H
-1474 WKQNIEGYA
+1474 
-1483 DIIAEIAANDREY
+1483 
-1496 GERFDEAFDLKRMAR
+1496 
-1511 RRRNMEFSAMDRAT
+1511 
-1525 QDALFEESEAAS
+1525 LFEVYLNVKNPAYVGGTLDAATMLFGDDFYESELDINDFADEDEYYEAQYEERDAAVGELIERVAS
-1537 EKVLEEWKEANTALD
+1537 ILD
-1552 KKAKALIDAYL
+1552 DEGISGYEGWSDLVF
-1563 EENGYDGVLLR
+1563 EENGFEEGMTIPQLHELIGKNMYDVMNEDGDLASHEVVRAIIEALGYDGIIDNSVV
-1574 EDQGSFGRKVQ
+1574 EKWGYKSGRYS
-1585 TYIALR
+1585 TMEGLDENTRHYIVFR
-1591 PEQVK
+1591 PEQIKLTSNK
-1596 NTDNATPTADPDV
+1596 NPTADPDV
-1609 RFALTEEEISEE
+1609 RFALPETVEQEV
-1621 NLERVRE
+1621 LEKYGRTFSWSTTGYIFKNGTKLDLSG
-1628 AKSALYKKVVEAKN
+1628 KSVGA
-1642 KADALHDP
+1642 P
-1650 EKEKALIDII
+1650 
-1660 SQDTPKDVL
+1660 
-1669 DKALADYRKWQDE
+1669 
-1682 SGYSAAYDAYTELDK
+1682 G
-1697 QLRELRSQ
+1697 
-1705 EEQIESALS
+1705 
-1714 KRLLEREYTEEEISK
+1714 
-1729 YASKAA
+1729 
-1735 RKFHTTSRLK
+1735 
-1745 LAGYLTTNGSM
+1745 
-1756 LDFSEGQGYRV
+1756 GYRAL
-1767 QDHRQISE
+1767 DHRDIFDIYEVDSYT
-1775 ILDLP
+1775 D
-1780 EYAGYSDGMI
+1780 AMI
-1790 VFMNMG
+1790 EFMARG
-1796 NIRLQT
+1796 NIRVAPESP
-1802 YGIDIAAMPNAK
+1802 GINLIVEPTEAQYE
-1814 QITALRSIIPE
+1814 QITSLVERLGWKE
-1825 VMREYDEFTVDFST
+1825 KEFHVDFDNENGST
-1839 KRGYTDGSVTYPRG
+1839 IGSLDYDGNVS
-1853 IATARIISDIKS
+1853 ARKVVADIK
-1865 YFETGV
+1865 YFFKEGKI
-1871 LPEEP
+1871 PYQ
-1876 SNLTQFR
+1876 SDLTQFR

-1891 EGAELT
+1891 TGAELT

-2035 EAVELFNEINGTEYD
+2035 EAVELFNKVNGTEYD

-2063 EQAKLTSNA
+2063 EQAKLTSNT

-2080 RYALTYDE
+2080 RYALTGDE

-2148 KALEVIGRMSGTSD
+2148 KALEVIGRMFGTSD
-2162 LSAKTR
+2162 LTAKTR
-2168 AKLADALWQGFNDC
+2168 AELADALWQGFNDC
-2182 TDVESR
+2182 TDLESR
-2188 QIFAHDM
+2188 QTFAHDM
-2195 AEYIVATMVTE
+2195 AEFIVATMVTE

-2231 SFHPEYLYEIR
+2231 SFHPEYLSEIR

-2254 GRWGYKGKQGTSRV
+2254 GRWGYKGKKGTSRV
-2268 PMDVFACDIAREM
+2268 PMDVFAVDIAREM
-2281 PGMSAL
+2281 PGMSEL

-2325 MLTIVAGIEA
+2325 MLAIVSGIEA
-2335 DIMKAFE
+2335 DIMRAFE
-2342 TEGEQSKFSKLVE
+2342 TEGEQSKFSRLVE

-2446 NPLLEFVDE
+2446 NPLLEFVDD

-2517 QRYIGIAQ
+2517 KRYIGIAQ

-2575 ATDAEIAEMHIMREY
+2575 ATDAEIAEMRIMREY

-2677 EIAKHFTEADRQYMA
+2677 EIAKHFTDADRQYMA

-2732 AQNIDASDA
+2732 AQNIDTSDA

-2813 TATENGW
+2813 TASENVW

-2935 KAGKFSDVLMQP
+2935 KVGKFSDVLMQP

-2955 VCRIFG
+2955 VCRVFG
-2961 ACQAQVEKNGGAK
+2961 ACQVQVEKNGGAK

-3107 MIVDAIGNLF
+3107 MLVDAIGNLF

-3203 FSPETAYKIDNV
+3203 FNPEAAYKIDNV

-3228 IENEDAEMASFILS
+3228 IENEDVEMASFILS
-3242 LLYNERMGTDMSEA
+3242 LLYNERMGVDMSEA
-3256 VHSELYSLSAK
+3256 VHNELYSLSAK

-3272 PKSAPKSITIEGV
+3272 PKSAPKSITVEGA
-3285 EYELSAAQ
+3285 EYELNEAQ
-3293 QAAIRGSY
+3293 QAAVRGSY
-3301 TASQASLEKL
+3301 SASQASLEKL
-3311 FAKEKYKKL
+3311 FTKEKYKKL
-3320 SAEMKAEA
+3320 SEEMKAEA
-3328 VNYVYDLHYD
+3328 VNYVYELHYN
-3338 MAIEDVL
+3338 MALEDAL

-3367 QIATKGLT
+3367 HVATKGLT
-3375 SDTDKLGNTISGSKR
+3375 SDTDKLGNAISGSKR
-3390 AKVVAAINQLDVSNE
+3390 KKVVAAINQLDVSSE

-3427 AERAKKLLLR
+3427 AERANKLLLR

-3455 LCGFEVKNGRIMLK
+3455 LCGFEVRNGRIMLK

>member
-1 MATLSTLKNSYANKT
+1 MAITLLASGNGANRQKGINSILTNENSTFVSPYNAITS
-16 GVASLLTENQRQ
+16 ASQATEQASQ
-28 IAINTAIAE
+28 
-37 KEEAAKNNGGFF
+37 NNGGFF
-49 GGIGYLGHKI
+49 GGLGYLGEKI

-77 LADLFGADDWAERQ
+77 IAKLFGADDWAEQQ
-91 FANDWVNY
+91 FASDWVNY

-115 GDVAGGIGT
+115 GDVASGIGT
-124 SLPAIAGAAAGAAI
+124 SLPALAGAAAGAAI

-152 LIISSISAGIAGFGA
+152 LIISSISAAIAGFGA

-181 LTGKEFGYGALSG
+181 LTVKEFGYGALSG

-200 EFLTAGIG
+200 EFLTAGIR

-283 AMVGGLSGMVMSGSS
+283 AMVGGLSGMIMSGSS
-298 IGINA
+298 IGVNA
-303 GVNTTVNYFSGKK
+303 GVNSTVNYFSGKK
-316 ASESGT
+316 AAESGT

-330 RALADAEST
+330 RALADAEGKN
-339 HDTGIE
+339 DTNIE

-365 GISTTEELL
+365 GIATTEELL

-405 PYIERSAR
+405 PYIEKSAR

-428 FGMTDASGKPLT
+428 FGMTDASGKPIRV
-440 FTAEE
+440 TAEQ

-454 VEKAKAGTITDAEA
+454 VEKAKAGTLTDTEA

-486 TLAVAEA
+486 TLALAEA
-493 TGSIMMDTRR
+493 TGGIMMDTRR

-550 ELRTRVAQFNESGGI
+550 DLRTRVAEFNANGGI

-644 LKRFWTSGQ
+644 LRRFWTSGQ

-672 TEIDAYAA
+672 TEIDAYAV

-703 ARAHGLAD
+703 ARAHGLSD

-776 RAMQL
+776 RALQL
-781 FTEARELLE
+781 FTEARDLLE
-790 KNNPE
+790 RSNPE

-809 KLGADATTAHTIS
+809 KLGTASSVAQAIS

-880 RQYKALFDSLA
+880 RQYKALFESLA

-901 IALEGAGAKKMPATN
+901 IALEGAGAKKMPVTN
-916 TETDSMHVTVDN
+916 TNGDSVHVTGDN
-928 DEEAPVVTNT
+928 DEEAPATTNT
-938 DVRYALPEA
+938 DVDTDTRFALSKGKAER
-947 LKKLGE
+947 LKNDLVKLGTLGIRLDAGGKSIRILTDKFTQNKNIFSNKGRNMRE
-953 YDATRV
+953 VNARIKAIPHFAEILRSCTYEGSDTEIHGLENEAKKGVVAMHRFKGSYDGFD
-959 RHIESSGK
+959 IEV
-967 DRVVRDYDEI
+967 VVRDKGSKQFLYEIKFIEKEKSPQQSMTDESASPAPLGDAENKPI
-977 IEFIKRSKTNPP
+977 ITHSE
-989 FERLHIG
+989 
-996 IINDK
+996 
-1001 TAALVK
+1001 
-1007 ASTGED
+1007 
-1013 IKGYDFVLAS
+1013 
-1023 NFVFHIYDSHGNE
+1023 
-1036 ATEAPRG
+1036 
-1043 QKAVD
+1043 
-1048 DANIE
+1048 
-1053 NIIEAV
+1053 
-1059 IDPDDVS
+1059 
-1066 LVSDSTGTAL
+1066 
-1076 RFEKLLEGRNVA
+1076 
-1088 ITITSTKKSTLTLK
+1088 KKS
-1102 SAWIINEK
+1102 N
-1110 SGGRTPSANANAL
+1110 TP
-1123 AGTPEA
+1123 G
-1129 NSRSSTNNSITE
+1129 
-1141 NAEKS
+1141 
-1146 NPSDENSAKNSPKK
+1146 ENSSKNPPKK
-1160 RFALTDEAYA
+1160 RFALTKDAETKVIHGYTLNKNAVVNEDLLEELRIYDPSAEVSADGRITVYHRTSEESA
-1170 AAIESGDMDTAQAMV
+1170 AAIR
-1185 DKAARNAGYTVKGYH
+1185 K
-1200 GTGEDFNIFSEEKVG
+1200 TGIMRAKEDALFF
-1215 KRNVWGRGF
+1215 
-1224 YFGSSKG
+1224 SSKSEG
-1231 IADDYASWRA
+1231 YASDYGDTVLTF
-1241 SKGGKYRIV
+1241 K
-1250 SAYLKFNNPY
+1250 
-1260 IPSKSSIGS
+1260 IPSTQLRINDIFDGEVHFDMPLKRSANGWSANVKSFLDEGS
-1269 AEDILDRWFPDMWQT
+1269 
-1284 SRDLGI
+1284 
-1290 GYIEGKLDGSTLDL
+1290 
-1304 LQFIAEHNNIEV
+1304 
-1316 KDVLAEYGYDG
+1316 
-1327 VKDGGE
+1327 
-1333 IVAFYSEQIKSA
+1333 
-1345 DPVTFDENG
+1345 
-1354 ATIPL
+1354 
-1359 SERFNTESP
+1359 
-1368 DIRYALTDTDSEGK
+1368 RYALPEIDSNGET
-1382 SLSLQQ
+1382 LTEAQ
-1388 REYFKDSRAVDSQG
+1388 REYFADSKVLDENGNLLALYHGTPKENGEFYVFDYNKSKRKGGFGFASSGKGFYFTTKKEAAEIYTRSGG
-1402 RLLVLYHQTGAE
+1402 RLLSVYVDIKNPYIVNGDIKEQISKD
-1414 FTIFDTTRE
+1414 F
-1423 GAGARDN
+1423 
-1430 ETPHGIF
+1430 GI
-1437 LKPTAEDIGL
+1437 D
-1447 KGSKQMPLY
+1447 PL
-1456 ANITNP
+1456 NVH
-1462 LQFYTR
+1462 LQ
-1468 GDALWH
+1468 
-1474 WKQNIEGYA
+1474 EV
-1483 DIIAEIAANDREY
+1483 
-1496 GERFDEAFDLKRMAR
+1496 R
-1511 RRRNMEFSAMDRAT
+1511 RILS
-1525 QDALFEESEAAS
+1525 S
-1537 EKVLEEWKEANTALD
+1537 
-1552 KKAKALIDAYL
+1552 
-1563 EENGYDGVLLR
+1563 NGYDGII
-1574 EDQGSFGRKVQ
+1574 QGKDDAQ
-1585 TYIALR
+1585 TVVAYY
-1591 PEQVK
+1591 PEQIKLTSNK
-1596 NTDNATPTADPDV
+1596 NPTADPDV
-1609 RFALTEEEISEE
+1609 RFALPETVEQEV
-1621 NLERVRE
+1621 LEKYGRTFSWNTTGYIFKNGTKLDLSG
-1628 AKSALYKKVVEAKN
+1628 KSVGA
-1642 KADALHDP
+1642 P
-1650 EKEKALIDII
+1650 
-1660 SQDTPKDVL
+1660 
-1669 DKALADYRKWQDE
+1669 
-1682 SGYSAAYDAYTELDK
+1682 G
-1697 QLRELRSQ
+1697 
-1705 EEQIESALS
+1705 
-1714 KRLLEREYTEEEISK
+1714 
-1729 YASKAA
+1729 
-1735 RKFHTTSRLK
+1735 
-1745 LAGYLTTNGSM
+1745 
-1756 LDFSEGQGYRV
+1756 GYRALV
-1767 QDHRQISE
+1767 HRDIFDIYEVDSYT
-1775 ILDLP
+1775 D
-1780 EYAGYSDGMI
+1780 AMI
-1790 VFMNMG
+1790 EFMARG
-1796 NIRLQT
+1796 NIRVAPESP
-1802 YGIDIAAMPNAK
+1802 GINLIVEPTEAQYE
-1814 QITALRSIIPE
+1814 QITSLVERLGWKE
-1825 VMREYDEFTVDFST
+1825 KEFHVDFDNENGST
-1839 KRGYTDGSVTYPRG
+1839 IGSLDYDGNVSARKV
-1853 IATARIISDIKS
+1853 IADIK
-1865 YFETGV
+1865 YFFREGKI
-1871 LPEEP
+1871 PYQ
-1876 SNLTQFR
+1876 SDLTQFR

-1891 EGAELT
+1891 TGAELT

-2063 EQAKLTSNA
+2063 EQAKLTSNT

-2080 RYALTYDE
+2080 RYALDIENINVSWYNEIKLNPSEQERIQSEALTWDAKYRNELRSRTLSNGITYRYVIDDDGIVHVLDREKSINIHERGEYYANTDRERLDTIAEGLRAGQRYNSSNFSSLQNRRESSTDDRGDYKPLRREGRSNGAGYSENWFSSHGRSKAGIQEPYLKVVHTFTDITGRKRNILKVSSNEYMIEGDTRSRYQPTIETAIKAENERIIDRYAKKKDKSKSFVKAKLAIDPDFLKGFKFALTGNE
-2088 DLDAIFGDID
+2088 DLDALLSELYSDT
-2098 MNADAD
+2098 
-2104 GASFD
+2104 STVFD
-2109 IEAVLERGIPRK
+2109 VEAILERGIPRK

-2148 KALEVIGRMSGTSD
+2148 KALEVIGRMFGTSD
-2162 LSAKTR
+2162 LTAKTR
-2168 AKLADALWQGFNDC
+2168 AELADALWQGFNDC
-2182 TDVESR
+2182 TDLESR
-2188 QIFAHDM
+2188 QTFAHDM
-2195 AEYIVATMVTE
+2195 AEFIVATMVTE

-2231 SFHPEYLYEIR
+2231 SFHPEYLSEIR

-2254 GRWGYKGKQGTSRV
+2254 GRWGYKGKKGTSRV
-2268 PMDVFACDIAREM
+2268 PMDVFAVDIAREM

-2325 MLTIVAGIEA
+2325 MLSIVAGIEA

-2575 ATDAEIAEMHIMREY
+2575 AVDAEVAEMRIMREY

-2677 EIAKHFTEADRQYMA
+2677 EIAKHFTDADRQYMA

-2800 DTSGNRNHPISVR
+2800 DTSGNRNHPVSVR

-2837 PAGSSEGMAALGL
+2837 PTGSSEGMAALSF
-2850 IRGNY
+2850 IRGSY

-2863 PKVWFTQ
+2863 PKVWLTQ
-2870 LSSIFA
+2870 ISSIFA

-2883 DSITRG
+2883 DSIARG
-2889 VFLSSEGIDQYCPLA
+2889 AFVSAEGVDQYCPLA
-2904 ELRRYENTAAMAQG
+2904 ELRSYDNTAAMAQG

-2925 ARSKAGRAIQ
+2925 ARGKAGRAMG
-2935 KAGKFSDVLMQP
+2935 KVSKFSDLLMSP

-2955 VCRIFG
+2955 VCRVFG
-2961 ACQAQVEKNGGAK
+2961 ACQVQVEKNGGAK

-2985 KLLRKVIQETQQNSI
+2985 KLLKKVILETQQNSI

-3009 SSNEILRTVTMFTSD
+3009 SGNEILRTVTMFTSD

-3047 AATDPDVKAELR
+3047 AATDPDVKADLK
-3059 ARLKVAQRNARKATT
+3059 ARLKVAKKNARKATT

-3079 AVFMAGIAQLFRWLY
+3079 AVFMAAIAQLFRHIY

-3117 GGLPIFKDIY
+3117 GGLPLIKDVYARIF
-3127 ATFAEGYDIDNYA
+3127 EGYGFDNYA
-3140 YSAVNDLISGVK
+3140 YSSINDLLDSAINLFDTAGNIIGGEAS
-3152 SIVDLV
+3152 S
-3158 GLICENKATQQD
+3158 QD
-3170 YASRIKKVSYAVGQ
+3170 VAQGIKNLTYSVGQ
-3184 ITGLPVRNVY
+3184 MTGLPVRNVY
-3194 NVLYGLTKR
+3194 NVFYGLTKR

-3242 LLYNERMGTDMSEA
+3242 LLYNERVGTEMSEN
-3256 VHSELYSLSAK
+3256 VHNELYSLAAG

-3285 EYELSAAQ
+3285 ECELSAAQ

>member
-1 MATLSTLKNSYANKT
+1 MANITTLGQKNSVLSSPTGLGTLGKMNASNVYAR
-16 GVASLLTENQRQ
+16 AQ
-28 IAINTAIAE
+28 
-37 KEEAAKNNGGFF
+37 AAKEAEAKRAQELAEQNSGGFF
-49 GGIGYLGHKI
+49 GGLGYLGEKI

-77 LADLFGADDWAERQ
+77 IAKLFGADDWAEQQ
-91 FANDWVNY
+91 FASDWVNY

-104 WFNPSSSWRVA
+104 WFNPSSSWQVA

-124 SLPAIAGAAAGAAI
+124 SLPALAGAAAGAAI

-194 ATEAGV
+194 VTEAGI
-200 EFLTAGIG
+200 EFATAGIG

-298 IGINA
+298 IGVNA
-303 GVNTTVNYFSGKK
+303 GVNSTVNYFSGKK
-316 ASESGT
+316 AAESGT

-330 RALADAEST
+330 RALADAEGKN
-339 HDTGIE
+339 DTNIE

-365 GISTTEELL
+365 GIATTEELL

-413 GLVFNAENAAQRYAS
+413 GLVFNAENAAQRYAA
-428 FGMTDASGKPLT
+428 FGMTDANGKPIRV
-440 FTAEE
+440 TAEQ

-454 VEKAKAGTITDAEA
+454 VEKAKAGTLTDAEA

-493 TGSIMMDTRR
+493 TGGIMMDTRR

-550 ELRTRVAQFNESGGI
+550 ELRTRVAEFNANGGI

-781 FTEARELLE
+781 FTEARKLLE
-790 KNNPE
+790 SSNPE

-809 KLGADATTAHTIS
+809 KLGTDSSVAQAIS

-880 RQYKALFDSLA
+880 RQYKALFESLA

-901 IALEGAGAKKMPATN
+901 IALEGAGAKKMPVTN
-916 TETDSMHVTVDN
+916 AETDSMHVTGDN
-928 DEEAPVVTNT
+928 DEEAPIVTNT
-938 DVRYALPEA
+938 DERYALPEA
-947 LKKLGE
+947 LKSLGE
-953 YDATRV
+953 YDATRI

-977 IEFIKRSKTNPP
+977 IEFIKHSKTNPP

-996 IINDK
+996 IISDK
-1001 TAALVK
+1001 TAELVK

-1059 IDPDDVS
+1059 IDPDEVS

-1129 NSRSSTNNSITE
+1129 NSRSSTDNSITE

-1146 NPSDENSAKNSPKK
+1146 NPSDEKSAKILKK
-1160 RFALTDEAYA
+1160 RFALPE
-1170 AAIESGDMDTAQAMV
+1170 
-1185 DKAARNAGYTVKGYH
+1185 
-1200 GTGEDFNIFSEEKVG
+1200 
-1215 KRNVWGRGF
+1215 
-1224 YFGSSKG
+1224 
-1231 IADDYASWRA
+1231 
-1241 SKGGKYRIV
+1241 
-1250 SAYLKFNNPY
+1250 
-1260 IPSKSSIGS
+1260 
-1269 AEDILDRWFPDMWQT
+1269 
-1284 SRDLGI
+1284 
-1290 GYIEGKLDGSTLDL
+1290 
-1304 LQFIAEHNNIEV
+1304 
-1316 KDVLAEYGYDG
+1316 
-1327 VKDGGE
+1327 
-1333 IVAFYSEQIKSA
+1333 
-1345 DPVTFDENG
+1345 
-1354 ATIPL
+1354 
-1359 SERFNTESP
+1359 
-1368 DIRYALTDTDSEGK
+1368 TDSEGS
-1382 SLSLQQ
+1382 SLSPEQ
-1388 REYFKDSRAVDSQG
+1388 REFFADTK
-1402 RLLVLYHQTGAE
+1402 VLDENGNLMPVYHGTMSGA
-1414 FTIFDTTRE
+1414 FTVFDASKASVE
-1423 GAGARDN
+1423 GDMGAGFYFSSSYEDVNSNYEEGGQDLDN
-1430 ETPHGIF
+1430 KIERLADRIE
-1437 LKPTAEDIGL
+1437 AEEDISHEEAYEKAHKIL
-1447 KGSKQMPLY
+1447 IKG
-1456 ANITNP
+1456 T
-1462 LQFYTR
+1462 
-1468 GDALWH
+1468 H
-1474 WKQNIEGYA
+1474 
-1483 DIIAEIAANDREY
+1483 
-1496 GERFDEAFDLKRMAR
+1496 
-1511 RRRNMEFSAMDRAT
+1511 
-1525 QDALFEESEAAS
+1525 LFEVYLNVKNPAYVGGTLDAATMLFGDDFYESELDINDFADEDEYYEAQYEERDAAVGELIERVAS
-1537 EKVLEEWKEANTALD
+1537 ILD
-1552 KKAKALIDAYL
+1552 DEGISGYEGWSDLVF
-1563 EENGYDGVLLR
+1563 EENGFEEGMTIPQLHELIGKNMYDVMNEDGDLASHEVVRAIIEALGYDGIIDNSVV
-1574 EDQGSFGRKVQ
+1574 EKWGYKSGRYS
-1585 TYIALR
+1585 TMEGLDENTRHYIVFR
-1591 PEQVK
+1591 PEQIKLTSNK
-1596 NTDNATPTADPDV
+1596 NPTADPDV
-1609 RFALTEEEISEE
+1609 RFALPETVEQEV
-1621 NLERVRE
+1621 LEKYGRTFSWSTTGYIFKNGTKLDLSG
-1628 AKSALYKKVVEAKN
+1628 KSVGA
-1642 KADALHDP
+1642 P
-1650 EKEKALIDII
+1650 
-1660 SQDTPKDVL
+1660 
-1669 DKALADYRKWQDE
+1669 
-1682 SGYSAAYDAYTELDK
+1682 G
-1697 QLRELRSQ
+1697 
-1705 EEQIESALS
+1705 
-1714 KRLLEREYTEEEISK
+1714 
-1729 YASKAA
+1729 
-1735 RKFHTTSRLK
+1735 
-1745 LAGYLTTNGSM
+1745 
-1756 LDFSEGQGYRV
+1756 GYRAL
-1767 QDHRQISE
+1767 DHRDIFDIYEVDSYT
-1775 ILDLP
+1775 D
-1780 EYAGYSDGMI
+1780 AMI
-1790 VFMNMG
+1790 EFMARG
-1796 NIRLQT
+1796 NIRVAPESP
-1802 YGIDIAAMPNAK
+1802 GINLIVEPTEAQYE
-1814 QITALRSIIPE
+1814 QITSLVERLGWKE
-1825 VMREYDEFTVDFST
+1825 KEFHVDFDNENGST
-1839 KRGYTDGSVTYPRG
+1839 IGSLDYDGNVS
-1853 IATARIISDIKS
+1853 ARKVVADIK
-1865 YFETGV
+1865 YFFKEGKI
-1871 LPEEP
+1871 PYQ
-1876 SNLTQFR
+1876 SDLTQFR

-1891 EGAELT
+1891 TGAELT

-2035 EAVELFNEINGTEYD
+2035 EAVELFNKVNGTEYD

-2063 EQAKLTSNA
+2063 EQAKLTSNT

-2080 RYALTYDE
+2080 RYALTSDE

-2148 KALEVIGRMSGTSD
+2148 KALEVIGRMFGTSD
-2162 LSAKTR
+2162 LTAKTR
-2168 AKLADALWQGFNDC
+2168 AELADALWQGFNDC
-2182 TDVESR
+2182 TDLESR
-2188 QIFAHDM
+2188 QTFAHDM
-2195 AEYIVATMVTE
+2195 AEFIVATMVTE

-2231 SFHPEYLYEIR
+2231 SFHPEYLSEIR

-2254 GRWGYKGKQGTSRV
+2254 GRWGYKGKKGTSRV
-2268 PMDVFACDIAREM
+2268 PMDVFAVDIAREM
-2281 PGMSAL
+2281 PGMSEL

-2325 MLTIVAGIEA
+2325 MLAIVSGIEA
-2335 DIMKAFE
+2335 DIMRAFE
-2342 TEGEQSKFSKLVE
+2342 TEGEQSKFSRLVE

-2446 NPLLEFVDE
+2446 NPLLEFVDD

-2517 QRYIGIAQ
+2517 KRYIGIAQ

-2575 ATDAEIAEMHIMREY
+2575 ATDAEIAEMRIMREY
-2590 DEFLRSNKKYIEKA
+2590 DEFLRNNKKYIEKA

-2677 EIAKHFTEADRQYMA
+2677 EIAKHFTDADRQYMA

-2732 AQNIDASDA
+2732 AQNIDTSDA

-2813 TATENGW
+2813 TASENVW

-2837 PAGSSEGMAALGL
+2837 PTGSSEGMAALSF
-2850 IRGNY
+2850 IRGSY

-2904 ELRRYENTAAMAQG
+2904 ELRSYDNTAAMAQG

-2925 ARSKAGRAIQ
+2925 ARSKAGRAMG
-2935 KAGKFSDVLMQP
+2935 KVGKFSDLLMQP

-2955 VCRIFG
+2955 VCRVFG
-2961 ACQAQVEKNGGAK
+2961 ACQVQVEKNGGAK

-2985 KLLRKVIQETQQNSI
+2985 KLLKKVILETQQNSI

-3009 SSNEILRTVTMFTSD
+3009 SGNEILRTVTMFTSD
-3024 SMKVIGRVIDAF
+3024 SMKVVGRVIDAF

-3047 AATDPDVKAELR
+3047 AATDPDVKAELK
-3059 ARLKVAQRNARKATT
+3059 ARLKVAKRNARKATT

-3107 MIVDAIGNLF
+3107 MIVDAVGNLF
-3117 GGLPIFKDIY
+3117 GGLPLIKDVYARIF
-3127 ATFAEGYDIDNYA
+3127 EGYGFDNYA
-3140 YSAVNDLISGVK
+3140 YSSINDLLDSAINLFDTAG
-3152 SIVDLV
+3152 SII
-3158 GLICENKATQQD
+3158 GGEATSQD
-3170 YASRIKKVSYAVGQ
+3170 VARGIKNLSYSIGQ
-3184 ITGLPVRNVY
+3184 MTGLPVRNVY
-3194 NVLYGLTKR
+3194 NVFYGLTKR
-3203 FSPETAYKIDNV
+3203 FSPETAYKIDSA
-3215 FYEKN
+3215 FYAKN
-3220 YKNDFYKA
+3220 YQNDLYKA
-3228 IENEDAEMASFILS
+3228 IEEEDAEMASFILS
-3242 LLYNERMGTDMSEA
+3242 LLYNERMGVDMSEA
-3256 VHSELYSLSAK
+3256 VHNELYSLSAK

-3272 PKSAPKSITIEGV
+3272 PKSAPKSITVEGA
-3285 EYELSAAQ
+3285 EYELSEAQ
-3293 QAAIRGSY
+3293 QAAVRGSY
-3301 TASQASLEKL
+3301 SASQASLEKL
-3311 FAKEKYKKL
+3311 FTKEKYKKL
-3320 SAEMKAEA
+3320 SEEMKAEA
-3328 VNYVYDLHYD
+3328 VNYVYELHYN
-3338 MAIEDVL
+3338 MALEDAL

-3367 QIATKGLT
+3367 HVATKGLT
-3375 SDTDKLGNTISGSKR
+3375 SDTDKLGNAISGSKR
-3390 AKVVAAINQLDVSNE
+3390 KKVVAAINQLDVSSE

-3455 LCGFEVKNGRIMLK
+3455 LCGFEVRNGRIMLK